1 MASSDES
8 ILRQVYQS
16 IAPATSSSNGSSG
29 RLTTSSSQTTST
41 DTTRGRGKNGAL
53 RQEYLKKQEN
63 QNGYKNAISAAEER
77 GDTLSA
83 LYGQYQLDV
92 SNVLNSYN
100 DRKTRGG
107 YKSDAQDFYDRTMAM
122 TTAARDS
129 IFKLTD
135 WMKENRASIGDD
147 IYSSLMD
154 EIRENSTSL
163 SEIQKAAYDD
173 IDFYGQFKDA
183 DDYNM
188 WQAAVDSAKKDPTRG
203 RGNESGLR
211 NKWIDEHGVR
221 VAPWQP
227 SKSELET
234 WTEDYVKAN
243 QELKDAQKA
252 LKKITPTEG
261 MTLDDAQREYGTAR
275 IAAQQRVDDAQD
287 KLDELGAKIEKYGGA
302 VPKTELSANDW
313 FNAVRYGFRSGIT
326 SADQAIAKG
335 LDFFL
340 GDALGELQT
349 LGGETVRLFN
359 PDFDYNEK
367 NLLDRYVDRSQSHLD
382 VQRERAAEAV
392 GINSTAQKV
401 NQYTE
406 MVFNSLPMSVMAIM
420 SGGATAA
427 PQASTEALKV
437 ASAIANSG
445 KAQQLL
451 TPVLNAVKNMANDP
465 NWQFTFMSTVGESY
479 EDALADGA
487 SNEDAVINALLN
499 AAANATIEVGG
510 GDEALGGLQKL
521 PKPLREALQR
531 GDKSGVLKI
540 LKSIPSEAGE
550 EIMQGI
556 AEAGIKGIYK
566 DVPLFSMNDEG
577 AVISP
582 SRMLD
587 EAKGAAAVSA
597 VLGGGQYAAA
607 AGLNAAE
614 RSRVNKEADAVAKQ
628 LYGDSADT
636 LVQQGLESPVD
647 SKSYKLARQYQ
658 TILDNNGEL
667 SGKQIRKL
675 VQANSE
681 QIRTEG
687 ETEAQA
693 QTGAG
698 EEAAQQTAPQ
708 TQSTPPAQTNIET
721 GAQTTAHQTRPTGA
735 MEAIYKGQVGNV
747 VSLTKTDK
755 GWAATIEQP
764 NGKRS
769 NVMEWQ
775 AVFDPDTQG
784 ILDAFRPSAYA
795 DEMLKTYALT
805 DEQVEPKTYALAFN
819 TVADIY
825 GKSTSLTKQQA
836 QEASRRDGGA
846 AAILTDEQFS
856 RAFDAGRNSKDSSIQ
871 NSVTRKSSK
880 GAVGF
885 KGVQYQG
892 MTYRAA
898 TKDMVSDAEL
908 SVLKT
913 MSKAVG
919 VDMVLYQSEEQNGEY
934 QGANGF
940 YRNGTVYLD
949 VHAGATKT
957 TEQSAI
963 LLTAA
968 HELTHYLRENNA
980 EAYTE
985 LQDFVMQ
992 HLIESGTDIET
1003 LAKKKVDKER
1013 GLISMEDAA
1022 EEVIADSCEMMLEN
1036 TQVPQMMAKENP
1048 GLFAQIR
1055 EWLAEFAAKLRRAFE
1070 GVQARSAEAQAM
1082 MQYAEE
1088 LQQMWDNA
1096 LAGAAQNTRNN
1107 TQNARN
1113 NAQAETD
1120 NGKGKS
1126 SYAGRRAKNAD
1137 LAALER
1143 AEQMEEQGAD
1153 AETIRR
1159 DTGWFRGMDG
1169 KWRFEIDDSGMQFRK
1184 DGDAQL
1190 LKEEGYRRLN
1200 QLTEKWT
1207 ASFNRGAEL
1216 SASERQEMQN
1226 LEKEYGEA
1234 VWEEKYLLRDFVK
1247 HDELFKAYPYLNRV
1261 SIEFDALPEGT
1272 NGYFSKR
1279 NGTIVLSDSLLG
1291 KETDTVLHEIQ
1302 HIIQGLEDFTGG
1314 ASPAYWNR
1322 QLEDG
1327 YDTRTRSQKQKAEE
1341 LRGELESIQRSEP
1354 EFFRDMTDLDGMTPT
1369 VPRGKIDWDTL
1380 EQIEEDPAEWKAY
1393 DARRRE
1399 LEEKYGDEKVFDF
1412 DDLLYRYHEAE
1423 KHPDR
1428 TAKDLYYNTAGEIE
1442 ARDVSARRELSA
1454 EERRAKKPTGAND
1467 DTVFADRGG
1476 VSYSKN
1482 SDSDNSTIKNQIK
1495 NNLDKLNDMEPAA
1508 IINASNLPKGGRNIR
1523 DWAVNI
1529 LKNTGYK
1536 IERMGFGVIEFT
1548 PKHIAEGIKYL
1559 SEDAEVAA
1567 FSALP
1572 KVLKRGIVID
1582 SHEKHKGNL
1591 RDSVTIAAPVIINGV
1606 RGNMAVAITVTTK
1619 NHYHVHRVLMPDG
1632 SKFTFDVGKKKTE
1645 STMYSAVN
1653 TGEETKDS
1661 AYESKISQ
1669 PTGEVKGKSSMRERD
1684 EDLQKKYPKLNLNED
1699 ISELD
1704 GVPAVELTDG
1714 SVLPILDRDRY
1725 PTHVS
1730 FIEGNRIDVDD
1741 LRSGGWIGD
1750 GVYDP
1755 SFTSDTARYI
1765 ERKQAGKRVAE
1776 LRGVPFNQF
1785 EDDGKSSMR
1794 DNTTDDTA
1802 AERKGRQESYAN
1814 LRAEN
1819 AKLREQLDYWKGQ
1832 TKLTKEKTV
1841 RKTDADAYAKR
1852 LTEQLHN
1859 PKAREQVADEIKRM
1873 GDYIVQTPGS
1883 ELSYTEV
1890 KDWALAI
1897 ADYVLQ
1903 DSQTVI
1909 DDSQAESLQ
1918 QLYGYLKDN
1927 KLRVTD
1933 DTFNDLPE
1941 GWVRQHRG
1949 RIKLSEDG
1957 LDVDTAW
1964 GELQEKFG
1972 EGMFPSDITAQADML
1987 MHIADTIEAMKPT
2000 YGNPFAGYM
2009 GEMREAVAQD
2019 ILDTVLSDEIRQTAM
2034 TAADRAQ
2041 ARLDKRIAQDTARY
2055 NALRDEKNARIE
2067 QVYQEGVA
2075 RRQEAV
2081 AKEKA
2086 AKWAKVAE
2094 TKQYYQNMAQQAAER
2109 RRESTDIKKYR
2120 DRVAATAEQLSD
2132 WLLKNSDKEHVPEA
2146 LKQVVG
2152 EFLSTIDF
2160 SSKSRLQGGENTYND
2175 RKFLQRLDKLEQM
2188 LRNQR
2193 DYLNSADNE
2202 NAREDTL
2209 DMYLDLPAE
2218 ILDELRDIRSEVTR
2232 LTTRDGGYTI
2242 NQMPAGELRR
2252 LDAVLTAI
2260 SHSIRK
2266 ANTLFS
2272 NAQYNSVQQVAQTTI
2287 VEMDKLGAQT
2297 KETTGA
2303 GRFFQWDNATPYYAF
2318 KKLGAGARS
2327 IFKGL
2332 MQGWDKMAFNSKE
2345 IIDFTNKLYTA
2356 KEAREWQ
2363 EKVHNV
2369 RIGNNTVQITTA
2381 QLMSLHCL
2389 VKRTQ
2394 AMQHI
2399 MGGGFKVSVIKQ
2411 SGIGKDNIAQT
2422 KQYKP
2427 TLEELAMLDGLLT
2440 NRQRKVADELQ
2451 KFMVDVC
2458 GEWGNEVSMK
2468 RFGYRAFG
2476 EENYFPIVSDANVLK
2491 AVDPEAKANDMFRLL
2506 NMSATKSLNV
2516 KANNAL
2522 VVSDIFEVF
2531 TNHSADMAKYNA
2543 LALPLLDAIKWY
2555 NYKESTKTASGR
2567 VFTNTVQLSLETAYG
2582 NAAKA
2587 YITKFIKDLNGVR
2600 EGGTSQSDKLAKR
2613 MVSRYKAAA
2622 VGANIRVA
2630 IQQPTAYVRAAM
2642 AIDPKY
2648 LAAALKPGGHK
2659 ASTEEMEKYSGIAT
2673 WKGLGFVSTDIGR
2686 SMRSQI
2692 MHTESWVDSVTDK
2705 TMILAE
2711 KGDSVTWSALWRAC
2725 KLETQ
2730 EKTKLRGEELNKA
2743 TADRFQEVIYQT
2755 QVVDATMTRSQ
2766 AMRSQGTMEAITTS
2780 FMAEPT
2786 LSYNLVMDAYAEYQ
2800 AEARRTGNKAAA
2812 LQHIKGKLAKTIAIY
2827 AASGAATLIASS
2839 FWDAWRDDD
2848 DYETFLQ
2855 KWAQAFFGEAE
2866 DKWYEKPLLQELF
2879 LLNKL
2884 PGVKDII
2891 SIITGDD
2898 VNRMDLEGAKNL
2910 WKAWRIMSECLKLA
2924 TGKLEEQ
2931 DAQYGNMTGYGK
2943 LANILKGISQ
2953 VTGLPLYN
2961 TTRDVVAVWNTILSN
2976 VTGVKLTVYKPNS
2989 KREIKNAYVNGL
3001 MTDEQAMDEL
3011 VKQGAADDAD
3021 QAFWIINDWNGDGSS
3036 SDKMSEIY
3044 DAVRAG
3050 DTGTYD
3056 ALVKELTDHGVFKTK
3071 IQNDV
3076 KNQIRDWYQGGD
3088 TTQATISKQDAL
3100 DLLQKYGGKAEK
3112 AADTLVEQ
3120 WTCEKVT
3127 GISYWNI
3134 GDEYINGN
3142 ISEARA
3148 LELQAKYGYGDVTK
3162 QMPAEIASNKES
3174 AHDKLMQWK
3183 LEKETGISAGGDSF
3197 TGIREAY
3204 NAGKISKQEVY
3215 DYRIKYAGD
3224 TPEQAANT
3232 AYRYEWIGGDTR
3244 MNSVTGNQAHRYD
3257 DYVAASGMS
3266 KIDYWN
3272 AIDGHGASSFP
3283 ADLVEGSKTRYVK
3296 NSKRDKIWDYVD
3308 SLNLTP
3314 RQKDALATAYAYD
3327 VNADVKSTSAYFDF
3341 EDAPWNN

>member
-1 MASSDES
+1 MTEQEFLTKYSGD
-8 ILRQVYQS
+8 
-16 IAPATSSSNGSSG
+16 GSSG
-29 RLTTSSSQTTST
+29 RGTTSSSQTGST

-63 QNGYKNAISAAEER
+63 LNGYKDAISAAEER

-100 DRKTRGG
+100 DRKTRGA

-302 VPKTELSANDW
+302 VPKTELSAKDW

-367 NLLDRYVDRSQSHLD
+367 NLLDRYVDWSQSHLD

-531 GDKSGVLKI
+531 GDKSGVLQI

-587 EAKGAAAVSA
+587 EAKGAAVVSA
-597 VLGGGQYAAA
+597 VLGGGQYAAE

-614 RSRVNKEADAVAKQ
+614 RSRANKEADAVAKQ

-708 TQSTPPAQTNIET
+708 TQSTPPAQTNTET
-721 GAQTTAHQTRPTGA
+721 GAQTTAQQTRPTGA

-957 TEQSAI
+957 TQQSAI

-1003 LAKKKVDKER
+1003 LAKKKVARER

-1088 LQQMWDNA
+1088 LQQIWDNA
-1096 LAGAAQNTRNN
+1096 LAGAAQNV
-1107 TQNARN
+1107 RN
-1113 NAQAETD
+1113 NAKAATNNET
-1120 NGKGKS
+1120 
-1126 SYAGRRAKNAD
+1126 
-1137 LAALER
+1137 
-1143 AEQMEEQGAD
+1143 
-1153 AETIRR
+1153 R
-1159 DTGWFRGMDG
+1159 DTNNETSSGRG
-1169 KWRFEIDDSGMQFRK
+1169 KASVREINGERVAWVDEDITKSKPKDVSMEKYVKQYIENVISQNGTYLGTLPDSGMRVYAETQGRTPKSRYGLADEYVRSSYTRWIKDNSKNKFRAK
-1184 DGDAQL
+1184 MKAAGVLDDLVSIATDRTWEKTKHTQNKDAQYGVYNYNSTFAFPVYDS
-1190 LKEEGYRRLN
+1190 KG
-1200 QLTEKWT
+1200 
-1207 ASFNRGAEL
+1207 EL
-1216 SASERQEMQN
+1216 SNVRAYDCQMVILNASDGKKYLYDVMRIKENTAKANDFLLAERQRVAN
-1226 LEKEYGEA
+1226 EA
-1234 VWEEKYLLRDFVK
+1234 TR
-1247 HDELFKAYPYLNRV
+1247 
-1261 SIEFDALPEGT
+1261 
-1272 NGYFSKR
+1272 
-1279 NGTIVLSDSLLG
+1279 
-1291 KETDTVLHEIQ
+1291 
-1302 HIIQGLEDFTGG
+1302 QG
-1314 ASPAYWNR
+1314 
-1322 QLEDG
+1322 
-1327 YDTRTRSQKQKAEE
+1327 
-1341 LRGELESIQRSEP
+1341 
-1354 EFFRDMTDLDGMTPT
+1354 
-1369 VPRGKIDWDTL
+1369 
-1380 EQIEEDPAEWKAY
+1380 
-1393 DARRRE
+1393 
-1399 LEEKYGDEKVFDF
+1399 
-1412 DDLLYRYHEAE
+1412 
-1423 KHPDR
+1423 
-1428 TAKDLYYNTAGEIE
+1428 
-1442 ARDVSARRELSA
+1442 DV
-1454 EERRAKKPTGAND
+1454 
-1467 DTVFADRGG
+1467 
-1476 VSYSKN
+1476 
-1482 SDSDNSTIKNQIK
+1482 SDNSISRSAE
-1495 NNLDKLNDMEPAA
+1495 ND
-1508 IINASNLPKGGRNIR
+1508 
-1523 DWAVNI
+1523 
-1529 LKNTGYK
+1529 NTK
-1536 IERMGFGVIEFT
+1536 
-1548 PKHIAEGIKYL
+1548 
-1559 SEDAEVAA
+1559 
-1567 FSALP
+1567 FS
-1572 KVLKRGIVID
+1572 
-1582 SHEKHKGNL
+1582 
-1591 RDSVTIAAPVIINGV
+1591 
-1606 RGNMAVAITVTTK
+1606 
-1619 NHYHVHRVLMPDG
+1619 
-1632 SKFTFDVGKKKTE
+1632 
-1645 STMYSAVN
+1645 
-1653 TGEETKDS
+1653 
-1661 AYESKISQ
+1661 Q
-1669 PTGEVKGKSSMRERD
+1669 RERD

-1897 ADYVLQ
+1897 ADYALQ

-1933 DTFNDLPE
+1933 DTLNDLPE

-2067 QVYQEGVA
+2067 RVYQEGVA

-2109 RRESTDIKKYR
+2109 RRESADIKKYR

-2202 NAREDTL
+2202 NAREDAL

-2218 ILDELRDIRSEVTR
+2218 ILDELRDIQSEVTR

-2252 LDAVLTAI
+2252 LDAVLSAI

-2272 NAQYNSVQQVAQTTI
+2272 NAQFNSVQQVAQTTI

-2318 KKLGAGARS
+2318 KKLGDGARS

-2332 MQGWDKMAFNSKE
+2332 MQGWDKMAFNSKQ
-2345 IIDFTNKLYTA
+2345 IIDFTNGLYTA
-2356 KEAREWQ
+2356 KEAREWR

-2389 VKRTQ
+2389 VKRPQ

-2399 MGGGFKVSVIKQ
+2399 MGGGLVVSVIKQ

-2476 EENYFPIVSDANVLK
+2476 EVNYFPIVSDPNVQK
-2491 AVDPEAKANDMFRLL
+2491 AVDTEAKANDMFRLL

-2600 EGGTSQSDKLAKR
+2600 EGGKSQSDKRAKR

-2659 ASTEEMEKYSGIAT
+2659 ASTAEMEKYSGIAT

-2730 EKTKLRGEELNKA
+2730 EKTKLHGEELNKA

-2766 AMRSQGTMEAITTS
+2766 SMRQQGTMEAITTS

-2884 PGVKDII
+2884 PGLKDII
-2891 SIITGDD
+2891 SLITGND

-2943 LANILKGISQ
+2943 LANILKGVSQ
-2953 VTGLPLYN
+2953 FTGLPLYN
-2961 TTRDVVAVWNTILSN
+2961 FTRDMAAIWNTTLSN

-3056 ALVKELTDHGVFKTK
+3056 ALVKELTDHGVFETK

-3197 TGIREAY
+3197 SGIREAY

>member
-287 KLDELGAKIEKYGGA
+287 KLDELGAKLEKYGGA
-302 VPKTELSANDW
+302 VPKTELSAKDW

-367 NLLDRYVDRSQSHLD
+367 NLLDRYVDWSQSHLD

-392 GINSTAQKV
+392 GINRTAQKV

-427 PQASTEALKV
+427 PQASTEALQI

-531 GDKSGVLKI
+531 GDKSGVLQI

-587 EAKGAAAVSA
+587 EAKGAAVVSA
-597 VLGGGQYAAA
+597 VLGGGQYAAE

-614 RSRVNKEADAVAKQ
+614 RSRANKEADAVAKQ

-708 TQSTPPAQTNIET
+708 TQSTPPAQTNTET
-721 GAQTTAHQTRPTGA
+721 GAQTTAQQTRPTGA

-1096 LAGAAQNTRNN
+1096 LAGAAQNVRNN
-1107 TQNARN
+1107 TQNARINARN

-1120 NGKGKS
+1120 NGTNTANNGTNSANNGTTSGRGKAS
-1126 SYAGRRAKNAD
+1126 IRELDG
-1137 LAALER
+1137 ER
-1143 AEQMEEQGAD
+1143 VAWVDEDITRSKPKDVSMEKYVKQYIENMISQNG
-1153 AETIRR
+1153 TYLG
-1159 DTGWFRGMDG
+1159 TLP
-1169 KWRFEIDDSGMQFRK
+1169 DSGMRVFAETQGRTPKSRYGLADEYVRSSYTRWIKDNSKNKFRAK
-1184 DGDAQL
+1184 MKAAGVLDDLVSIATDRTWEKTKHTQNKDAQYGVYNYNSTFAFPVYDS
-1190 LKEEGYRRLN
+1190 KG
-1200 QLTEKWT
+1200 
-1207 ASFNRGAEL
+1207 EL
-1216 SASERQEMQN
+1216 SNVRAYDCQMVILNASDGKKYLYDVIRIKENTTKANDFLLAERQRVAN
-1226 LEKEYGEA
+1226 EA
-1234 VWEEKYLLRDFVK
+1234 TR
-1247 HDELFKAYPYLNRV
+1247 
-1261 SIEFDALPEGT
+1261 
-1272 NGYFSKR
+1272 
-1279 NGTIVLSDSLLG
+1279 
-1291 KETDTVLHEIQ
+1291 
-1302 HIIQGLEDFTGG
+1302 QG
-1314 ASPAYWNR
+1314 
-1322 QLEDG
+1322 
-1327 YDTRTRSQKQKAEE
+1327 
-1341 LRGELESIQRSEP
+1341 
-1354 EFFRDMTDLDGMTPT
+1354 
-1369 VPRGKIDWDTL
+1369 
-1380 EQIEEDPAEWKAY
+1380 
-1393 DARRRE
+1393 
-1399 LEEKYGDEKVFDF
+1399 
-1412 DDLLYRYHEAE
+1412 
-1423 KHPDR
+1423 
-1428 TAKDLYYNTAGEIE
+1428 
-1442 ARDVSARRELSA
+1442 DVS
-1454 EERRAKKPTGAND
+1454 G
-1467 DTVFADRGG
+1467 
-1476 VSYSKN
+1476 N
-1482 SDSDNSTIKNQIK
+1482 SIS
-1495 NNLDKLNDMEPAA
+1495 
-1508 IINASNLPKGGRNIR
+1508 R
-1523 DWAVNI
+1523 
-1529 LKNTGYK
+1529 NTGNDNTK
-1536 IERMGFGVIEFT
+1536 
-1548 PKHIAEGIKYL
+1548 
-1559 SEDAEVAA
+1559 
-1567 FSALP
+1567 FS
-1572 KVLKRGIVID
+1572 
-1582 SHEKHKGNL
+1582 
-1591 RDSVTIAAPVIINGV
+1591 
-1606 RGNMAVAITVTTK
+1606 
-1619 NHYHVHRVLMPDG
+1619 
-1632 SKFTFDVGKKKTE
+1632 
-1645 STMYSAVN
+1645 
-1653 TGEETKDS
+1653 
-1661 AYESKISQ
+1661 Q
-1669 PTGEVKGKSSMRERD
+1669 RERD

-1859 PKAREQVADEIKRM
+1859 PEAREQVADEIKRM

-1909 DDSQAESLQ
+1909 DDSQTESLQ

-1927 KLRVTD
+1927 KLKVTD

-2034 TAADRAQ
+2034 IAADRAQ

-2109 RRESTDIKKYR
+2109 RRESADIKKYR

-2476 EENYFPIVSDANVLK
+2476 EANYFPIVSDANVLK

-2600 EGGTSQSDKLAKR
+2600 EGGKSQSDKRAKR

-2659 ASTEEMEKYSGIAT
+2659 ASTAEMEKYSGIAT

-2725 KLETQ
+2725 KLET
-2730 EKTKLRGEELNKA
+2730 KDRTGLHGEELNKA

-2766 AMRSQGTMEAITTS
+2766 AMRSQGTMDAITTS

-2898 VNRMDLEGAKNL
+2898 VNRMDLEGVKNL

-2961 TTRDVVAVWNTILSN
+2961 TTRDVVAVWNTLLSN

-3056 ALVKELTDHGVFKTK
+3056 ALVKELTDHGVFETK

>member
-1 MASSDES
+1 MGREQLLNQIASGSGS
-8 ILRQVYQS
+8 PSR
-16 IAPATSSSNGSSG
+16 SSTTK
-29 RLTTSSSQTTST
+29 TTSNSDSKAAGRDRLLKQIGGYGSKTALDEDKYSEFENLYNQYESDVSGIYDSYNARTE
-41 DTTRGRGKNGAL
+41 DT
-53 RQEYLKKQEN
+53 
-63 QNGYKNAISAAEER
+63 GYKA
-77 GDTLSA
+77 
-83 LYGQYQLDV
+83 
-92 SNVLNSYN
+92 
-100 DRKTRGG
+100 
-107 YKSDAQDFYDRTMAM
+107 DAQDFYDKTMAA
-122 TTAARDS
+122 TTAAKTS
-129 IFKLTD
+129 GSALTD
-135 WMKENRASIGDD
+135 WLKENRGSFSYED
-147 IYSSLMD
+147 YSELLD
-154 EIRENSTSL
+154 AVKQNDTGL
-163 SEIQKAAYDD
+163 SKILDATKNDV
-173 IDFYGQFKDA
+173 DFYGQFKDA
-183 DDYNM
+183 DDYDFWMGYQDAIKKYEQPAAQSMVAYNEDGSFNA
-188 WQAAVDSAKKDPTRG
+188 WQTMLNAVQGGKDLLKETKAKEAGERLDADLRGETRTDQRAIRRDTMDAYKDAGGRTIKLGGKDIALDAELYKQLEAQHPQETKTEYVLPEKYTAEYMKPQTDAARLLAETYGVSTGSIKDSRTQRNALNYEQKYADMNFGERMLHNIPITAANYMLDMYSAGLTTADALTGGKLGRGELGDASSVYSLLNFAQNAGSGLTAEAFGVMRDSSNWLGKLVLDLEKTGVEQTMDRVLGAGTASLGMMGARVFGSGAQEAEDKGESLGKQIVTGFTRG
-203 RGNESGLR
+203 GIEVATELMGGVGGSWRGTGYG
-211 NKWIDEHGVR
+211 DGVLKSLNSW
-221 VAPWQP
+221 VS
-227 SKSELET
+227 SKTGSELLGT
-234 WTEDYVKAN
+234 LTEAFTGEAIEEMMSDVLNPLADRIFQLSDGDQTFWQEVWGDGQILYDGLLGGLAGMGGGVQTHVGNWMQAKNLGTDIATYKA
-243 QELKDAQKA
+243 
-252 LKKITPTEG
+252 
-261 MTLDDAQREYGTAR
+261 AQRIAESENLRKKFEEYTG
-275 IAAQQRVDDAQD
+275 D
-287 KLDELGAKIEKYGGA
+287 KLDSDTDTAITQIA
-302 VPKTELSANDW
+302 VAIT
-313 FNAVRYGFRSGIT
+313 NA
-326 SADQAIAKG
+326 ADTA
-335 LDFFL
+335 
-340 GDALGELQT
+340 
-349 LGGETVRLFN
+349 GETTNAHDVER
-359 PDFDYNEK
+359 DIESGG
-367 NLLDRYVDRSQSHLD
+367 DRYRTTA
-382 VQRERAAEAV
+382 AAEQTD
-392 GINSTAQKV
+392 S
-401 NQYTE
+401 
-406 MVFNSLPMSVMAIM
+406 S
-420 SGGATAA
+420 A
-427 PQASTEALKV
+427 P
-437 ASAIANSG
+437 
-445 KAQQLL
+445 
-451 TPVLNAVKNMANDP
+451 P
-465 NWQFTFMSTVGESY
+465 
-479 EDALADGA
+479 
-487 SNEDAVINALLN
+487 
-499 AAANATIEVGG
+499 
-510 GDEALGGLQKL
+510 
-521 PKPLREALQR
+521 
-531 GDKSGVLKI
+531 
-540 LKSIPSEAGE
+540 
-550 EIMQGI
+550 
-556 AEAGIKGIYK
+556 
-566 DVPLFSMNDEG
+566 
-577 AVISP
+577 
-582 SRMLD
+582 
-587 EAKGAAAVSA
+587 
-597 VLGGGQYAAA
+597 
-607 AGLNAAE
+607 
-614 RSRVNKEADAVAKQ
+614 
-628 LYGDSADT
+628 
-636 LVQQGLESPVD
+636 
-647 SKSYKLARQYQ
+647 
-658 TILDNNGEL
+658 
-667 SGKQIRKL
+667 
-675 VQANSE
+675 
-681 QIRTEG
+681 
-687 ETEAQA
+687 
-693 QTGAG
+693 
-698 EEAAQQTAPQ
+698 APQ
-708 TQSTPPAQTNIET
+708 TQSAPTAQTNTET
-721 GAQTTAHQTRPTGA
+721 GIQTTAPQTRPTGA

-805 DEQVEPKTYALAFN
+805 DEQVDPKTYALAFN

-825 GKSTSLTKQQA
+825 GKSTSLTRQQA

-871 NSVTRKSSK
+871 NSATRKSSK

-957 TEQSAI
+957 TQQSAI

-980 EAYTE
+980 MAYAG
-985 LQDFVMQ
+985 LRDFVTN

-1003 LAKKKVDKER
+1003 LAQRKIDRE
-1013 GLISMEDAA
+1013 GGALSMEDAV

-1036 TQVPQMMAKENP
+1036 TQGPQMMAKENP
-1048 GLFAQIR
+1048 GLFVQIR

-1088 LQQMWDNA
+1088 LQRMWDNA
-1096 LAGAAQNTRNN
+1096 LAGAAQNV
-1107 TQNARN
+1107 RN
-1113 NAQAETD
+1113 NAQAKANNGTSSGKNSFRGYDEETGRGIYES
-1120 NGKGKS
+1120 NFPKGTP
-1126 SYAGRRAKNAD
+1126 RAAKAERILRYIQNVWSKKPITLVIENEDGSTRKIQAQFDPTYSADEGVQTDAKKLMGGNRHGTAAEQRVTLD
-1137 LAALER
+1137 LADDYYSIAS
-1143 AEQMEEQGAD
+1143 D
-1153 AETIRR
+1153 AVYNYSKSET
-1159 DTGWFRGMDG
+1159 G
-1169 KWRFEIDDSGMQFRK
+1169 KENAAHKGVKQWHYFVNDILFQ
-1184 DGDAQL
+1184 
-1190 LKEEGYRRLN
+1190 
-1200 QLTEKWT
+1200 
-1207 ASFNRGAEL
+1207 
-1216 SASERQEMQN
+1216 
-1226 LEKEYGEA
+1226 EYGE
-1234 VWEEKYLLRDFVK
+1234 
-1247 HDELFKAYPYLNRV
+1247 
-1261 SIEFDALPEGT
+1261 
-1272 NGYFSKR
+1272 
-1279 NGTIVLSDSLLG
+1279 
-1291 KETDTVLHEIQ
+1291 KETTPYRVTINVKERSDGQYVYSFSAEKQNERSSTRQTLHADVTNAAEN
-1302 HIIQGLEDFTGG
+1302 D
-1314 ASPAYWNR
+1314 ASNA
-1322 QLEDG
+1322 
-1327 YDTRTRSQKQKAEE
+1327 RSFNN
-1341 LRGELESIQRSEP
+1341 SISRSE
-1354 EFFRDMTDLDGMTPT
+1354 END
-1369 VPRGKIDWDTL
+1369 
-1380 EQIEEDPAEWKAY
+1380 
-1393 DARRRE
+1393 
-1399 LEEKYGDEKVFDF
+1399 
-1412 DDLLYRYHEAE
+1412 
-1423 KHPDR
+1423 
-1428 TAKDLYYNTAGEIE
+1428 NT
-1442 ARDVSARRELSA
+1442 
-1454 EERRAKKPTGAND
+1454 K
-1467 DTVFADRGG
+1467 
-1476 VSYSKN
+1476 
-1482 SDSDNSTIKNQIK
+1482 
-1495 NNLDKLNDMEPAA
+1495 
-1508 IINASNLPKGGRNIR
+1508 
-1523 DWAVNI
+1523 
-1529 LKNTGYK
+1529 
-1536 IERMGFGVIEFT
+1536 
-1548 PKHIAEGIKYL
+1548 
-1559 SEDAEVAA
+1559 
-1567 FSALP
+1567 FS
-1572 KVLKRGIVID
+1572 
-1582 SHEKHKGNL
+1582 
-1591 RDSVTIAAPVIINGV
+1591 
-1606 RGNMAVAITVTTK
+1606 
-1619 NHYHVHRVLMPDG
+1619 
-1632 SKFTFDVGKKKTE
+1632 
-1645 STMYSAVN
+1645 
-1653 TGEETKDS
+1653 
-1661 AYESKISQ
+1661 Q
-1669 PTGEVKGKSSMRERD
+1669 RERD
-1684 EDLQKKYPKLNLNED
+1684 EDLQKKYPRLNLNED

-1704 GVPAVELTDG
+1704 GVPAIELTDG

-1785 EDDGKSSMR
+1785 EDDGKSSLR

-1832 TKLTKEKTV
+1832 TKRTKEKTV

-1972 EGMFPSDITAQADML
+1972 EGMFPSDITSQADML

-2109 RRESTDIKKYR
+2109 RRESADIKKYR

-2132 WLLKNSDKEHVPEA
+2132 WLLKNSDKEHVPEV

-2175 RKFLQRLDKLEQM
+2175 RQFLQRLDKLEQM

-2476 EENYFPIVSDANVLK
+2476 EANYFPIVSDANVLK

-2567 VFTNTVQLSLETAYG
+2567 VFTNTVQLSLEAAYG

-2659 ASTEEMEKYSGIAT
+2659 ASTAEMEKYSGIAT

-2743 TADRFQEVIYQT
+2743 TADRFQEVVYQT

-2786 LSYNLVMDAYAEYQ
+2786 LSYNLMLDAYAEYQ

-2812 LQHIKGKLAKTIAIY
+2812 LQHSKGKLAKTIAIY

-2855 KWAQAFFGEAE
+2855 KWTQAFFGEAE

-2898 VNRMDLEGAKNL
+2898 VSRMDLEGAKNL
-2910 WKAWRIMSECLKLA
+2910 IKAARIMEECLKLA

-2931 DAQYGNMTGYGK
+2931 DTQYGNMTGYGK
-2943 LANILKGISQ
+2943 LANILKGVSQ
-2953 VTGLPLYN
+2953 FTGLPLYN
-2961 TTRDVVAVWNTILSN
+2961 FTRDMAAIWNTTLSN

-3050 DTGTYD
+3050 DTGTYK
-3056 ALVKELTDHGVFKTK
+3056 ALVKELTEHGVFETK

-3162 QMPAEIASNKES
+3162 QMPAEIASNKEA

-3257 DYVAASGMS
+3257 DYVAASGIS

-3308 SLNLTP
+3308 SLDLTP
-3314 RQKDALATAYAYD
+3314 KQKDALATAYAYD

-3341 EDAPWNN
+3341 KDAPWNN

>member
-1 MASSDES
+1 MGREQLLNQIASGSGS
-8 ILRQVYQS
+8 PSR
-16 IAPATSSSNGSSG
+16 SSTTK
-29 RLTTSSSQTTST
+29 TTSNSDSKAAGRDRLLKQIGGYGSKTALDEDKYSEFETLYNQYESDVSGIYDSYNART
-41 DTTRGRGKNGAL
+41 EDT
-53 RQEYLKKQEN
+53 
-63 QNGYKNAISAAEER
+63 GYKA
-77 GDTLSA
+77 
-83 LYGQYQLDV
+83 
-92 SNVLNSYN
+92 
-100 DRKTRGG
+100 
-107 YKSDAQDFYDRTMAM
+107 DAQDFYDKTMAA
-122 TTAARDS
+122 TTAARS
-129 IFKLTD
+129 SGSALTD
-135 WMKENRASIGDD
+135 WLNANRGSFSYDDYSELMGAINQNETGLSKILDASK
-147 IYSSLMD
+147 S
-154 EIRENSTSL
+154 
-163 SEIQKAAYDD
+163 D

-183 DDYNM
+183 DDYDFWMGYQDAIKKYEQPAAQSMVAYNEDGSFNAWQTMLNAVQGGKDLLKETQTKEAGERLNADLRGETRTDQRAIRRDTMEAYKDAGGRTMKLGGKDIALDAELYKQLEAQHPQQTKTEYVLPEKYTAEYMKPQTDAARLLAETYGVSTDSIEDSRTQRNALDYAQRYANM
-188 WQAAVDSAKKDPTRG
+188 DYGDKLLHNIPITAANYVLDLASAGLTAADALTGGKL
-203 RGNESGLR
+203 GNGEQGKASSIYSLLNFAQNAGSGLTAEAFGEMR
-211 NKWIDEHGVR
+211 ESTNWLGKLVLDLEKTGIEQAMDRTLGGGTEAGSLGIMGARVFGSGAQEAEDKGKEIGEQVKTGFIRGGIEVATELMGGVGGSWRGTGYGDEIFKSLNSWVSSKTGSELLGTLAESFAGEAIEEMTSDVLNPLADRIFKLSDGDQTFWQEVWGDGQILYDGLLGGLAGMGGGVQTHVGNWMQAKNLGTDIATYKAAQR
-221 VAPWQP
+221 IAE
-227 SKSELET
+227 SKSLR
-234 WTEDYVKAN
+234 
-243 QELKDAQKA
+243 
-252 LKKITPTEG
+252 KKFE
-261 MTLDDAQREYGTAR
+261 EYTG
-275 IAAQQRVDDAQD
+275 D
-287 KLDELGAKIEKYGGA
+287 KLDSDTDTAITQIAVAITNAADTAGQATNARDVERDIE
-302 VPKTELSANDW
+302 
-313 FNAVRYGFRSGIT
+313 
-326 SADQAIAKG
+326 
-335 LDFFL
+335 
-340 GDALGELQT
+340 
-349 LGGETVRLFN
+349 
-359 PDFDYNEK
+359 
-367 NLLDRYVDRSQSHLD
+367 
-382 VQRERAAEAV
+382 
-392 GINSTAQKV
+392 
-401 NQYTE
+401 
-406 MVFNSLPMSVMAIM
+406 
-420 SGGATAA
+420 SGGTRYRTAA
-427 PQASTEALKV
+427 ADEQTDS
-437 ASAIANSG
+437 SA
-445 KAQQLL
+445 
-451 TPVLNAVKNMANDP
+451 PVN
-465 NWQFTFMSTVGESY
+465 T
-479 EDALADGA
+479 
-487 SNEDAVINALLN
+487 
-499 AAANATIEVGG
+499 
-510 GDEALGGLQKL
+510 
-521 PKPLREALQR
+521 
-531 GDKSGVLKI
+531 
-540 LKSIPSEAGE
+540 
-550 EIMQGI
+550 
-556 AEAGIKGIYK
+556 
-566 DVPLFSMNDEG
+566 
-577 AVISP
+577 
-582 SRMLD
+582 
-587 EAKGAAAVSA
+587 
-597 VLGGGQYAAA
+597 
-607 AGLNAAE
+607 
-614 RSRVNKEADAVAKQ
+614 
-628 LYGDSADT
+628 
-636 LVQQGLESPVD
+636 
-647 SKSYKLARQYQ
+647 
-658 TILDNNGEL
+658 
-667 SGKQIRKL
+667 
-675 VQANSE
+675 
-681 QIRTEG
+681 
-687 ETEAQA
+687 
-693 QTGAG
+693 
-698 EEAAQQTAPQ
+698 Q
-708 TQSTPPAQTNIET
+708 TQSTPAAQTNTET
-721 GAQTTAHQTRPTGA
+721 GAQATAQQARPAGT
-735 MEAIYKGQVGNV
+735 MEAIYKGQVGDV
-747 VSLTKTDK
+747 VSLTKTTN
-755 GWAATIEQP
+755 GWAATIVQP
-764 NGKRS
+764 NGERV
-769 NVMEWQ
+769 NVTERQ
-775 AVFDPDTQG
+775 AVFDQGTQELLDT
-784 ILDAFRPSAYA
+784 FRPYDYA
-795 DEMLKTYALT
+795 DEMLKIYALSE
-805 DEQVEPKTYALAFN
+805 EQTSPTTYALAFS

-880 GAVGF
+880 GAVSF

-940 YRNGTVYLD
+940 YRNGTMYLD
-949 VHAGATKT
+949 VHAGANKT

-980 EAYTE
+980 EAYAG
-985 LQDFVMQ
+985 LRDFVTN

-1003 LAKKKVDKER
+1003 LAQRKIDRE
-1013 GLISMEDAA
+1013 GGAISMEDAA

-1096 LAGAAQNTRNN
+1096 IVGAAQNV
-1107 TQNARN
+1107 RN
-1113 NAQAETD
+1113 NAQAKAD
-1120 NGKGKS
+1120 NGTNAADNGTDAANNGTKSGKS
-1126 SYAGRRAKNAD
+1126 KRS
-1137 LAALER
+1137 
-1143 AEQMEEQGAD
+1143 
-1153 AETIRR
+1153 IREIG
-1159 DTGWFRGMDG
+1159 DTGMRYVKADRQVLFGNDPREWGEQLTKYINKEIRKGNDVLLTAPDGEIIKLTNDTAEKGAFRNTDYGKDGRPHVMTDTEYETKLNAEAHVDELIQVSGDKYKGRPNVPDYNGVHGEFARDGWRYRQAYFMDHDGKYYDLTLSVAHGRDGKVAYNIANIKERSFPNFRGSSNPKTGAQGG
-1169 KWRFEIDDSGMQFRK
+1169 K
-1184 DGDAQL
+1184 
-1190 LKEEGYRRLN
+1190 
-1200 QLTEKWT
+1200 
-1207 ASFNRGAEL
+1207 ASL
-1216 SASERQEMQN
+1216 
-1226 LEKEYGEA
+1226 
-1234 VWEEKYLLRDFVK
+1234 
-1247 HDELFKAYPYLNRV
+1247 
-1261 SIEFDALPEGT
+1261 
-1272 NGYFSKR
+1272 
-1279 NGTIVLSDSLLG
+1279 
-1291 KETDTVLHEIQ
+1291 
-1302 HIIQGLEDFTGG
+1302 
-1314 ASPAYWNR
+1314 
-1322 QLEDG
+1322 
-1327 YDTRTRSQKQKAEE
+1327 
-1341 LRGELESIQRSEP
+1341 
-1354 EFFRDMTDLDGMTPT
+1354 
-1369 VPRGKIDWDTL
+1369 
-1380 EQIEEDPAEWKAY
+1380 
-1393 DARRRE
+1393 DAR
-1399 LEEKYGDEKVFDF
+1399 V
-1412 DDLLYRYHEAE
+1412 
-1423 KHPDR
+1423 
-1428 TAKDLYYNTAGEIE
+1428 
-1442 ARDVSARRELSA
+1442 
-1454 EERRAKKPTGAND
+1454 
-1467 DTVFADRGG
+1467 
-1476 VSYSKN
+1476 
-1482 SDSDNSTIKNQIK
+1482 
-1495 NNLDKLNDMEPAA
+1495 
-1508 IINASNLPKGGRNIR
+1508 
-1523 DWAVNI
+1523 
-1529 LKNTGYK
+1529 
-1536 IERMGFGVIEFT
+1536 
-1548 PKHIAEGIKYL
+1548 
-1559 SEDAEVAA
+1559 
-1567 FSALP
+1567 
-1572 KVLKRGIVID
+1572 
-1582 SHEKHKGNL
+1582 
-1591 RDSVTIAAPVIINGV
+1591 
-1606 RGNMAVAITVTTK
+1606 
-1619 NHYHVHRVLMPDG
+1619 
-1632 SKFTFDVGKKKTE
+1632 
-1645 STMYSAVN
+1645 
-1653 TGEETKDS
+1653 
-1661 AYESKISQ
+1661 SQ

-1714 SVLPILDRDRY
+1714 SVLPIPDRDRY

-1785 EDDGKSSMR
+1785 EDDGKSSMREQTDKDRDKRQAEINQEIEQLKKTREERLNANPDYLAAAEQRRYASTFTERVAANKAIKAAEAEVDTAEIDSQIEELRRERDALRDAEKREYEAAREKYSGAKTRGYSRYADTRTAELDSEYEQAVKSGDKKKQRALVFEAAERAMPNSVIRGGDGKLKPVYHYTNNNFTKFDRSRARTGNEMDGFFFAPDTESTREYGSKRISAFLNITNPAYDPYLDRKHNDSGTLLREKLAYEGYDGVIRTENGKAYEYMAFDPEQIKSAELITYDDAGNVIPLSERFNSERDDIRYSMR

-1897 ADYVLQ
+1897 ADYALQ

-2034 TAADRAQ
+2034 TAADKAQ

-2055 NALRDEKNARIE
+2055 NALRDEKNARID

-2109 RRESTDIKKYR
+2109 RRESADIKKYR

-2132 WLLKNSDKEHVPEA
+2132 WLLKNSDKEHVPEV

-2175 RKFLQRLDKLEQM
+2175 RQFLQRLDKLEQM

-2193 DYLNSADNE
+2193 DYLNSTDNE

-2218 ILDELRDIRSEVTR
+2218 ILDELRSIQSEVTR
-2232 LTTRDGGYTI
+2232 LTARDGGYTI

-2297 KETTGA
+2297 KETTRA

-2332 MQGWDKMAFNSKE
+2332 MQGWDKMAFNSKQ
-2345 IIDFTNKLYTA
+2345 IIDFTNGLYTA
-2356 KEAREWQ
+2356 KEAREWR

-2369 RIGNNTVQITTA
+2369 RIGNDTVQITTA

-2389 VKRTQ
+2389 VKRPQ

-2399 MGGGFKVSVIKQ
+2399 MGGGLVVSVIKQ
-2411 SGIGKDNIAQT
+2411 SGIGKNNIAQT

-2476 EENYFPIVSDANVLK
+2476 EVNYFPIVSDPNVQK
-2491 AVDPEAKANDMFRLL
+2491 AVDTEAKANDMFRLL

-2648 LAAALKPGGHK
+2648 LAAALKPGRHK

-2786 LSYNLVMDAYAEYQ
+2786 LSYNLMLDAYAEYQ

-2812 LQHIKGKLAKTIAIY
+2812 LQHSKGKLAKTIAIY

-2891 SIITGDD
+2891 SLITGDD
-2898 VNRMDLEGAKNL
+2898 VSRMDLEGAKNL
-2910 WKAWRIMSECLKLA
+2910 IKAVRIMGECLKLA

-2943 LANILKGISQ
+2943 LANILKGVSQ
-2953 VTGLPLYN
+2953 FTGLPLYN
-2961 TTRDVVAVWNTILSN
+2961 FTRDMAAIWNTTLSN

-3050 DTGTYD
+3050 DTGTYN
-3056 ALVKELTDHGVFKTK
+3056 ALVKELTDHGVFETK

-3162 QMPAEIASNKES
+3162 QMPAEIASNKEA

>member
-1 MASSDES
+1 MGREQLLNQIASDSGS
-8 ILRQVYQS
+8 PSR
-16 IAPATSSSNGSSG
+16 SSTTK
-29 RLTTSSSQTTST
+29 TTSNSDSKAA
-41 DTTRGRGKNGAL
+41 GRDRLLKQIGGYGSKTAL
-53 RQEYLKKQEN
+53 DEDKYSEFEN
-63 QNGYKNAISAAEER
+63 
-77 GDTLSA
+77 
-83 LYGQYQLDV
+83 LYNQYESDV
-92 SNVLNSYN
+92 SGIYDSYN
-100 DRKTRGG
+100 ARAKKTG
-107 YKSDAQDFYDRTMAM
+107 YKSGAQDFYDKTMAA
-122 TTAARDS
+122 TTAARTS
-129 IFKLTD
+129 SSALTD
-135 WMKENRASIGDD
+135 WLNKNRDSF
-147 IYSSLMD
+147 S
-154 EIRENSTSL
+154 
-163 SEIQKAAYDD
+163 YDD
-173 IDFYGQFKDA
+173 YTELIGAIKQNQTGLDKILDEAKSDA
-183 DDYNM
+183 ELY
-188 WQAAVDSAKKDPTRG
+188 TRG
-203 RGNESGLR
+203 RGSESGLR
-211 NKWIDEHGVR
+211 SQWLKNNGVR
-221 VAPWQP
+221 VAPWRP

-287 KLDELGAKIEKYGGA
+287 KLDELGAKLEKYGGA
-302 VPKTELSANDW
+302 VPKTELSAKDW

-367 NLLDRYVDRSQSHLD
+367 NLLDRYVDWSQSHLD

-392 GINSTAQKV
+392 GINRTAQKV

-427 PQASTEALKV
+427 PQASTEALQI

-531 GDKSGVLKI
+531 GDKSGVLQI

-587 EAKGAAAVSA
+587 EAKGAAVVSA
-597 VLGGGQYAAA
+597 VLGGGQYAAE

-614 RSRVNKEADAVAKQ
+614 RSRANKEADAVAKQ

-647 SKSYKLARQYQ
+647 SKSYKLAQQYQ
-658 TILDNNGEL
+658 AILDNNGEL

-708 TQSTPPAQTNIET
+708 TQSTPPAQTNTET
-721 GAQTTAHQTRPTGA
+721 GAQTTAQQTRPTGA

-836 QEASRRDGGA
+836 QEASSRDGGA

-871 NSVTRKSSK
+871 NSATRKSSK

-1003 LAKKKVDKER
+1003 LAKNKVDKEH

-1055 EWLAEFAAKLRRAFE
+1055 EWIAEFAAKLRRAFE

-1088 LQQMWDNA
+1088 LQQIWDNA
-1096 LAGAAQNTRNN
+1096 LVGAAQNV
-1107 TQNARN
+1107 RN
-1113 NAQAETD
+1113 NAQAEAD
-1120 NGKGKS
+1120 NGTTAANNGTTAANNGTDSANNGTKSGKSKRSIREIGDTGMRYVKADRQVLFGNDPREWGEQLTKYINKEIRKGNDVLLTAPDGEIIKLTATTAEKGAFRNIWYDAKGVPHLLTDAEYETKLNAEAHIDELVQVSEDKYKGKPNMPDENNLH
-1126 SYAGRRAKNAD
+1126 GEFAKD
-1137 LAALER
+1137 
-1143 AEQMEEQGAD
+1143 
-1153 AETIRR
+1153 
-1159 DTGWFRGMDG
+1159 GWRYRQAYFMDHDG
-1169 KWRFEIDDSGMQFRK
+1169 KYYD
-1184 DGDAQL
+1184 
-1190 LKEEGYRRLN
+1190 
-1200 QLTEKWT
+1200 LT
-1207 ASFNRGAEL
+1207 L
-1216 SASERQEMQN
+1216 SVA
-1226 LEKEYGEA
+1226 YG
-1234 VWEEKYLLRDFVK
+1234 RD
-1247 HDELFKAYPYLNRV
+1247 
-1261 SIEFDALPEGT
+1261 
-1272 NGYFSKR
+1272 
-1279 NGTIVLSDSLLG
+1279 
-1291 KETDTVLHEIQ
+1291 
-1302 HIIQGLEDFTGG
+1302 
-1314 ASPAYWNR
+1314 
-1322 QLEDG
+1322 
-1327 YDTRTRSQKQKAEE
+1327 
-1341 LRGELESIQRSEP
+1341 
-1354 EFFRDMTDLDGMTPT
+1354 
-1369 VPRGKIDWDTL
+1369 GKIAYNIANIKERSLPQVRGSSNPKTGA
-1380 EQIEEDPAEWKAY
+1380 QGGKASL
-1393 DARRRE
+1393 DAR
-1399 LEEKYGDEKVFDF
+1399 V
-1412 DDLLYRYHEAE
+1412 
-1423 KHPDR
+1423 
-1428 TAKDLYYNTAGEIE
+1428 
-1442 ARDVSARRELSA
+1442 
-1454 EERRAKKPTGAND
+1454 
-1467 DTVFADRGG
+1467 
-1476 VSYSKN
+1476 
-1482 SDSDNSTIKNQIK
+1482 
-1495 NNLDKLNDMEPAA
+1495 
-1508 IINASNLPKGGRNIR
+1508 
-1523 DWAVNI
+1523 
-1529 LKNTGYK
+1529 
-1536 IERMGFGVIEFT
+1536 
-1548 PKHIAEGIKYL
+1548 
-1559 SEDAEVAA
+1559 
-1567 FSALP
+1567 
-1572 KVLKRGIVID
+1572 
-1582 SHEKHKGNL
+1582 
-1591 RDSVTIAAPVIINGV
+1591 
-1606 RGNMAVAITVTTK
+1606 
-1619 NHYHVHRVLMPDG
+1619 
-1632 SKFTFDVGKKKTE
+1632 
-1645 STMYSAVN
+1645 
-1653 TGEETKDS
+1653 
-1661 AYESKISQ
+1661 SQ

-1794 DNTTDDTA
+1794 EQTDKDRDKRQAEINQEIEQLKKTREERLNANPDYLAAAEQRRYASTFTEHVAANKAIKAAEAEVDTAEIDSQIEELRRERDALRDAEKREYEAAREKYSGAKTRGYSRYADTRTAELDSEYEQAVKSGDKKKQRALVFEAAERAMPNSVIRGGDGKLKPVYHYTNNNFTKFDRSRARTGNEMDGFFFAPDTESTREYGSKRISAFLNITNPAYDPYLDRKHNDSGTLLREKLAYEGYDGVIRTENGQAYEYMAFDPEQIKSAELITYDDAGNVIPLSERFNSERDDIRYSMRDNTTDDTA

-1859 PKAREQVADEIKRM
+1859 PEAREQVADEIKRM

-1897 ADYVLQ
+1897 ADYALQ

-1964 GELQEKFG
+1964 GELQDKFG

-2041 ARLDKRIAQDTARY
+2041 ARLNKRIAQDTARY

-2109 RRESTDIKKYR
+2109 RRESADIKKYR

-2132 WLLKNSDKEHVPEA
+2132 WLLKNSDKEHVPEV

-2175 RKFLQRLDKLEQM
+2175 RQFLQRLDKLEQM

-2272 NAQYNSVQQVAQTTI
+2272 NAQYNSVQQVAQKTI
-2287 VEMDKLGAQT
+2287 TEMDALGEQT

-2411 SGIGKDNIAQT
+2411 SGIGNDNIAQT

-2476 EENYFPIVSDANVLK
+2476 EANYFPIVSDANVLK

-2766 AMRSQGTMEAITTS
+2766 SMRSQGTMEAITTS

-2786 LSYNLVMDAYAEYQ
+2786 LSYNLVLDAYAEYQ

-2812 LQHIKGKLAKTIAIY
+2812 LQHSKGKLAKTIAIY
-2827 AASGAATLIASS
+2827 AASGVGTLIASS
-2839 FWDAWRDDD
+2839 FWDAFRDDD

-2855 KWAQAFFGEAE
+2855 KWGQAFFGEAE

-2884 PGVKDII
+2884 PGAKDII
-2891 SIITGDD
+2891 SLLTGDD
-2898 VNRMDLEGAKNL
+2898 VSRMDLEGAKNL
-2910 WKAWRIMSECLKLA
+2910 IKAVRIMSECLKLA

-2943 LANILKGISQ
+2943 LANILKGIAQ
-2953 VTGLPLYN
+2953 FTGLPLYN
-2961 TTRDVVAVWNTILSN
+2961 FTRDLTAIWNTTLSN

-2989 KREIKNAYVNGL
+2989 KREIRNAYVNGL

-3011 VKQGAADDAD
+3011 VKQGDADDAD

-3036 SDKMSEIY
+3036 SDKMAEIY

-3050 DTGTYD
+3050 DTDTYD
-3056 ALVKELTDHGVFKTK
+3056 ALVKELTDHGVFETK

-3100 DLLQKYGGKAEK
+3100 DMLMKYGGKAEQ

-3142 ISEARA
+3142 ITKSRAIEMYSLYGKVDKEEAQEMVNKLEMRKDTGYDYDELYDIYSEKIINDQQ
-3148 LELQAKYGYGDVTK
+3148 LYDYQIKYGSK
-3162 QMPAEIASNKES
+3162 SEES
-3174 AHDKLMQWK
+3174 AKSYVKRWGWTEGDSSMK
-3183 LEKETGISAGGDSF
+3183 GISDKQVDTWDAYVAS
-3197 TGIREAY
+3197 TGMKKKDYY
-3204 NAGKISKQEVY
+3204 NAIKTANDFESDTDSSGKTITGSKQKKVWEY
-3215 DYRIKYAGD
+3215 INGLDISD
-3224 TPEQAANT
+3224 E
-3232 AYRYEWIGGDTR
+3232 
-3244 MNSVTGNQAHRYD
+3244 
-3257 DYVAASGMS
+3257 
-3266 KIDYWN
+3266 
-3272 AIDGHGASSFP
+3272 
-3283 ADLVEGSKTRYVK
+3283 
-3296 NSKRDKIWDYVD
+3296 
-3308 SLNLTP
+3308 
-3314 RQKDALATAYAYD
+3314 QKDALHLCMYS
-3327 VNADVKSTSAYFDF
+3327 KSTLK
-3341 EDAPWNN
+3341 DAPWNN

>member
-1 MASSDES
+1 MGREQ
-8 ILRQVYQS
+8 LLNQ
-16 IAPATSSSNGSSG
+16 IATGSGSPSSSSTTK
-29 RLTTSSSQTTST
+29 TTSSNDSKAA
-41 DTTRGRGKNGAL
+41 GRDRLLKQIGGYGNKTAL
-53 RQEYLKKQEN
+53 DEDKYSEFEHLYN
-63 QNGYKNAISAAEER
+63 QYESDVSGIYDSYNARTGNTGYKA
-77 GDTLSA
+77 
-83 LYGQYQLDV
+83 
-92 SNVLNSYN
+92 
-100 DRKTRGG
+100 
-107 YKSDAQDFYDRTMAM
+107 DAQDFYDKTMAA
-122 TTAARDS
+122 TTAARS
-129 IFKLTD
+129 SGSALTD
-135 WMKENRASIGDD
+135 WLKENRGSF
-147 IYSSLMD
+147 S
-154 EIRENSTSL
+154 
-163 SEIQKAAYDD
+163 YDD
-173 IDFYGQFKDA
+173 YTELLDTVKQNDTGLSKIIDATKSEADYFGQFKDA
-183 DDYNM
+183 DDYDYWTGYQKAIEQYEQPASESMVAYNEDGSFNA
-188 WQAAVDSAKKDPTRG
+188 WQTMLNAVQGGKDLLKETKTKEIGERYDADRKGETRTDALGIRRDVMKEYKAAGGKTVKIGGKDVALDAALYNQLYDQHPAQTQYELPEKYTAEYMKPQTDAARLLAETYGVSTGSIKDSRTQRNALDYEQKYADMDFGERMLHNIPITAANYMLDMYSAGLTTADALTGGKLG
-203 RGNESGLR
+203 RGELGGASSVYSLLNFAQNAGSGLTA
-211 NKWIDEHGVR
+211 EAFGVMRDSSNWLGKLVLDLEKTGVEQTMDRALGAGEGSLAMMGIR
-221 VAPWQP
+221 VFGSGAQEAEDKGGSLGKQIGTGFIRGGIEVATELMGGVGGSWRGTGYGDGVLKSLNSWVS
-227 SKSELET
+227 SKTGSELLGT
-234 WTEDYVKAN
+234 LTEAFSGEAIEEMMSDVLNPLADRIFQLSDGDQTFWQEVWGDGQILYDGLLGGLAGMGGGVQTHVGNWMQAKNLGTDIATYKA
-243 QELKDAQKA
+243 
-252 LKKITPTEG
+252 
-261 MTLDDAQREYGTAR
+261 AQRIAESKNLRKKFEEYTG
-275 IAAQQRVDDAQD
+275 D
-287 KLDELGAKIEKYGGA
+287 KLDSDTDTAITQIA
-302 VPKTELSANDW
+302 VAIT
-313 FNAVRYGFRSGIT
+313 NA
-326 SADQAIAKG
+326 ADTA
-335 LDFFL
+335 
-340 GDALGELQT
+340 
-349 LGGETVRLFN
+349 GETTNAHDVER
-359 PDFDYNEK
+359 DIESGG
-367 NLLDRYVDRSQSHLD
+367 DRYRTTA
-382 VQRERAAEAV
+382 AAEKTD
-392 GINSTAQKV
+392 S
-401 NQYTE
+401 
-406 MVFNSLPMSVMAIM
+406 S
-420 SGGATAA
+420 A
-427 PQASTEALKV
+427 P
-437 ASAIANSG
+437 
-445 KAQQLL
+445 
-451 TPVLNAVKNMANDP
+451 P
-465 NWQFTFMSTVGESY
+465 
-479 EDALADGA
+479 
-487 SNEDAVINALLN
+487 
-499 AAANATIEVGG
+499 
-510 GDEALGGLQKL
+510 
-521 PKPLREALQR
+521 
-531 GDKSGVLKI
+531 
-540 LKSIPSEAGE
+540 
-550 EIMQGI
+550 
-556 AEAGIKGIYK
+556 
-566 DVPLFSMNDEG
+566 
-577 AVISP
+577 
-582 SRMLD
+582 
-587 EAKGAAAVSA
+587 
-597 VLGGGQYAAA
+597 
-607 AGLNAAE
+607 
-614 RSRVNKEADAVAKQ
+614 
-628 LYGDSADT
+628 
-636 LVQQGLESPVD
+636 
-647 SKSYKLARQYQ
+647 
-658 TILDNNGEL
+658 
-667 SGKQIRKL
+667 
-675 VQANSE
+675 
-681 QIRTEG
+681 
-687 ETEAQA
+687 
-693 QTGAG
+693 
-698 EEAAQQTAPQ
+698 APQ
-708 TQSTPPAQTNIET
+708 TQSAPTAQTDTET
-721 GAQTTAHQTRPTGA
+721 GAQSTAQQTRPTGA

-755 GWAATIEQP
+755 GWAATIEQS

-836 QEASRRDGGA
+836 QAASRRDGGA

-980 EAYTE
+980 EAYAG

-1003 LAKKKVDKER
+1003 LAKKKVDKEH
-1013 GLISMEDAA
+1013 GLISMEDAV

-1048 GLFAQIR
+1048 DLFEQIR
-1055 EWLAEFAAKLRRAFE
+1055 EWLAEFTAKLRKAFE
-1070 GVQARSAEAQAM
+1070 GVQARSTEAQAM

-1088 LQQMWDNA
+1088 LQQMWDSA
-1096 LAGAAQNTRNN
+1096 LAGAAQNV
-1107 TQNARN
+1107 RN
-1113 NAQAETD
+1113 NAQAEANNGTNTANNGTDAANNGTTRGRGKASIRELDGERVAWVDEDITRSKPKDVSMEKYVKQYIENMISQNGTYLGTLPDSGMRVYAETQGRTPKSRYGLADEYVRSSYTRWIKDNSKNKFRAKMKAAGVLDDLVSIATDRTWEKTKHTQNKDAQYGVYNYNSTFAFPVYDSKGELSNVRAYDCQMVILNASDGKKYLYDVIRIKENTTKANDFLLAERQRVANEATRQGDVSGNSISRNTGNDNTKFSQRERDNQGRTLSEEQQRFFANSKIRDDSGRLLTLYHQTD
-1120 NGKGKS
+1120 NDFTVFDPRHEGAGTRDNGTPYGIFMKASSKDIGLAGKKQMEL
-1126 SYAGRRAKNAD
+1126 YANITNPLEVANRDELSKRLSDMSEGYASLLARHNQLDSEYKAKEDAARKEWRNYLIEWKKNNPDANSRELYNVPEFNALFDAEENIIDEWTQKADELTAQIKEAITQTLHEHGYDGIILREDIGSFGRKTEAYIALEPNQVKNAD
-1137 LAALER
+1137 
-1143 AEQMEEQGAD
+1143 
-1153 AETIRR
+1153 
-1159 DTGWFRGMDG
+1159 
-1169 KWRFEIDDSGMQFRK
+1169 
-1184 DGDAQL
+1184 
-1190 LKEEGYRRLN
+1190 N
-1200 QLTEKWT
+1200 
-1207 ASFNRGAEL
+1207 
-1216 SASERQEMQN
+1216 
-1226 LEKEYGEA
+1226 
-1234 VWEEKYLLRDFVK
+1234 
-1247 HDELFKAYPYLNRV
+1247 V
-1261 SIEFDALPEGT
+1261 S
-1272 NGYFSKR
+1272 
-1279 NGTIVLSDSLLG
+1279 
-1291 KETDTVLHEIQ
+1291 
-1302 HIIQGLEDFTGG
+1302 
-1314 ASPAYWNR
+1314 
-1322 QLEDG
+1322 
-1327 YDTRTRSQKQKAEE
+1327 
-1341 LRGELESIQRSEP
+1341 
-1354 EFFRDMTDLDGMTPT
+1354 PT
-1369 VPRGKIDWDTL
+1369 
-1380 EQIEEDPAEWKAY
+1380 
-1393 DARRRE
+1393 
-1399 LEEKYGDEKVFDF
+1399 
-1412 DDLLYRYHEAE
+1412 
-1423 KHPDR
+1423 
-1428 TAKDLYYNTAGEIE
+1428 
-1442 ARDVSARRELSA
+1442 
-1454 EERRAKKPTGAND
+1454 
-1467 DTVFADRGG
+1467 
-1476 VSYSKN
+1476 
-1482 SDSDNSTIKNQIK
+1482 
-1495 NNLDKLNDMEPAA
+1495 
-1508 IINASNLPKGGRNIR
+1508 
-1523 DWAVNI
+1523 
-1529 LKNTGYK
+1529 
-1536 IERMGFGVIEFT
+1536 
-1548 PKHIAEGIKYL
+1548 
-1559 SEDAEVAA
+1559 
-1567 FSALP
+1567 
-1572 KVLKRGIVID
+1572 
-1582 SHEKHKGNL
+1582 
-1591 RDSVTIAAPVIINGV
+1591 
-1606 RGNMAVAITVTTK
+1606 
-1619 NHYHVHRVLMPDG
+1619 
-1632 SKFTFDVGKKKTE
+1632 
-1645 STMYSAVN
+1645 
-1653 TGEETKDS
+1653 
-1661 AYESKISQ
+1661 
-1669 PTGEVKGKSSMRERD
+1669 ERD
-1684 EDLQKKYPKLNLNED
+1684 D
-1699 ISELD
+1699 I
-1704 GVPAVELTDG
+1704 
-1714 SVLPILDRDRY
+1714 RY
-1725 PTHVS
+1725 
-1730 FIEGNRIDVDD
+1730 
-1741 LRSGGWIGD
+1741 
-1750 GVYDP
+1750 
-1755 SFTSDTARYI
+1755 
-1765 ERKQAGKRVAE
+1765 
-1776 LRGVPFNQF
+1776 
-1785 EDDGKSSMR
+1785 SMR

-1832 TKLTKEKTV
+1832 TKRTKEKTV

-1859 PKAREQVADEIKRM
+1859 PEAREQVADEIKRM

-1883 ELSYTEV
+1883 ELSYNEV
-1890 KDWALAI
+1890 KDYALVL
-1897 ADYVLQ
+1897 ADFILQ

-2109 RRESTDIKKYR
+2109 RRESADIKKYR

-2132 WLLKNSDKEHVPEA
+2132 WLLKNSDKEHVPEV

-2175 RKFLQRLDKLEQM
+2175 RQFLQRLDKLEQM

-2476 EENYFPIVSDANVLK
+2476 EANYFPIVSDANVLK

-2567 VFTNTVQLSLETAYG
+2567 VFTNTVQLSLEAAYG

-2659 ASTEEMEKYSGIAT
+2659 ASTAEMEKYSGIAT

-2786 LSYNLVMDAYAEYQ
+2786 LSYNLMLDAYAEYQ

-2812 LQHIKGKLAKTIAIY
+2812 LQHSKGKLAKTIAIY
-2827 AASGAATLIASS
+2827 AASGVGNLIAASL
-2839 FWDAWRDDD
+2839 WDAFRDDD

-2884 PGVKDII
+2884 PGAKDII
-2891 SIITGDD
+2891 SLLTGDD
-2898 VNRMDLEGAKNL
+2898 VSRMDLEGAKNL
-2910 WKAWRIMSECLKLA
+2910 IKAARIMEECLKLA

-2953 VTGLPLYN
+2953 FTGLPLYN
-2961 TTRDVVAVWNTILSN
+2961 FTRDMAAIWNTTLSN

-2989 KREIKNAYVNGL
+2989 RREIKNAYVNRL

-3050 DTGTYD
+3050 DTGTYE
-3056 ALVKELTDHGVFKTK
+3056 ALVKELTEHGVFETK

-3162 QMPAEIASNKES
+3162 QTAAEIASNQET

-3308 SLNLTP
+3308 SLDLTP
-3314 RQKDALATAYAYD
+3314 KQKDALATAYAYD

-3341 EDAPWNN
+3341 EDAPWNK

>member
-1 MASSDES
+1 MGREQ
-8 ILRQVYQS
+8 LLNQ
-16 IAPATSSSNGSSG
+16 IASSNGSQPNSS
-29 RLTTSSSQTTST
+29 TTTTST
-41 DTTRGRGKNGAL
+41 SNNEAAGRDRLLQQIAGDRKTSLDGDKRKEFEKL
-53 RQEYLKKQEN
+53 YN
-63 QNGYKNAISAAEER
+63 QYE
-77 GDTLSA
+77 
-83 LYGQYQLDV
+83 LDV
-92 SNVLNSYN
+92 SGIYDSYN
-100 DRKTRGG
+100 ARAKKTG
-107 YKSDAQDFYDRTMAM
+107 YKSGAQDFYDKTMAA
-122 TTAARDS
+122 TTAARTS
-129 IFKLTD
+129 SSALTD
-135 WMKENRASIGDD
+135 WLNKNRDSF
-147 IYSSLMD
+147 S
-154 EIRENSTSL
+154 
-163 SEIQKAAYDD
+163 YDD
-173 IDFYGQFKDA
+173 YTDLIGTIKQNQTGLSKILDEAKRDA
-183 DDYNM
+183 ELYN
-188 WQAAVDSAKKDPTRG
+188 RG
-203 RGNESGLR
+203 RGKESGLR
-211 NKWIDEHGVR
+211 NQWLKNNGVR
-221 VAPWQP
+221 ESQWQP

-234 WTEDYVKAN
+234 WTEDYAKAN
-243 QELKDAQKA
+243 QELRDAQKA

-275 IAAQQRVDDAQD
+275 IAAQQRIDDAQT
-287 KLDELGAKIEKYGGA
+287 KLDEITAKLERYGGN
-302 VPKTELSANDW
+302 VPKTDLSAKDW
-313 FNAVRYGFRSGIT
+313 FNAVRYGFRSGLT

-367 NLLDRYVDRSQSHLD
+367 NLLDRYVDWSQSHLD
-382 VQRERAAEAV
+382 VQRERAAEATGV
-392 GINSTAQKV
+392 NSTAQKV

-531 GDKSGVLKI
+531 GDKSAVLQV

-566 DVPLFSMNDEG
+566 DVPLFSMDDEN

-587 EAKGAAAVSA
+587 EAKGAAVVSA

-614 RSRVNKEADAVAKQ
+614 QSKANKAADAAAKL

-658 TILDNNGEL
+658 AILDSNGEL

-675 VQANSE
+675 VQANNE
-681 QIRTEG
+681 QIQTEE

-698 EEAAQQTAPQ
+698 EEAAQQPAPVNTQ
-708 TQSTPPAQTNIET
+708 TQGAPTAQTNTET
-721 GAQTTAHQTRPTGA
+721 GAQTTAQQTRPTGA

-775 AVFDPDTQG
+775 AVFDQDTQG

-805 DEQVEPKTYALAFN
+805 DEQAEPETYALAFN

-856 RAFDAGRNSKDSSIQ
+856 RAFDAGRNSKDSNIQ

-880 GAVGF
+880 GAVSF

-898 TKDMVSDAEL
+898 TKNMVSDAEL
-908 SVLKT
+908 SVLRT

-1003 LAKKKVDKER
+1003 LAKQKVAKER

-1055 EWLAEFAAKLRRAFE
+1055 EWLAEFAAKLRKAFE
-1070 GVQARSAEAQAM
+1070 GVQARSTEAQAM

-1096 LAGAAQNTRNN
+1096 LAGAARNT
-1107 TQNARN
+1107 RN
-1113 NAQAETD
+1113 NAQAEAD
-1120 NGKGKS
+1120 NGTSSGKNKRSIREIGDTGMRYVKADRQVLFGNDPREWGEQLTKYINKEIRKGNDVLLTAPDGEIIKLTATTAEKGAFRNVWYDTKGVPHLLTDAEYETKLNAEAHIDELVQVSEDKYKGKPNMPDENNLH
-1126 SYAGRRAKNAD
+1126 GEFAKD
-1137 LAALER
+1137 
-1143 AEQMEEQGAD
+1143 
-1153 AETIRR
+1153 
-1159 DTGWFRGMDG
+1159 GWRYRQAYFMDHDG
-1169 KWRFEIDDSGMQFRK
+1169 KYYDLTLSVAYGRNGKIAYNIANIKERSLPQVRGSSNPK
-1184 DGDAQL
+1184 TGAQGG
-1190 LKEEGYRRLN
+1190 K
-1200 QLTEKWT
+1200 
-1207 ASFNRGAEL
+1207 ASL
-1216 SASERQEMQN
+1216 D
-1226 LEKEYGEA
+1226 
-1234 VWEEKYLLRDFVK
+1234 V
-1247 HDELFKAYPYLNRV
+1247 RV
-1261 SIEFDALPEGT
+1261 S
-1272 NGYFSKR
+1272 
-1279 NGTIVLSDSLLG
+1279 
-1291 KETDTVLHEIQ
+1291 Q
-1302 HIIQGLEDFTGG
+1302 
-1314 ASPAYWNR
+1314 
-1322 QLEDG
+1322 
-1327 YDTRTRSQKQKAEE
+1327 
-1341 LRGELESIQRSEP
+1341 
-1354 EFFRDMTDLDGMTPT
+1354 
-1369 VPRGKIDWDTL
+1369 
-1380 EQIEEDPAEWKAY
+1380 
-1393 DARRRE
+1393 
-1399 LEEKYGDEKVFDF
+1399 
-1412 DDLLYRYHEAE
+1412 
-1423 KHPDR
+1423 PD
-1428 TAKDLYYNTAGEIE
+1428 
-1442 ARDVSARRELSA
+1442 
-1454 EERRAKKPTGAND
+1454 
-1467 DTVFADRGG
+1467 
-1476 VSYSKN
+1476 
-1482 SDSDNSTIKNQIK
+1482 
-1495 NNLDKLNDMEPAA
+1495 
-1508 IINASNLPKGGRNIR
+1508 
-1523 DWAVNI
+1523 
-1529 LKNTGYK
+1529 
-1536 IERMGFGVIEFT
+1536 
-1548 PKHIAEGIKYL
+1548 
-1559 SEDAEVAA
+1559 
-1567 FSALP
+1567 
-1572 KVLKRGIVID
+1572 
-1582 SHEKHKGNL
+1582 
-1591 RDSVTIAAPVIINGV
+1591 
-1606 RGNMAVAITVTTK
+1606 
-1619 NHYHVHRVLMPDG
+1619 
-1632 SKFTFDVGKKKTE
+1632 
-1645 STMYSAVN
+1645 
-1653 TGEETKDS
+1653 
-1661 AYESKISQ
+1661 
-1669 PTGEVKGKSSMRERD
+1669 GEVKGKSSMRERD
-1684 EDLQKKYPKLNLNED
+1684 ENLQKKYPKLNLNED

-1704 GVPAVELTDG
+1704 GVPAIELTDG

-1765 ERKQAGKRVAE
+1765 ERKKAGKRVAE

-1785 EDDGKSSMR
+1785 EDDGKLSMR

-1841 RKTDADAYAKR
+1841 RKADVDAYAKR

-1890 KDWALAI
+1890 KDYALAI
-1897 ADYVLQ
+1897 ADFALQ

-1927 KLRVTD
+1927 KLKVTD

-2034 TAADRAQ
+2034 TVADRAQ

-2055 NALRDEKNARIE
+2055 NALRDAKNARID

-2109 RRESTDIKKYR
+2109 RRESADIKKYR

-2175 RKFLQRLDKLEQM
+2175 RQFLQRLDKLEQM

-2218 ILDELRDIRSEVTR
+2218 ILDELRSIQSEVTR

-2318 KKLGAGARS
+2318 KKLGTGARS

-2411 SGIGKDNIAQT
+2411 SGIGKGNIAQT

-2427 TLEELAMLDGLLT
+2427 TLDELAMLDGLLT
-2440 NRQRKVADELQ
+2440 DRQRKVADELQ

-2476 EENYFPIVSDANVLK
+2476 EANYFPIVSDANVLK

-2587 YITKFIKDLNGVR
+2587 YITKFIKDLNGVHESGMSIADR
-2600 EGGTSQSDKLAKR
+2600 TAKR

-2659 ASTEEMEKYSGIAT
+2659 ASTAEMEKYSGIAT

-2692 MHTESWVDSVTDK
+2692 MHTEGWVDSVTDK

-2730 EKTKLRGEELNKA
+2730 EKTGLRGEELNKA

-2786 LSYNLVMDAYAEYQ
+2786 LSYNLMLDAYAEYQ

-2812 LQHIKGKLAKTIAIY
+2812 LQHSKGKLAKTIAIY
-2827 AASGAATLIASS
+2827 AASGVGTLIASS
-2839 FWDAWRDDD
+2839 FWDAFRDDD
-2848 DYETFLQ
+2848 EYETFLQ

-2884 PGVKDII
+2884 PGAKDII
-2891 SIITGDD
+2891 SLITGED

-2910 WKAWRIMSECLKLA
+2910 WKAVRIMSECLKLA

-2953 VTGLPLYN
+2953 FTGLPLYN
-2961 TTRDVVAVWNTILSN
+2961 FTRDMAAIWNTTLSN

-2989 KREIKNAYVNGL
+2989 KREIKNAYINGL

-3050 DTGTYD
+3050 DTGTYE
-3056 ALVKELTDHGVFKTK
+3056 ALVKELTDHGVFETK
-3071 IQNDV
+3071 IHNDV

-3100 DLLQKYGGKAEK
+3100 DMLQKYGGKAEK
-3112 AADTLVEQ
+3112 AADILVEQ

-3148 LELQAKYGYGDVTK
+3148 LELQAKYGYGEVTK
-3162 QMPAEIASNKES
+3162 QTAAEIASNQET

-3296 NSKRDKIWDYVD
+3296 NSKRDKIWAYID

-3314 RQKDALATAYAYD
+3314 RQKDAMATAYAYD
-3327 VNADVKSTSAYFDF
+3327 VNADVKSTSAYFDL
-3341 EDAPWNN
+3341 EDAPWNK

>member
-1 MASSDES
+1 MTEQEFLTKYSGD
-8 ILRQVYQS
+8 
-16 IAPATSSSNGSSG
+16 GSSG
-29 RLTTSSSQTTST
+29 RGTTSSSQTGST

-53 RQEYLKKQEN
+53 RQEYLKKHEN
-63 QNGYKNAISAAEER
+63 LNGYKDAISAAEER

-107 YKSDAQDFYDRTMAM
+107 YKSDAQDFYDRTMAK

-129 IFKLTD
+129 IFKLTE

-302 VPKTELSANDW
+302 VPKTELSAKDW

-367 NLLDRYVDRSQSHLD
+367 NLLDRYVDWSQSHLD

-531 GDKSGVLKI
+531 GDKSGVLQI

-587 EAKGAAAVSA
+587 EAKGAAVVSA
-597 VLGGGQYAAA
+597 VLGGGQYAAE

-614 RSRVNKEADAVAKQ
+614 RSRANKEADAVAKQ

-658 TILDNNGEL
+658 AILDNNGEL

-698 EEAAQQTAPQ
+698 KEAAPQTAPQ
-708 TQSTPPAQTNIET
+708 TQSTPPAQTDTET
-721 GAQTTAHQTRPTGA
+721 GAQTTAQQTRPTGA

-871 NSVTRKSSK
+871 NSATRKSSK

-1055 EWLAEFAAKLRRAFE
+1055 EWLTEFAAKLRRAFE

-1082 MQYAEE
+1082 MQYAEK

-1113 NAQAETD
+1113 NAQAEAD
-1120 NGKGKS
+1120 NGTTAANNGTTAANNRTTAANNGTTSGRGKAS
-1126 SYAGRRAKNAD
+1126 IRELDG
-1137 LAALER
+1137 ER
-1143 AEQMEEQGAD
+1143 VAWVDEDITRSKPKDVSMEKYVKQYIENMISQNG
-1153 AETIRR
+1153 TYLG
-1159 DTGWFRGMDG
+1159 TLP
-1169 KWRFEIDDSGMQFRK
+1169 DSGMRVFAETQGRTPKSRYGLADEYVRSSYTRWIKDNSKNKFRAK
-1184 DGDAQL
+1184 MKAAGVLDDLVSIATDRTWEKTKHTQNKDAQYGVYNYNSTFAFPVYDS
-1190 LKEEGYRRLN
+1190 KG
-1200 QLTEKWT
+1200 
-1207 ASFNRGAEL
+1207 EL
-1216 SASERQEMQN
+1216 SNVRAYDCQMVILNASDGKKYLYDVIRIKENTTKANDFLLAERQRVAN
-1226 LEKEYGEA
+1226 EA
-1234 VWEEKYLLRDFVK
+1234 TR
-1247 HDELFKAYPYLNRV
+1247 
-1261 SIEFDALPEGT
+1261 
-1272 NGYFSKR
+1272 
-1279 NGTIVLSDSLLG
+1279 
-1291 KETDTVLHEIQ
+1291 
-1302 HIIQGLEDFTGG
+1302 QG
-1314 ASPAYWNR
+1314 
-1322 QLEDG
+1322 
-1327 YDTRTRSQKQKAEE
+1327 
-1341 LRGELESIQRSEP
+1341 
-1354 EFFRDMTDLDGMTPT
+1354 
-1369 VPRGKIDWDTL
+1369 
-1380 EQIEEDPAEWKAY
+1380 
-1393 DARRRE
+1393 
-1399 LEEKYGDEKVFDF
+1399 
-1412 DDLLYRYHEAE
+1412 
-1423 KHPDR
+1423 
-1428 TAKDLYYNTAGEIE
+1428 
-1442 ARDVSARRELSA
+1442 DVS
-1454 EERRAKKPTGAND
+1454 G
-1467 DTVFADRGG
+1467 
-1476 VSYSKN
+1476 N
-1482 SDSDNSTIKNQIK
+1482 SIS
-1495 NNLDKLNDMEPAA
+1495 
-1508 IINASNLPKGGRNIR
+1508 R
-1523 DWAVNI
+1523 
-1529 LKNTGYK
+1529 NTGNDNTK
-1536 IERMGFGVIEFT
+1536 
-1548 PKHIAEGIKYL
+1548 
-1559 SEDAEVAA
+1559 
-1567 FSALP
+1567 FS
-1572 KVLKRGIVID
+1572 
-1582 SHEKHKGNL
+1582 
-1591 RDSVTIAAPVIINGV
+1591 
-1606 RGNMAVAITVTTK
+1606 
-1619 NHYHVHRVLMPDG
+1619 
-1632 SKFTFDVGKKKTE
+1632 
-1645 STMYSAVN
+1645 
-1653 TGEETKDS
+1653 
-1661 AYESKISQ
+1661 Q
-1669 PTGEVKGKSSMRERD
+1669 RERD

-1859 PKAREQVADEIKRM
+1859 PKAREQVADELKRM

-1897 ADYVLQ
+1897 ADFILQ
-1903 DSQTVI
+1903 DSETVI
-1909 DDSQAESLQ
+1909 DDSQTESLQ
-1918 QLYGYLKDN
+1918 ELYGYLKDN
-1927 KLRVTD
+1927 KLKVTD
-1933 DTFNDLPE
+1933 NTFNDLPE

-2067 QVYQEGVA
+2067 RVYQEGVA

-2109 RRESTDIKKYR
+2109 RRESADIKKYR

-2600 EGGTSQSDKLAKR
+2600 EGGKSQSDKRAKR

-2659 ASTEEMEKYSGIAT
+2659 ASTAEMEKYSGIAT

-2730 EKTKLRGEELNKA
+2730 EKTKLHGEELNKA

-2766 AMRSQGTMEAITTS
+2766 SMRQQGTMEAITTS

-2884 PGVKDII
+2884 PGLKDII
-2891 SIITGDD
+2891 SIITGND

-2943 LANILKGISQ
+2943 LANILKGVSQ
-2953 VTGLPLYN
+2953 FTGLPLYN
-2961 TTRDVVAVWNTILSN
+2961 FTRDMAAIWNTTLSN

-3056 ALVKELTDHGVFKTK
+3056 ALVKELTDHGVFETK

-3100 DLLQKYGGKAEK
+3100 DMLQKYGGKAEK

-3162 QMPAEIASNKES
+3162 QMPAEIASNKEA

-3314 RQKDALATAYAYD
+3314 KQKDALATAYAYD

-3341 EDAPWNN
+3341 KEAPWNK

>member
-1 MASSDES
+1 MTEQEFLTKYSGD
-8 ILRQVYQS
+8 
-16 IAPATSSSNGSSG
+16 GSSG
-29 RLTTSSSQTTST
+29 RGTTSSSQTGST

-63 QNGYKNAISAAEER
+63 LNGYKDAISAAEER

-367 NLLDRYVDRSQSHLD
+367 NLLDRYVDWSQSHLD

-392 GINSTAQKV
+392 GINRTAQKV

-427 PQASTEALKV
+427 PQASTEALQI

-531 GDKSGVLKI
+531 GDKSGVLQI

-587 EAKGAAAVSA
+587 EAKGAAVVSA
-597 VLGGGQYAAA
+597 VLGGGQYAAE

-614 RSRVNKEADAVAKQ
+614 RSRANKEADAVAKQ

-708 TQSTPPAQTNIET
+708 TQSTPPAQTNTET
-721 GAQTTAHQTRPTGA
+721 GAQTTAQQTRPTGA

-880 GAVGF
+880 GAVSF

-1088 LQQMWDNA
+1088 LQQIWDNA
-1096 LAGAAQNTRNN
+1096 LAGAAQNVRNN
-1107 TQNARN
+1107 TQNARNNARN

-1120 NGKGKS
+1120 NGTNTANNGTNTANNGTDSANNGTTSGRGKES
-1126 SYAGRRAKNAD
+1126 IRELDG
-1137 LAALER
+1137 ER
-1143 AEQMEEQGAD
+1143 VAWVDEDITRSKPKDVSMEKYVKQYIENMISQNG
-1153 AETIRR
+1153 TYLG
-1159 DTGWFRGMDG
+1159 TLP
-1169 KWRFEIDDSGMQFRK
+1169 DSGMRVFAETQGRTPKSRYGLADEYVRSSYTRWIKDNSKNKFRAK
-1184 DGDAQL
+1184 MKAAGVLDDLVSIATDRTWEKTKHTQNKDAQYGVYNYNSTFAFPVYDS
-1190 LKEEGYRRLN
+1190 KG
-1200 QLTEKWT
+1200 
-1207 ASFNRGAEL
+1207 EL
-1216 SASERQEMQN
+1216 SNVRAYDCQMVILNASDGKKYLYDVIRIKENTTKANDFLLAERQRVAN
-1226 LEKEYGEA
+1226 EA
-1234 VWEEKYLLRDFVK
+1234 TR
-1247 HDELFKAYPYLNRV
+1247 
-1261 SIEFDALPEGT
+1261 
-1272 NGYFSKR
+1272 
-1279 NGTIVLSDSLLG
+1279 
-1291 KETDTVLHEIQ
+1291 
-1302 HIIQGLEDFTGG
+1302 QG
-1314 ASPAYWNR
+1314 
-1322 QLEDG
+1322 
-1327 YDTRTRSQKQKAEE
+1327 
-1341 LRGELESIQRSEP
+1341 
-1354 EFFRDMTDLDGMTPT
+1354 
-1369 VPRGKIDWDTL
+1369 
-1380 EQIEEDPAEWKAY
+1380 
-1393 DARRRE
+1393 
-1399 LEEKYGDEKVFDF
+1399 
-1412 DDLLYRYHEAE
+1412 
-1423 KHPDR
+1423 
-1428 TAKDLYYNTAGEIE
+1428 
-1442 ARDVSARRELSA
+1442 DVS
-1454 EERRAKKPTGAND
+1454 G
-1467 DTVFADRGG
+1467 
-1476 VSYSKN
+1476 N
-1482 SDSDNSTIKNQIK
+1482 SIS
-1495 NNLDKLNDMEPAA
+1495 
-1508 IINASNLPKGGRNIR
+1508 R
-1523 DWAVNI
+1523 
-1529 LKNTGYK
+1529 NTGNDNTK
-1536 IERMGFGVIEFT
+1536 
-1548 PKHIAEGIKYL
+1548 
-1559 SEDAEVAA
+1559 
-1567 FSALP
+1567 FS
-1572 KVLKRGIVID
+1572 
-1582 SHEKHKGNL
+1582 
-1591 RDSVTIAAPVIINGV
+1591 
-1606 RGNMAVAITVTTK
+1606 
-1619 NHYHVHRVLMPDG
+1619 
-1632 SKFTFDVGKKKTE
+1632 
-1645 STMYSAVN
+1645 
-1653 TGEETKDS
+1653 
-1661 AYESKISQ
+1661 Q
-1669 PTGEVKGKSSMRERD
+1669 RERD

-1814 LRAEN
+1814 LQAEN

-1897 ADYVLQ
+1897 ADYALQ

-2109 RRESTDIKKYR
+2109 RRESADIKKYR

-2318 KKLGAGARS
+2318 KKLGDGARS

-2332 MQGWDKMAFNSKE
+2332 MQGWDKMAFNSKQ
-2345 IIDFTNKLYTA
+2345 IIDFTNGLYTA
-2356 KEAREWQ
+2356 KEAREWR

-2389 VKRTQ
+2389 VKRPQ

-2399 MGGGFKVSVIKQ
+2399 MGGGLVVSVIKQ

-2476 EENYFPIVSDANVLK
+2476 EVNYFPIVSDPNVQK
-2491 AVDPEAKANDMFRLL
+2491 AVDTEAKANDMFRLL

-2600 EGGTSQSDKLAKR
+2600 EGGKSQSDKRAKR

-2659 ASTEEMEKYSGIAT
+2659 ASTAEMEKYSGIAT

-2725 KLETQ
+2725 KLET
-2730 EKTKLRGEELNKA
+2730 KDRTGLHGEELNKA

-2766 AMRSQGTMEAITTS
+2766 AMRSQGTMDAITTS

-2961 TTRDVVAVWNTILSN
+2961 ATRDVVAVWNTLLSN

-3056 ALVKELTDHGVFKTK
+3056 ALVKELTDHGVFETK

-3134 GDEYINGN
+3134 GDEYINEN
-3142 ISEARA
+3142 ITKSRAIEMYSLYGKVDKEEAQEMVNK
-3148 LELQAKYGYGDVTK
+3148 LEMRKDTGYDYDELYDIYSKKIINDQQLYDYQIKYGSK
-3162 QMPAEIASNKES
+3162 SEES
-3174 AHDKLMQWK
+3174 AKSYVKRWGWT
-3183 LEKETGISAGGDSF
+3183 EGDSSMKDISDKQVDTWDAYVAS
-3197 TGIREAY
+3197 TGMKKKDYY
-3204 NAGKISKQEVY
+3204 NAIKTANDFKSDTDSSGKPITGSKQKKVWEY
-3215 DYRIKYAGD
+3215 
-3224 TPEQAANT
+3224 
-3232 AYRYEWIGGDTR
+3232 
-3244 MNSVTGNQAHRYD
+3244 
-3257 DYVAASGMS
+3257 
-3266 KIDYWN
+3266 
-3272 AIDGHGASSFP
+3272 IDGLDIS
-3283 ADLVEGSKTRYVK
+3283 DE
-3296 NSKRDKIWDYVD
+3296 
-3308 SLNLTP
+3308 
-3314 RQKDALATAYAYD
+3314 QKDALHLCMYS
-3327 VNADVKSTSAYFDF
+3327 KSTLK
-3341 EDAPWNN
+3341 DAPWNN

>member
-1 MASSDES
+1 MGREQLLNQIASGSGS
-8 ILRQVYQS
+8 PSR
-16 IAPATSSSNGSSG
+16 SSTTK
-29 RLTTSSSQTTST
+29 TTSNSDSKAAGRDRLLKQIGGYGSKTALDEDKYSEFENLYNQYESDVSGIYDSYNARTE
-41 DTTRGRGKNGAL
+41 DT
-53 RQEYLKKQEN
+53 
-63 QNGYKNAISAAEER
+63 GYKA
-77 GDTLSA
+77 
-83 LYGQYQLDV
+83 
-92 SNVLNSYN
+92 
-100 DRKTRGG
+100 
-107 YKSDAQDFYDRTMAM
+107 DAQDFYDKTMAA
-122 TTAARDS
+122 TTAAKTS
-129 IFKLTD
+129 GSALTD
-135 WMKENRASIGDD
+135 WLKENRGSFSYEDYTELLDAVKQNDTG
-147 IYSSLMD
+147 
-154 EIRENSTSL
+154 L
-163 SEIQKAAYDD
+163 SKILDATKNDV
-173 IDFYGQFKDA
+173 DFYGQFKDA
-183 DDYNM
+183 DDYDFWMGYQDAIKKYEQPAAQSMVAYNEDGSFNA
-188 WQAAVDSAKKDPTRG
+188 WQTMLNAVQGGKDLLKETKAKEAGERFDADLKGETRTDALGIRRDVMKDYKAAGGKTVKIGGKDVALDAALYKQLEEQHPQETKTEYVLPEKYTAEYMKPQTDAARLLAETYGVSTGSIKDSRTQRNALNYEQKYADMNFGERMLHNIPITAANYMLDMYSAGLTTADALTGGKLGRGELGDASSVYSLLNFAQNAGSGLTAEAFGVMRDSSNWLGKLVLDLEKTGVEQTMDRVLGAGTASLGMMGARVFGSGAQEAEDKGESLGKQIVTGFTRG
-203 RGNESGLR
+203 GIEVATELMGGVGGSWRGTGYGDGVLKSLNSWVSSKTGSELLGTLTEAFTGEAIEEMMSDVLNPLADRIFQLSDGDQTFWQEVWGDGQILYDGLLGGLAGMGG
-211 NKWIDEHGVR
+211 GVQTHVGNWMQAKNLGTDIATYKAAQR
-221 VAPWQP
+221 IAE
-227 SKSELET
+227 SKSLR
-234 WTEDYVKAN
+234 
-243 QELKDAQKA
+243 
-252 LKKITPTEG
+252 KKFE
-261 MTLDDAQREYGTAR
+261 EYTG
-275 IAAQQRVDDAQD
+275 D
-287 KLDELGAKIEKYGGA
+287 KLDSDTDTAITQIA
-302 VPKTELSANDW
+302 VAIT
-313 FNAVRYGFRSGIT
+313 NA
-326 SADQAIAKG
+326 ADTA
-335 LDFFL
+335 
-340 GDALGELQT
+340 
-349 LGGETVRLFN
+349 GETTNAHDVER
-359 PDFDYNEK
+359 DIESGG
-367 NLLDRYVDRSQSHLD
+367 DRYRTTA
-382 VQRERAAEAV
+382 AAEQTD
-392 GINSTAQKV
+392 S
-401 NQYTE
+401 
-406 MVFNSLPMSVMAIM
+406 S
-420 SGGATAA
+420 A
-427 PQASTEALKV
+427 P
-437 ASAIANSG
+437 
-445 KAQQLL
+445 
-451 TPVLNAVKNMANDP
+451 P
-465 NWQFTFMSTVGESY
+465 
-479 EDALADGA
+479 
-487 SNEDAVINALLN
+487 
-499 AAANATIEVGG
+499 
-510 GDEALGGLQKL
+510 
-521 PKPLREALQR
+521 
-531 GDKSGVLKI
+531 
-540 LKSIPSEAGE
+540 
-550 EIMQGI
+550 
-556 AEAGIKGIYK
+556 
-566 DVPLFSMNDEG
+566 
-577 AVISP
+577 
-582 SRMLD
+582 
-587 EAKGAAAVSA
+587 
-597 VLGGGQYAAA
+597 
-607 AGLNAAE
+607 
-614 RSRVNKEADAVAKQ
+614 
-628 LYGDSADT
+628 
-636 LVQQGLESPVD
+636 
-647 SKSYKLARQYQ
+647 
-658 TILDNNGEL
+658 
-667 SGKQIRKL
+667 
-675 VQANSE
+675 
-681 QIRTEG
+681 
-687 ETEAQA
+687 
-693 QTGAG
+693 
-698 EEAAQQTAPQ
+698 APQ
-708 TQSTPPAQTNIET
+708 TQSTPPAQTNTET
-721 GAQTTAHQTRPTGA
+721 GTQATAQQTRPTGA

-1088 LQQMWDNA
+1088 LQQIWDNA
-1096 LAGAAQNTRNN
+1096 LAGAAQNVRNN
-1107 TQNARN
+1107 V
-1113 NAQAETD
+1113 QAEAD
-1120 NGKGKS
+1120 NGTTAANNGTTAANNGTKSGKSKRSIREIGDTGMRYVKADRQVLFGNDPREWGEQLTKYINKEIRKGNDVLLTAPDGEIIKLTATTAEKGAFRNIWYDAKGVPHLLTDAEYETKLNAEAHIDELVQVSEDKYKGKPNMPDENNLH
-1126 SYAGRRAKNAD
+1126 GEFAKD
-1137 LAALER
+1137 
-1143 AEQMEEQGAD
+1143 
-1153 AETIRR
+1153 
-1159 DTGWFRGMDG
+1159 GWRYRQAYFMDHDG
-1169 KWRFEIDDSGMQFRK
+1169 KYYDLTLSVAYGR
-1184 DGDAQL
+1184 DGKIAYNIANIKERSLPQVRGSSNPKTGAQGGKASLDA
-1190 LKEEGYRRLN
+1190 
-1200 QLTEKWT
+1200 
-1207 ASFNRGAEL
+1207 
-1216 SASERQEMQN
+1216 
-1226 LEKEYGEA
+1226 
-1234 VWEEKYLLRDFVK
+1234 
-1247 HDELFKAYPYLNRV
+1247 RV
-1261 SIEFDALPEGT
+1261 S
-1272 NGYFSKR
+1272 
-1279 NGTIVLSDSLLG
+1279 
-1291 KETDTVLHEIQ
+1291 Q
-1302 HIIQGLEDFTGG
+1302 
-1314 ASPAYWNR
+1314 PA
-1322 QLEDG
+1322 
-1327 YDTRTRSQKQKAEE
+1327 
-1341 LRGELESIQRSEP
+1341 
-1354 EFFRDMTDLDGMTPT
+1354 
-1369 VPRGKIDWDTL
+1369 
-1380 EQIEEDPAEWKAY
+1380 
-1393 DARRRE
+1393 
-1399 LEEKYGDEKVFDF
+1399 
-1412 DDLLYRYHEAE
+1412 
-1423 KHPDR
+1423 
-1428 TAKDLYYNTAGEIE
+1428 
-1442 ARDVSARRELSA
+1442 
-1454 EERRAKKPTGAND
+1454 
-1467 DTVFADRGG
+1467 
-1476 VSYSKN
+1476 
-1482 SDSDNSTIKNQIK
+1482 
-1495 NNLDKLNDMEPAA
+1495 
-1508 IINASNLPKGGRNIR
+1508 
-1523 DWAVNI
+1523 
-1529 LKNTGYK
+1529 
-1536 IERMGFGVIEFT
+1536 
-1548 PKHIAEGIKYL
+1548 
-1559 SEDAEVAA
+1559 
-1567 FSALP
+1567 
-1572 KVLKRGIVID
+1572 
-1582 SHEKHKGNL
+1582 
-1591 RDSVTIAAPVIINGV
+1591 
-1606 RGNMAVAITVTTK
+1606 
-1619 NHYHVHRVLMPDG
+1619 
-1632 SKFTFDVGKKKTE
+1632 
-1645 STMYSAVN
+1645 
-1653 TGEETKDS
+1653 
-1661 AYESKISQ
+1661 
-1669 PTGEVKGKSSMRERD
+1669 GEVKGKSSMRERD

-1741 LRSGGWIGD
+1741 LRSGGWIGN

-1785 EDDGKSSMR
+1785 EDNGKSSMREQTDKDRDKRQAEINQEIKRLKKTREERLNANPDYLAAAEQRRYASTFTERVAANKAIKAAEEEVDTAEIDSQIEALQHESNTLRDAEKREYEAAREKYSGAKTRGYSRYADTRTAELDSEYEQAVKSGDKKKQRALVFEAAERAMPNSVIRGGDGKLKPVYHYTNNNFTKFDRSWARTGNEMDGFFFAPDTESTREYGSKRISAFLNITNPAYDPYLDRKHNDSGTLLREKLAYEGYDGVIRTEDGRAYEYMAFDPEQIKSAELITYDDAGNVIPLSERFNSERDDIRYSMR

-1832 TKLTKEKTV
+1832 TKRTKEKTV

-1987 MHIADTIEAMKPT
+1987 MHIVDTIEAMKPT

-2109 RRESTDIKKYR
+2109 RRESADIKKYR

-2132 WLLKNSDKEHVPEA
+2132 WLLKNSDKEHVPEV

-2175 RKFLQRLDKLEQM
+2175 RQFLQRLDKLEQM

-2476 EENYFPIVSDANVLK
+2476 EANYFPIVSDANVLK

-2622 VGANIRVA
+2622 VGVNIRVA

-2659 ASTEEMEKYSGIAT
+2659 ASTAEMEKYSGIAT

-2725 KLETQ
+2725 KLET
-2730 EKTKLRGEELNKA
+2730 KDRTGLHGEELNKA

-2786 LSYNLVMDAYAEYQ
+2786 LSYNLMLDAYAEYQ

-2812 LQHIKGKLAKTIAIY
+2812 LQHSKGKLAKTIAIY

-2898 VNRMDLEGAKNL
+2898 VSRMDLEGAKNL
-2910 WKAWRIMSECLKLA
+2910 IKAAHIMEECLKLA

-2961 TTRDVVAVWNTILSN
+2961 FTRDMAAIWNTTLSN

-3056 ALVKELTDHGVFKTK
+3056 ALVKELTDHGVFETK

-3162 QMPAEIASNKES
+3162 QMPAEIASNKEA

>member
-1 MASSDES
+1 MTEQEFLTKYSGD
-8 ILRQVYQS
+8 
-16 IAPATSSSNGSSG
+16 GSSG
-29 RLTTSSSQTTST
+29 RGTTSSSQTGST

-63 QNGYKNAISAAEER
+63 LNGYKDAISAAEER

-392 GINSTAQKV
+392 GINRTAQKV

-427 PQASTEALKV
+427 PQASTEALQI

-531 GDKSGVLKI
+531 GDKSGVLQI

-587 EAKGAAAVSA
+587 EAKGAAVVSA
-597 VLGGGQYAAA
+597 VLGGGQYAAE

-614 RSRVNKEADAVAKQ
+614 RSRANKEADAVAKQ

-698 EEAAQQTAPQ
+698 KEAAQQTAPQ
-708 TQSTPPAQTNIET
+708 TQSTPPAQTNTET
-721 GAQTTAHQTRPTGA
+721 GAQTTAQQTRSTGA

-871 NSVTRKSSK
+871 NSATRKSSK

-1055 EWLAEFAAKLRRAFE
+1055 EWLTEFAAKLRRAFE

-1096 LAGAAQNTRNN
+1096 LAGAAQNVRNNTQNARNN

-1369 VPRGKIDWDTL
+1369 VPRGKIDWETL

-1841 RKTDADAYAKR
+1841 RKADVDAYAKR

-1859 PKAREQVADEIKRM
+1859 PEAREQVADEIKRM

-2961 TTRDVVAVWNTILSN
+2961 ATRDVVAVWNTLLSN
-2976 VTGVKLTVYKPNS
+2976 VTGVKLAVYKPNS

-3056 ALVKELTDHGVFKTK
+3056 ALVKELTDHGVFETK

>member
-1 MASSDES
+1 MTEQEFLTKYSGD
-8 ILRQVYQS
+8 
-16 IAPATSSSNGSSG
+16 GSSG
-29 RLTTSSSQTTST
+29 RGTSSSSQTAST
-41 DTTRGRGKNGAL
+41 DTTRGRGKNSAL
-53 RQEYLKKQEN
+53 RQEYLKKQE
-63 QNGYKNAISAAEER
+63 QLNGYKNAISAAEER

-83 LYGQYQLDV
+83 LYGKYQLDV

-107 YKSDAQDFYDRTMAM
+107 YKSDAQDFYDRTMAK

-163 SEIQKAAYDD
+163 SEIQRAAHDD

-188 WQAAVDSAKKDPTRG
+188 WQGLINAVKKDPTRG
-203 RGNESGLR
+203 RGSESGLR
-211 NKWIDEHGVR
+211 NQWMDNNGVR

-234 WTEDYVKAN
+234 WTEDYVKADK
-243 QELKDAQKA
+243 ELKDAQKA

-275 IAAQQRVDDAQD
+275 IAAQQRVDDAQT
-287 KLDELGAKIEKYGGA
+287 KLDDIAAKLEKYGGA
-302 VPKTELSANDW
+302 VPKTELSAKDW

-367 NLLDRYVDRSQSHLD
+367 NLLDRYVDWSQSHLD

-531 GDKSGVLKI
+531 GDKSGVLQI

-587 EAKGAAAVSA
+587 EAKGAAVVSA
-597 VLGGGQYAAA
+597 VLGGGQYAAE

-614 RSRVNKEADAVAKQ
+614 RSRTNKAADAVAKQ

-636 LVQQGLESPVD
+636 LVQQGLESPAD

-658 TILDNNGEL
+658 AILDNNGEL

-708 TQSTPPAQTNIET
+708 TQSTPPAQTNTET
-721 GAQTTAHQTRPTGA
+721 GAQTTAQQTQPTGA

-1088 LQQMWDNA
+1088 LQQIWDNA
-1096 LAGAAQNTRNN
+1096 LAGAAQNV
-1107 TQNARN
+1107 RN
-1113 NAQAETD
+1113 NAQAKANNANRSSD
-1120 NGKGKS
+1120 NKKGKA
-1126 SYAGRRAKNAD
+1126 SYGGRNAKTANLDA
-1137 LAALER
+1137 LAR
-1143 AEQMEEQGAD
+1143 AEQMEERDTD

-1159 DTGWFRGMDG
+1159 ETGWFRGMDG
-1169 KWRFEIDDSGMQFRK
+1169 KWRFEIDDSGMQFRR

-1190 LKEEGYRRLN
+1190 LKEEGYRRLQ
-1200 QLTEKWT
+1200 QLTEKWS
-1207 ASFNRGAEL
+1207 AEINGGAKL
-1216 SASERQEMQN
+1216 SESERQEMSR
-1226 LEKEYGEA
+1226 LEKEYGGA
-1234 VWEEKYLLRDFVK
+1234 VWEEKYRLRDFVK
-1247 HDELFKAYPYLNRV
+1247 HDELFEAYPYLNRV
-1261 SIEFDALPEGT
+1261 NIAFDSLPDG
-1272 NGYFSKR
+1272 NMGYFSPR
-1279 NGTIVLSDSLLG
+1279 DGTIVLSDNLLG
-1291 KETDTVLHEIQ
+1291 KETDVVLHEIQ
-1302 HIIQGLEDFTGG
+1302 HVIQKREGFTDG
-1314 ASPAYWNR
+1314 ASPSYWNT
-1322 QLEDG
+1322 QIENG
-1327 YDTRTRSQKQKAEE
+1327 YDTRTRSQRRRAAE
-1341 LRGELESIQRSEP
+1341 LRNELESISVNEP
-1354 EFFRDMTDLDGMTPT
+1354 EFFRDMTDLEGMTPT
-1369 VPRGKIDWDTL
+1369 VPRGKVNWDTL
-1380 EQIEEDPAEWKAY
+1380 EQIEEDPVEWQEY
-1393 DARRRE
+1393 DARRE
-1399 LEEKYGDEKVFDF
+1399 ALEEKYGDLKVFDF
-1412 DDLLYRYHEAE
+1412 GELMYRYHEAE
-1423 KHPDR
+1423 KYPDR
-1428 TAKDLYYNTAGEIE
+1428 TPRDLYYNTAGEIE
-1442 ARDVSARRELSA
+1442 ARDVEARRTLTA
-1454 EERRAKKPTGAND
+1454 EERRAKKPKGADD
-1467 DTVFADRGG
+1467 DTVFANKVGAGSTYSIRRTKELTLKEQLKDYYAGKFESNDSFYFGETPSVLKAVGAEDKPLAMPTSNFKKSVSTKHNIPRRVINTLSEKLNTPILSFYNENTAGILIDDIDGDGKPILVGIDKAASMDRQPVNCIRSIYGL
-1476 VSYSKN
+1476 
-1482 SDSDNSTIKNQIK
+1482 DAPAEWIKNQVQDGK
-1495 NNLDKLNDMEPAA
+1495 TFYAFNEKRADSFLQSYGYKASEGE
-1508 IINASNLPKGGRNIR
+1508 IINSSG
-1523 DWAVNI
+1523 
-1529 LKNTGYK
+1529 
-1536 IERMGFGVIEFT
+1536 
-1548 PKHIAEGIKYL
+1548 H
-1559 SEDAEVAA
+1559 S
-1567 FSALP
+1567 
-1572 KVLKRGIVID
+1572 
-1582 SHEKHKGNL
+1582 
-1591 RDSVTIAAPVIINGV
+1591 
-1606 RGNMAVAITVTTK
+1606 
-1619 NHYHVHRVLMPDG
+1619 
-1632 SKFTFDVGKKKTE
+1632 
-1645 STMYSAVN
+1645 
-1653 TGEETKDS
+1653 
-1661 AYESKISQ
+1661 ISQ
-1669 PTGEVKGKSSMRERD
+1669 HAGEVKGKSSMRERD
-1684 EDLQKKYPKLNLNED
+1684 EDLQKKYPKLNMNED

-1832 TKLTKEKTV
+1832 TKRTKEKTV

-1890 KDWALAI
+1890 KDYALAI
-1897 ADYVLQ
+1897 ADFILQ
-1903 DSQTVI
+1903 DSETVI
-1909 DDSQAESLQ
+1909 DDSQTESLQ
-1918 QLYGYLKDN
+1918 ELYGYLKDN
-1927 KLRVTD
+1927 KLKVTD

-2109 RRESTDIKKYR
+2109 RRESADIKKYR

-2160 SSKSRLQGGENTYND
+2160 SSKSRLQGGEDTYND
-2175 RKFLQRLDKLEQM
+2175 RQFLQRLDKLEQM

-2193 DYLNSADNE
+2193 DYLNSTDNE
-2202 NAREDTL
+2202 NVKEDPL

-2252 LDAVLTAI
+2252 LDAVLSAI

-2272 NAQYNSVQQVAQTTI
+2272 NAQFNSVQQVAQKTI
-2287 VEMDKLGAQT
+2287 TEMDALGEQT

-2318 KKLGAGARS
+2318 KKLGDGARS

-2332 MQGWDKMAFNSKE
+2332 MQGWDKMAFNSKK

-2363 EKVHNV
+2363 KKIHNV
-2369 RIGNNTVQITTA
+2369 KIGNKTVQITTT

-2389 VKRTQ
+2389 VKRPQ

-2399 MGGGFKVSVIKQ
+2399 MGGGLVVSVIKQ
-2411 SGIGKDNIAQT
+2411 SGIGKADIKQT
-2422 KQYKP
+2422 VQYKP
-2427 TLEELAMLDGLLT
+2427 TLDELAMLDGLLT
-2440 NRQRKVADELQ
+2440 DRQRKVADELQ

-2476 EENYFPIVSDANVLK
+2476 EANYFPIVSDPNVQK
-2491 AVDPEAKANDMFRLL
+2491 AVDTEAKANDMFRLL

-2567 VFTNTVQLSLETAYG
+2567 VYTDTVQLSLETAYG

-2659 ASTEEMEKYSGIAT
+2659 ASTAEMEKYSGIAT

-2692 MHTESWVDSVTDK
+2692 MHTESKLDTFTDAS
-2705 TMILAE
+2705 MFLAE

-2725 KLETQ
+2725 KLETR
-2730 EKTKLRGEELNKA
+2730 EKTGLRGEELNKA

-2766 AMRSQGTMEAITTS
+2766 SMRQQGTMEAITTS

-2891 SIITGDD
+2891 SLITGDD

-2953 VTGLPLYN
+2953 FTGLPLYN
-2961 TTRDVVAVWNTILSN
+2961 ATRDVVAVWNTILSN

-3050 DTGTYD
+3050 DTGTYE
-3056 ALVKELTDHGVFKTK
+3056 ALVKELTDHGVFETK

-3162 QMPAEIASNKES
+3162 QTAAEIASNQET
-3174 AHDKLMQWK
+3174 AHNKLMQWK

-3308 SLNLTP
+3308 SLDLTP
-3314 RQKDALATAYAYD
+3314 KQKDALATAYAYD

-3341 EDAPWNN
+3341 EEAPWNK

>member
-1 MASSDES
+1 MGREQLLNQIASGSGS
-8 ILRQVYQS
+8 
-16 IAPATSSSNGSSG
+16 TSSSS
-29 RLTTSSSQTTST
+29 TTTTST
-41 DTTRGRGKNGAL
+41 SNNEAAGRDRLLQQIGGD
-53 RQEYLKKQEN
+53 KKTSLDGNKRSEFEKLYN
-63 QNGYKNAISAAEER
+63 QYKS
-77 GDTLSA
+77 
-83 LYGQYQLDV
+83 DV
-92 SNVLNSYN
+92 SGIYDSYN
-100 DRKTRGG
+100 ARAKKTG
-107 YKSDAQDFYDRTMAM
+107 YKSGAQDFYDKTMAR
-122 TTAARDS
+122 TTAARIS
-129 IFKLTD
+129 GSALAD
-135 WMKENRASIGDD
+135 WLKENRDSF
-147 IYSSLMD
+147 S
-154 EIRENSTSL
+154 
-163 SEIQKAAYDD
+163 YDD
-173 IDFYGQFKDA
+173 YTDLIGTIKQDQTELSKILDA
-183 DDYNM
+183 
-188 WQAAVDSAKKDPTRG
+188 AKGDVELYTRG
-203 RGNESGLR
+203 RGGESGLR
-211 NKWIDEHGVR
+211 NQWLKNNGVR
-221 VAPWQP
+221 ESQWQP

-234 WTEDYVKAN
+234 WTEDYARAN
-243 QELKDAQKA
+243 QELHDARKA
-252 LKKITPTEG
+252 LKRITPTEG
-261 MTLDDAQREYGTAR
+261 VTLDDAQREYGTAR

-287 KLDELGAKIEKYGGA
+287 KLDELSAKLEKYGGA
-302 VPKTELSANDW
+302 VPKTELSAKDW

-326 SADQAIAKG
+326 SADQAVAKG

-392 GINSTAQKV
+392 GINSAAQKV

-406 MVFNSLPMSVMAIM
+406 MVFNSLPMSVMAII

-531 GDKSGVLKI
+531 GDKSGVLQI

-550 EIMQGI
+550 EIMQGM

-566 DVPLFSMNDEG
+566 DVPLFSMDDEG

-587 EAKGAAAVSA
+587 EAKGAAVVSA

-614 RSRVNKEADAVAKQ
+614 RSKANKAADAAAKQ
-628 LYGDSADT
+628 LYGDSTDT

-658 TILDNNGEL
+658 AIIDNNGEL

-675 VQANSE
+675 VQANNE

-687 ETEAQA
+687 EAEAQVQA
-693 QTGAG
+693 GAG
-698 EEAAQQTAPQ
+698 EETAQQTAPQ
-708 TQSTPPAQTNIET
+708 TQSAPTAQADTET
-721 GAQTTAHQTRPTGA
+721 GTQTTAQQARPAGA
-735 MEAIYKGQVGNV
+735 MEAIYKGQVSNV
-747 VSLTKTDK
+747 VSLTKTAN
-755 GWAATIEQP
+755 GWAATLVQP
-764 NGKRS
+764 NGERV
-769 NVMEWQ
+769 NVKERQ
-775 AVFDPDTQG
+775 AVFDQGTQELLDT
-784 ILDAFRPSAYA
+784 FRPYDYA
-795 DEMLKTYALT
+795 DEMLKTYALGE
-805 DEQVEPKTYALAFN
+805 EQTSPTTYALAFS

-836 QEASRRDGGA
+836 QAASRRDGGA

-856 RAFDAGRNSKDSSIQ
+856 RAFDAGRNSKDSNIQ

-880 GAVGF
+880 GAVSF

-940 YRNGTVYLD
+940 YRKGTMYLD
-949 VHAGATKT
+949 VHAGANKT

-980 EAYTE
+980 EAYAG
-985 LQDFVMQ
+985 LRDFVTN
-992 HLIESGTDIET
+992 HLIESETDIET
-1003 LAKKKVDKER
+1003 LAQRKIDRE
-1013 GLISMEDAA
+1013 GGALSMEDAA

-1055 EWLAEFAAKLRRAFE
+1055 EWLAEFTAKLRKAFE
-1070 GVQARSAEAQAM
+1070 GVHARSAEAQIM
-1082 MQYAEE
+1082 MKYAEE
-1088 LQQMWDNA
+1088 LQLMWDNA
-1096 LAGAAQNTRNN
+1096 LAGAAQNV
-1107 TQNARN
+1107 RN
-1113 NAQAETD
+1113 NAQAKAN
-1120 NGKGKS
+1120 NGNDSSENKKGKA
-1126 SYAGRRAKNAD
+1126 SYGGRNAKTANLDA
-1137 LAALER
+1137 LAR
-1143 AEQMEEQGAD
+1143 AEQMEERDTD

-1159 DTGWFRGMDG
+1159 ETGWFRGMDG
-1169 KWRFEIDDSGMQFRK
+1169 KWRFEIDDSGMQFRR

-1190 LKEEGYRRLN
+1190 LKEEGYRRLQ
-1200 QLTEKWT
+1200 QLTEKW
-1207 ASFNRGAEL
+1207 SEEINGGAEL
-1216 SASERQEMQN
+1216 SESERQEMSR
-1226 LEKEYGEA
+1226 LEKEYGGA
-1234 VWEEKYLLRDFVK
+1234 VWEEKYRLRDFVK
-1247 HDELFKAYPYLNRV
+1247 HDELFEAYPYLNRV
-1261 SIEFDALPEGT
+1261 NIAFDSLPDG
-1272 NGYFSKR
+1272 NMGYFSPR
-1279 NGTIVLSDSLLG
+1279 DLTIVLSDNLLG
-1291 KETDTVLHEIQ
+1291 KEADVVLHEIQ
-1302 HIIQGLEDFTGG
+1302 HVIQKREGFTDG
-1314 ASPAYWNR
+1314 ASPSYWNT
-1322 QLEDG
+1322 QLENG
-1327 YDTRTRSQKQKAEE
+1327 YDTRTKSQRRRAAE
-1341 LRGELESIQRSEP
+1341 LRNELESISINEP
-1354 EFFRDMTDLDGMTPT
+1354 EFFRDMTDLEGMTPT
-1369 VPRGKIDWDTL
+1369 VPRGKVDWDTL
-1380 EQIEEDPAEWKAY
+1380 EQIEEDPVEWQEY
-1393 DARRRE
+1393 DARRAA
-1399 LEEKYGDEKVFDF
+1399 LEEKYGDLKVFDF
-1412 DDLLYRYHEAE
+1412 GELMYRYHEAE
-1423 KHPDR
+1423 KYPDR
-1428 TAKDLYYNTAGEIE
+1428 TPRDLYYNTAGEIE
-1442 ARDVSARRELSA
+1442 ARDVEARRTLTA
-1454 EERRAKKPTGAND
+1454 EERRAKKPKGADD
-1467 DTVFADRGG
+1467 DTVFANRVG

-1508 IINASNLPKGGRNIR
+1508 TISASNLPKGGRNIR

-1536 IERMGFGVIEFT
+1536 VERMGFGVIEFT

-1572 KVLKRGIVID
+1572 KVLKRGIIID

-1669 PTGEVKGKSSMRERD
+1669 RAEEVKGK
-1684 EDLQKKYPKLNLNED
+1684 
-1699 ISELD
+1699 
-1704 GVPAVELTDG
+1704 
-1714 SVLPILDRDRY
+1714 
-1725 PTHVS
+1725 
-1730 FIEGNRIDVDD
+1730 F
-1741 LRSGGWIGD
+1741 
-1750 GVYDP
+1750 
-1755 SFTSDTARYI
+1755 
-1765 ERKQAGKRVAE
+1765 
-1776 LRGVPFNQF
+1776 
-1785 EDDGKSSMR
+1785 SMR

-1897 ADYVLQ
+1897 ADFALQ

-1927 KLRVTD
+1927 KLKITD

-1949 RIKLSEDG
+1949 RIRLSEDG

-2055 NALRDEKNARIE
+2055 NALRDAKNARIE

-2075 RRQEAV
+2075 RRQETV

-2109 RRESTDIKKYR
+2109 RRENADIKKYR
-2120 DRVAATAEQLSD
+2120 GHLAATAEQLSD
-2132 WLLKNSDKEHVPEA
+2132 WLTKDSDKEHVPEV

-2160 SSKSRLQGGENTYND
+2160 SSKSRLQGGKDTYND
-2175 RKFLQRLDKLEQM
+2175 RQFLQRLDKLEQM

-2193 DYLNSADNE
+2193 DYLNSTDNE
-2202 NAREDTL
+2202 NIKEDPL
-2209 DMYLDLPAE
+2209 NMYLDLPTE

-2242 NQMPAGELRR
+2242 NQMSAGELRR
-2252 LDAVLTAI
+2252 LDAVLSAI

-2272 NAQYNSVQQVAQTTI
+2272 NAQYNSVQQVAQKTI
-2287 VEMDKLGAQT
+2287 TEMDALGAQT

-2363 EKVHNV
+2363 KKIHNV
-2369 RIGNNTVQITTA
+2369 KIGNKTVQITTT

-2389 VKRTQ
+2389 VKRPQ

-2411 SGIGKDNIAQT
+2411 SGIGKADIAQT
-2422 KQYKP
+2422 MQYKP
-2427 TLEELAMLDGLLT
+2427 TLDELAMLDSLLT
-2440 NRQRKVADELQ
+2440 DRQRKVADELQ

-2476 EENYFPIVSDANVLK
+2476 EANYFPIVSDANVLK

-2567 VFTNTVQLSLETAYG
+2567 VYTDTVQLSLETAYG

-2587 YITKFIKDLNGVR
+2587 YITKFIKDLNGVHESGMSIADR
-2600 EGGTSQSDKLAKR
+2600 TAKR

-2642 AIDPKY
+2642 AIDHKY
-2648 LAAALKPGGHK
+2648 LAAALKPGGHR
-2659 ASTEEMEKYSGIAT
+2659 ASTAEMEKYSGIAT

-2711 KGDSVTWSALWRAC
+2711 KGDRVTWSALWRAC

-2730 EKTKLRGEELNKA
+2730 EKTGLRGEELNKA

-2766 AMRSQGTMEAITTS
+2766 SMRQQGTMEAITTS

-2884 PGVKDII
+2884 PGAKDII
-2891 SIITGDD
+2891 SLITGDD

-2953 VTGLPLYN
+2953 FTGLPLYN
-2961 TTRDVVAVWNTILSN
+2961 ATRDVVAVWNTTLSN

-2989 KREIKNAYVNGL
+2989 KREIKNAYINGL

-3050 DTGTYD
+3050 DTGTYN
-3056 ALVKELTDHGVFKTK
+3056 ALVKELTDHGVFETK
-3071 IQNDV
+3071 IHNDV

-3162 QMPAEIASNKES
+3162 QTAAEIESNQET

-3224 TPEQAANT
+3224 TPEQAENT

-3296 NSKRDKIWDYVD
+3296 NSKRDKIWAYID

-3314 RQKDALATAYAYD
+3314 RQKDAMATAYAYD
-3327 VNADVKSTSAYFDF
+3327 VNADVKSTSAYFDL

>member
-1 MASSDES
+1 MTEQEFLTKYSGD
-8 ILRQVYQS
+8 
-16 IAPATSSSNGSSG
+16 GSSG
-29 RLTTSSSQTTST
+29 RGTTSSSQTGST

-63 QNGYKNAISAAEER
+63 LNGYKDAISAAEER

-287 KLDELGAKIEKYGGA
+287 KLDELGAKLEKYGGA
-302 VPKTELSANDW
+302 VPKTELSAKDW

-367 NLLDRYVDRSQSHLD
+367 NLLDRYVDWSQSHLD

-531 GDKSGVLKI
+531 GDKSGVLQI

-587 EAKGAAAVSA
+587 EAKGAAVVSA
-597 VLGGGQYAAA
+597 VLGGGQYAAE

-614 RSRVNKEADAVAKQ
+614 RSRANKEADAVAKQ

-708 TQSTPPAQTNIET
+708 TQSTPPAQTNTET
-721 GAQTTAHQTRPTGA
+721 GAQTTAQQTRPTGA

-871 NSVTRKSSK
+871 NSATRKSSK

-957 TEQSAI
+957 MEQSAI

-1003 LAKKKVDKER
+1003 LAKKKVARER

-1113 NAQAETD
+1113 NAQAEAD
-1120 NGKGKS
+1120 NGTTAANNGTTAANNGTDAANNGTTSGRGKAS
-1126 SYAGRRAKNAD
+1126 IRELDG
-1137 LAALER
+1137 ER
-1143 AEQMEEQGAD
+1143 VAWVDEDITRSKPKDVSMEKYVKQYIENMISQNG
-1153 AETIRR
+1153 TYLG
-1159 DTGWFRGMDG
+1159 TLP
-1169 KWRFEIDDSGMQFRK
+1169 DSGMRVFAETQGRTPKSRYGLADEYVRSSYTQWIKDNSKNKFRAK
-1184 DGDAQL
+1184 MKAAGVLDDLVSIATDRTWEKTKHTQNKDAQYGVYNYNSTFAFPVYDS
-1190 LKEEGYRRLN
+1190 KG
-1200 QLTEKWT
+1200 
-1207 ASFNRGAEL
+1207 EL
-1216 SASERQEMQN
+1216 SNVRAYDCQMVILNASDGKKYLYDVIRIKENTTKANDFLLAERQRVAN
-1226 LEKEYGEA
+1226 EA
-1234 VWEEKYLLRDFVK
+1234 TR
-1247 HDELFKAYPYLNRV
+1247 
-1261 SIEFDALPEGT
+1261 
-1272 NGYFSKR
+1272 
-1279 NGTIVLSDSLLG
+1279 
-1291 KETDTVLHEIQ
+1291 
-1302 HIIQGLEDFTGG
+1302 QG
-1314 ASPAYWNR
+1314 
-1322 QLEDG
+1322 
-1327 YDTRTRSQKQKAEE
+1327 
-1341 LRGELESIQRSEP
+1341 
-1354 EFFRDMTDLDGMTPT
+1354 
-1369 VPRGKIDWDTL
+1369 
-1380 EQIEEDPAEWKAY
+1380 
-1393 DARRRE
+1393 
-1399 LEEKYGDEKVFDF
+1399 
-1412 DDLLYRYHEAE
+1412 
-1423 KHPDR
+1423 
-1428 TAKDLYYNTAGEIE
+1428 
-1442 ARDVSARRELSA
+1442 DVS
-1454 EERRAKKPTGAND
+1454 G
-1467 DTVFADRGG
+1467 
-1476 VSYSKN
+1476 N
-1482 SDSDNSTIKNQIK
+1482 SIS
-1495 NNLDKLNDMEPAA
+1495 
-1508 IINASNLPKGGRNIR
+1508 R
-1523 DWAVNI
+1523 
-1529 LKNTGYK
+1529 NTGNDNTK
-1536 IERMGFGVIEFT
+1536 
-1548 PKHIAEGIKYL
+1548 
-1559 SEDAEVAA
+1559 
-1567 FSALP
+1567 FS
-1572 KVLKRGIVID
+1572 
-1582 SHEKHKGNL
+1582 
-1591 RDSVTIAAPVIINGV
+1591 
-1606 RGNMAVAITVTTK
+1606 
-1619 NHYHVHRVLMPDG
+1619 
-1632 SKFTFDVGKKKTE
+1632 
-1645 STMYSAVN
+1645 
-1653 TGEETKDS
+1653 
-1661 AYESKISQ
+1661 Q
-1669 PTGEVKGKSSMRERD
+1669 RERD

-1741 LRSGGWIGD
+1741 LRSGGWIGN

-1832 TKLTKEKTV
+1832 TKRTKEKTV
-1841 RKTDADAYAKR
+1841 RKTDVDAYAKR

-1897 ADYVLQ
+1897 ADYALQ

-2067 QVYQEGVA
+2067 QIERESRERYNTLREKKNQRIEQIKKEGTERTRKAVQRERTFQLQRVERAQKVKNIEKLTKSLSKKMIENNAKYHIPDALKEPIGKFLMSIDTTTSRSGEKARNEFADRLKRVSEVLEAQRKYNQGEGTEGSNVYYDLPPDFTEQMQELANKVKFWTDYNNGQEWKLGDMDLRDLFELENIVKVVSHA
-2075 RRQEAV
+2075 VTQANELLSMNTSVDEVGQEAV
-2081 AKEKA
+2081 
-2086 AKWAKVAE
+2086 
-2094 TKQYYQNMAQQAAER
+2094 QY
-2109 RRESTDIKKYR
+2109 
-2120 DRVAATAEQLSD
+2120 
-2132 WLLKNSDKEHVPEA
+2132 
-2146 LKQVVG
+2146 
-2152 EFLSTIDF
+2152 
-2160 SSKSRLQGGENTYND
+2160 
-2175 RKFLQRLDKLEQM
+2175 LDKLGEM
-2188 LRNQR
+2188 KTTPGGAEEFL
-2193 DYLNSADNE
+2193 DYKN
-2202 NAREDTL
+2202 
-2209 DMYLDLPAE
+2209 
-2218 ILDELRDIRSEVTR
+2218 
-2232 LTTRDGGYTI
+2232 LTPVYFFKRFGT
-2242 NQMPAGELRR
+2242 AGEK
-2252 LDAVLTAI
+2252 I
-2260 SHSIRK
+2260 F
-2266 ANTLFS
+2266 NTLKDGWS
-2272 NAQYNSVQQVAQTTI
+2272 
-2287 VEMDKLGAQT
+2287 KL
-2297 KETTGA
+2297 
-2303 GRFFQWDNATPYYAF
+2303 
-2318 KKLGAGARS
+2318 
-2327 IFKGL
+2327 
-2332 MQGWDKMAFNSKE
+2332 AFNSKE
-2345 IIDFTNKLYTA
+2345 IIDFAKTLYSTEEVRDA
-2356 KEAREWQ
+2356 EKNVIELQLHRRVNENENSEALRTEETEPVYMTKAQIMNLYGLSLREQ
-2363 EKVHNV
+2363 ALTHLLGAGIHIKDIK
-2369 RIGNNTVQITTA
+2369 RAGKKA
-2381 QLMSLHCL
+2381 LH
-2389 VKRTQ
+2389 Q
-2394 AMQHI
+2394 
-2399 MGGGFKVSVIKQ
+2399 G
-2411 SGIGKDNIAQT
+2411 DNYLLT
-2422 KQYKP
+2422 M
-2427 TLEELAMLDGLLT
+2427 EELTDIFNEHLT
-2440 NRQRKVADELQ
+2440 NRDREIVQGMQ
-2451 KFMVDVC
+2451 KFMSTVC
-2458 GEWGNEVSMK
+2458 AKWYMEVNQKRWGIDGNV
-2468 RFGYRAFG
+2468 
-2476 EENYFPIVSDANVLK
+2476 EENYWPIETDSRNRQ
-2491 AVDPEAKANDMFRLL
+2491 AKGTEGAGSTISLFRLA
-2506 NMSATKSLNV
+2506 NMGFTKPIKPNSTNAINIGSAFDV
-2516 KANNAL
+2516 FANHA
-2522 VVSDIFEVF
+2522 
-2531 TNHSADMAKYNA
+2531 ADMAKYNSMVI
-2543 LALPLLDAIKWY
+2543 PVLDAMKWLSY
-2555 NYKESTKTASGR
+2555 SNIVATSATSGQYTTMSVQKAMDKTYGPAAQAY
-2567 VFTNTVQLSLETAYG
+2567 FTQL
-2582 NAAKA
+2582 
-2587 YITKFIKDLNGVR
+2587 IRDINGSH
-2600 EGGTSQSDKLAKR
+2600 EGGSMRTGLEGMTA
-2613 MVSRYKAAA
+2613 RYKRQA
-2622 VGANIRVA
+2622 VGSNLRVA
-2630 IQQPTAYVRAAM
+2630 LLQPTAYARAGM
-2642 AIDPKY
+2642 VLDLKY
-2648 LAAALKPGGHK
+2648 LAMGGVKQNQIIKSYKEAIKH
-2659 ASTEEMEKYSGIAT
+2659 SGTAT
-2673 WKGLGFVSTDIGR
+2673 WKSLGFYDVNINASLR
-2686 SMRSQI
+2686 SLIKQDE
-2692 MHTESWVDSVTDK
+2692 TAVDKVVGWSMK
-2705 TMILAE
+2705 LAE
-2711 KGDSVTWSALWRAC
+2711 LGDQWTWAMLWNAC
-2725 KLETQ
+2725 KTEQQDKAKRAGKKLDYETLMQ
-2730 EKTKLRGEELNKA
+2730 KTSE
-2743 TADRFQEVIYQT
+2743 RFDEVVYQT
-2755 QVVDATMTRSQ
+2755 QVMDSTLTRSEI
-2766 AMRSQGTMEAITTS
+2766 MRSDDRLVKAATS

-2786 LSYNLVMDAYAEYQ
+2786 LSYNTVLNMYDEYRR
-2800 AEARRTGNKAAA
+2800 EARAVGKSAAWKKLGNK
-2812 LQHIKGKLAKTIAIY
+2812 IMRGIGIY
-2827 AASGAATLIASS
+2827 VTQATLGAVVESII
-2839 FWDAWRDDD
+2839 DAWRDDD
-2848 DYETFLQ
+2848 DYMTFME
-2855 KWAQAFFGEAE
+2855 KWAEKFWGDYFFDGNLYG
-2866 DKWYEKPLLQELF
+2866 DLTVVG
-2879 LLNKL
+2879 KL
-2884 PGVKDII
+2884 PVVKDFI
-2891 SIITGDD
+2891 SALQGEESS
-2898 VNRMDLEGAKNL
+2898 RMDTEGLASLYKFGLTSYNKI
-2910 WKAWRIMSECLKLA
+2910 KAMIEDGEDTTKVTAWGWI
-2924 TGKLEEQ
+2924 EQ
-2931 DAQYGNMTGYGK
+2931 GLRA
-2943 LANILKGISQ
+2943 ASQ
-2953 VTGLPLYN
+2953 LLGLPGYN
-2961 TTRDVVAVWNTILSN
+2961 LSREVVAVWNNTIGQWTDS
-2976 VTGVKLTVYKPNS
+2976 KIKRYKPQPE
-2989 KREIKNAYVNGL
+2989 KEIKNAYLKGYLTEDEAKELLMDRETMGDKTYMIERRALMAIDDWTDNGEKYKAL
-3001 MTDEQAMDEL
+3001 YTALENKDRKAYDEAFDALKESGRYAYDIQTKVRAQIKEWYVGDKRGNGKYKINKEDAVAMLKEYGNMTD
-3011 VKQGAADDAD
+3011 
-3021 QAFWIINDWNGDGSS
+3021 
-3036 SDKMSEIY
+3036 Y
-3044 DAVRAG
+3044 DAESAVH
-3050 DTGTYD
+3050 T
-3056 ALVKELTDHGVFKTK
+3056 
-3071 IQNDV
+3071 
-3076 KNQIRDWYQGGD
+3076 
-3088 TTQATISKQDAL
+3088 
-3100 DLLQKYGGKAEK
+3100 
-3112 AADTLVEQ
+3112 
-3120 WTCEKVT
+3120 WTCKVVEGFDYNEKK
-3127 GISYWNI
+3127 
-3134 GDEYINGN
+3134 D
-3142 ISEARA
+3142 
-3148 LELQAKYGYGDVTK
+3148 L
-3162 QMPAEIASNKES
+3162 
-3174 AHDKLMQWK
+3174 
-3183 LEKETGISAGGDSF
+3183 F
-3197 TGIREAY
+3197 
-3204 NAGKISKQEVY
+3204 
-3215 DYRIKYAGD
+3215 YAGD
-3224 TPEQAANT
+3224 LSFADAVKVVERYGKNDKGKFLSDIDDGYDEARKEVLKWTMRTEVGIDYDDMRSAYNDGDITIEQVAEWSKKYGSLDDEAIETRCYRWEWTKDTPEASGIFEGQA
-3232 AYRYEWIGGDTR
+3232 R
-3244 MNSVTGNQAHRYD
+3244 RYD
-3257 DYVAASGMS
+3257 AYVASTGMT
-3266 KIDYWN
+3266 KEQYFN
-3272 AIDGHGASSFP
+3272 LVDGHGTNTFSG
-3283 ADLVEGSKTRYVK
+3283 DLKPGSTTSYVP
-3296 NSKRDKIWDYVD
+3296 NSKRDKAWAYID
-3308 SLNLTP
+3308 SLKITP
-3314 RQKDALATAYAYD
+3314 EEKDALAMCYAAENGD
-3327 VNADVKSTSAYFDF
+3327 GIDKPSKSWMKL

>member
-1 MASSDES
+1 MGREQ
-8 ILRQVYQS
+8 LLNQ
-16 IAPATSSSNGSSG
+16 IATGSGSPSSSSTTK
-29 RLTTSSSQTTST
+29 TTSSNDSKAA
-41 DTTRGRGKNGAL
+41 GRDRLLKQIGGYGNKTAL
-53 RQEYLKKQEN
+53 DEDKYSEFEHLYN
-63 QNGYKNAISAAEER
+63 QYESDVSGIYDSYNARTGNTGYKA
-77 GDTLSA
+77 
-83 LYGQYQLDV
+83 
-92 SNVLNSYN
+92 
-100 DRKTRGG
+100 
-107 YKSDAQDFYDRTMAM
+107 DAQDFYDKTMAA
-122 TTAARDS
+122 TTAARS
-129 IFKLTD
+129 SGSALTD
-135 WMKENRASIGDD
+135 WLKENRGSF
-147 IYSSLMD
+147 S
-154 EIRENSTSL
+154 
-163 SEIQKAAYDD
+163 YDD
-173 IDFYGQFKDA
+173 YTELLDTVKQNDTGLSKIIDATKSEADYFGQFKDA
-183 DDYNM
+183 DDYDYWTGYQKAIEQYEQPASESMVAYNEDGSFNA
-188 WQAAVDSAKKDPTRG
+188 WQTMLNAVQGGKDLLKETKTKEIGERYDADRKGETRTDALGIRRDVMKEYKAAGGKTVNIGGKDVALDAALYNQLYDQHPAPAQTQYELPEKYAAEYMKPQTDAARLLAETYGVSTGSIKDSRTQRNALDYEQKYADMDFGERMLHNIPITAANYMLDMYSAGLTTADALTGGKLG
-203 RGNESGLR
+203 RGELGDASSVYSLLNFAQNAGSGLTA
-211 NKWIDEHGVR
+211 EAFGVMRDSSNWLGKLVLDLEKTGVEQTMDRALGAGEGSLAMMGIR
-221 VAPWQP
+221 VFGSGAQEAEDKGKSLGKQILTGFTRSGIEVATELMGGVGGSWRGTGYGDGVLKSLNSWVS
-227 SKSELET
+227 SKTGSELLGT
-234 WTEDYVKAN
+234 LTEAFSGEAIEEMMSDVLNPLADRIFQLSDGDQTFWQEVWGDGQILYDGLLGGLAGMGGGVQTHVGNWMQAKNLGTDIATYKA
-243 QELKDAQKA
+243 
-252 LKKITPTEG
+252 
-261 MTLDDAQREYGTAR
+261 AQRIAESKNLREKFEEYTG
-275 IAAQQRVDDAQD
+275 D
-287 KLDELGAKIEKYGGA
+287 KLDSDTDTAITQIA
-302 VPKTELSANDW
+302 VA
-313 FNAVRYGFRSGIT
+313 IT
-326 SADQAIAKG
+326 
-335 LDFFL
+335 
-340 GDALGELQT
+340 
-349 LGGETVRLFN
+349 
-359 PDFDYNEK
+359 
-367 NLLDRYVDRSQSHLD
+367 
-382 VQRERAAEAV
+382 
-392 GINSTAQKV
+392 
-401 NQYTE
+401 
-406 MVFNSLPMSVMAIM
+406 
-420 SGGATAA
+420 
-427 PQASTEALKV
+427 
-437 ASAIANSG
+437 
-445 KAQQLL
+445 
-451 TPVLNAVKNMANDP
+451 
-465 NWQFTFMSTVGESY
+465 
-479 EDALADGA
+479 
-487 SNEDAVINALLN
+487 N
-499 AAANATIEVGG
+499 AADT
-510 GDEALGGLQKL
+510 
-521 PKPLREALQR
+521 
-531 GDKSGVLKI
+531 
-540 LKSIPSEAGE
+540 AGE
-550 EIMQGI
+550 
-556 AEAGIKGIYK
+556 ATNAH
-566 DVPLFSMNDEG
+566 DV
-577 AVISP
+577 
-582 SRMLD
+582 
-587 EAKGAAAVSA
+587 
-597 VLGGGQYAAA
+597 
-607 AGLNAAE
+607 E
-614 RSRVNKEADAVAKQ
+614 RD
-628 LYGDSADT
+628 
-636 LVQQGLESPVD
+636 
-647 SKSYKLARQYQ
+647 
-658 TILDNNGEL
+658 
-667 SGKQIRKL
+667 
-675 VQANSE
+675 
-681 QIRTEG
+681 
-687 ETEAQA
+687 
-693 QTGAG
+693 
-698 EEAAQQTAPQ
+698 
-708 TQSTPPAQTNIET
+708 IET
-721 GAQTTAHQTRPTGA
+721 GGDRYRTTAADEQTGSSAPVNTQAQSAPTAQTDTETGTQTATQQARPTGA

-775 AVFDPDTQG
+775 AVFDQDTQG

-805 DEQVEPKTYALAFN
+805 DEQAEPKTYALAFN

-898 TKDMVSDAEL
+898 TKDMVSEAEL

-913 MSKAVG
+913 VSKAVG
-919 VDMVLYQSEEQNGEY
+919 VDMVLYQSEAQNGEY

-940 YRNGTVYLD
+940 YRNGTMYLD
-949 VHAGATKT
+949 VHAGANKT

-980 EAYTE
+980 EAYAG
-985 LQDFVMQ
+985 LRDFVTK
-992 HLIESGTDIET
+992 HLIESGTDIEALAQRKIDREGGT
-1003 LAKKKVDKER
+1003 L
-1013 GLISMEDAA
+1013 SMEDAA

-1055 EWLAEFAAKLRRAFE
+1055 EWLAEFTAKLRKAFE
-1070 GVQARSAEAQAM
+1070 GVQARSTEAQAM

-1096 LAGAAQNTRNN
+1096 LAGAAQNV
-1107 TQNARN
+1107 RN
-1113 NAQAETD
+1113 NAKAANNGTEAANNGTTSGNNKRSIREIGDTGKRYVKADRQVLFGNDPREWGEQLTKYINKEIRKGNDVLLTAPDGEIIKLTATTAEKGAFRNTWYDNRGIPHLLTDAEYETKLNAEAHIDELVQVSEDKYKGRPNVPDD
-1120 NGKGKS
+1120 NGVHGGF
-1126 SYAGRRAKNAD
+1126 A
-1137 LAALER
+1137 
-1143 AEQMEEQGAD
+1143 
-1153 AETIRR
+1153 
-1159 DTGWFRGMDG
+1159 
-1169 KWRFEIDDSGMQFRK
+1169 K
-1184 DGDAQL
+1184 DGWR
-1190 LKEEGYRRLN
+1190 YR
-1200 QLTEKWT
+1200 QAYFMDHDGQYYDLT
-1207 ASFNRGAEL
+1207 L
-1216 SASERQEMQN
+1216 SVA
-1226 LEKEYGEA
+1226 YG
-1234 VWEEKYLLRDFVK
+1234 
-1247 HDELFKAYPYLNRV
+1247 
-1261 SIEFDALPEGT
+1261 
-1272 NGYFSKR
+1272 R
-1279 NGTIVLSDSLLG
+1279 NGKVAYNVAGIKKRSFPEKHGSSNPKTGALG
-1291 KETDTVLHEIQ
+1291 KTSLNE
-1302 HIIQGLEDFTGG
+1302 
-1314 ASPAYWNR
+1314 R
-1322 QLEDG
+1322 
-1327 YDTRTRSQKQKAEE
+1327 
-1341 LRGELESIQRSEP
+1341 
-1354 EFFRDMTDLDGMTPT
+1354 
-1369 VPRGKIDWDTL
+1369 VP
-1380 EQIEEDPAEWKAY
+1380 
-1393 DARRRE
+1393 
-1399 LEEKYGDEKVFDF
+1399 
-1412 DDLLYRYHEAE
+1412 
-1423 KHPDR
+1423 
-1428 TAKDLYYNTAGEIE
+1428 
-1442 ARDVSARRELSA
+1442 
-1454 EERRAKKPTGAND
+1454 
-1467 DTVFADRGG
+1467 
-1476 VSYSKN
+1476 
-1482 SDSDNSTIKNQIK
+1482 
-1495 NNLDKLNDMEPAA
+1495 
-1508 IINASNLPKGGRNIR
+1508 
-1523 DWAVNI
+1523 
-1529 LKNTGYK
+1529 
-1536 IERMGFGVIEFT
+1536 
-1548 PKHIAEGIKYL
+1548 
-1559 SEDAEVAA
+1559 
-1567 FSALP
+1567 
-1572 KVLKRGIVID
+1572 
-1582 SHEKHKGNL
+1582 
-1591 RDSVTIAAPVIINGV
+1591 
-1606 RGNMAVAITVTTK
+1606 
-1619 NHYHVHRVLMPDG
+1619 
-1632 SKFTFDVGKKKTE
+1632 
-1645 STMYSAVN
+1645 
-1653 TGEETKDS
+1653 
-1661 AYESKISQ
+1661 Q

-1684 EDLQKKYPKLNLNED
+1684 NAADVKTAEKYFGTTYKIAEAGYL
-1699 ISELD
+1699 
-1704 GVPAVELTDG
+1704 LTDG
-1714 SVLPILDRDRY
+1714 KLLDFSGRHEGAPGGYRSVDHRDISDAFDGDYGDDSYTGGMIQFMQAGNIRLSPESGGINLSVKPNKQQLDTLDRYISSFRGEVILDIDNANGDTVVSVEYPKRTYSKRIINDINEYFDNGTIPEQSSDLGQFRY
-1725 PTHVS
+1725 
-1730 FIEGNRIDVDD
+1730 
-1741 LRSGGWIGD
+1741 
-1750 GVYDP
+1750 
-1755 SFTSDTARYI
+1755 
-1765 ERKQAGKRVAE
+1765 
-1776 LRGVPFNQF
+1776 
-1785 EDDGKSSMR
+1785 SMR

-1841 RKTDADAYAKR
+1841 RKADVDAYAKR

-1883 ELSYTEV
+1883 ELNYNEI
-1890 KDWALAI
+1890 KDYALAI
-1897 ADYVLQ
+1897 ADFILR

-1927 KLRVTD
+1927 KLKVTD

-1949 RIKLSEDG
+1949 RIRLSEEG

-2041 ARLDKRIAQDTARY
+2041 ARLDRRIAQDTARY
-2055 NALRDEKNARIE
+2055 NALRDAKNARIE

-2081 AKEKA
+2081 AKERA

-2109 RRESTDIKKYR
+2109 RRESADLKKYR

-2175 RKFLQRLDKLEQM
+2175 RQFLQRLDRLEQM

-2193 DYLNSADNE
+2193 DYLNSGDNQNAD
-2202 NAREDTL
+2202 RDTL
-2209 DMYLDLPAE
+2209 DIYLDIPTE
-2218 ILDELRDIRSEVTR
+2218 MLDELRDIRSEVTR

-2242 NQMPAGELRR
+2242 NQMSAGELRR
-2252 LDAVLTAI
+2252 LDAVLSAI

-2266 ANTLFS
+2266 ANTLFA
-2272 NAQYNSVQQVAQTTI
+2272 NAQYNSVQQVAQKTI
-2287 VEMDKLGAQT
+2287 TEMDALGEQT

-2363 EKVHNV
+2363 KKIHNV
-2369 RIGNNTVQITTA
+2369 KIGNKTVQITTT

-2389 VKRTQ
+2389 VKRPQ

-2411 SGIGKDNIAQT
+2411 SGIGKADIAQT
-2422 KQYKP
+2422 MQYKP
-2427 TLEELAMLDGLLT
+2427 TLDELAMLDSLLT
-2440 NRQRKVADELQ
+2440 DRQRKVADELQ

-2476 EENYFPIVSDANVLK
+2476 EANYFPIVSDANVLK

-2659 ASTEEMEKYSGIAT
+2659 ASTAEMEKYSGIAT

-2692 MHTESWVDSVTDK
+2692 MHTESKLDTFTDAS
-2705 TMILAE
+2705 MFLAE

-2730 EKTKLRGEELNKA
+2730 EKTELRGEELNKA

-2786 LSYNLVMDAYAEYQ
+2786 LSYNLMLDAYAEYQ

-2884 PGVKDII
+2884 PGAKDII
-2891 SIITGDD
+2891 SLLTGDD
-2898 VNRMDLEGAKNL
+2898 VSRMDLEGAKNL
-2910 WKAWRIMSECLKLA
+2910 IKAWRIMSECLKLA

-2953 VTGLPLYN
+2953 FTGLPLYN
-2961 TTRDVVAVWNTILSN
+2961 ATRDVVAVWNTLLSN

-3050 DTGTYD
+3050 DTGTYE
-3056 ALVKELTDHGVFKTK
+3056 ALVKELTDHGVFETK

-3162 QMPAEIASNKES
+3162 QTAVEIASNQET

-3183 LEKETGISAGGDSF
+3183 LEKETGISSGGDSF

-3308 SLNLTP
+3308 SLDLTP
-3314 RQKDALATAYAYD
+3314 KQKDALATAYAYD

-3341 EDAPWNN
+3341 KDAPWNK

>member
-1 MASSDES
+1 MTEQEFLTKYSGD
-8 ILRQVYQS
+8 
-16 IAPATSSSNGSSG
+16 GSSG
-29 RLTTSSSQTTST
+29 RGTTSSSQTGST

-63 QNGYKNAISAAEER
+63 LNGYKDAISAAEER

-302 VPKTELSANDW
+302 VPKTELSAKDW

-367 NLLDRYVDRSQSHLD
+367 NLLDRYVDWSQSHLD

-531 GDKSGVLKI
+531 GDKSGVLQI

-587 EAKGAAAVSA
+587 EAKGAAVVSA
-597 VLGGGQYAAA
+597 VLGGGQYAAE

-614 RSRVNKEADAVAKQ
+614 RSRANKEADAVAKQ

-708 TQSTPPAQTNIET
+708 TQSTPPAQTDTET
-721 GAQTTAHQTRPTGA
+721 GAQTTAQQTRPTGA

-1096 LAGAAQNTRNN
+1096 LAGAAQNVRNN
-1107 TQNARN
+1107 TQNARNNARN

-1120 NGKGKS
+1120 NGTNTANNGTNTANNGTTSGRGKAS
-1126 SYAGRRAKNAD
+1126 IRELDG
-1137 LAALER
+1137 ER
-1143 AEQMEEQGAD
+1143 VAWVDEDITRSKPKDVSMEKYVKQYIENMISQNG
-1153 AETIRR
+1153 TYLG
-1159 DTGWFRGMDG
+1159 TLP
-1169 KWRFEIDDSGMQFRK
+1169 DSGMRVFAETQGRTPKSRYGLADEYVRSSYTRWIKDNSKNKFRAK
-1184 DGDAQL
+1184 MKAAGVLDDLVSIATDRTWEKTKHTQNKDAQYGVYNYNSTFAFPVYDS
-1190 LKEEGYRRLN
+1190 KG
-1200 QLTEKWT
+1200 
-1207 ASFNRGAEL
+1207 EL
-1216 SASERQEMQN
+1216 SNVRAYDCQMVILNASDGKKYLYDVIRIKENTTKANDFLLAERQRVAN
-1226 LEKEYGEA
+1226 EA
-1234 VWEEKYLLRDFVK
+1234 TR
-1247 HDELFKAYPYLNRV
+1247 
-1261 SIEFDALPEGT
+1261 
-1272 NGYFSKR
+1272 
-1279 NGTIVLSDSLLG
+1279 
-1291 KETDTVLHEIQ
+1291 
-1302 HIIQGLEDFTGG
+1302 QG
-1314 ASPAYWNR
+1314 
-1322 QLEDG
+1322 
-1327 YDTRTRSQKQKAEE
+1327 
-1341 LRGELESIQRSEP
+1341 
-1354 EFFRDMTDLDGMTPT
+1354 
-1369 VPRGKIDWDTL
+1369 
-1380 EQIEEDPAEWKAY
+1380 
-1393 DARRRE
+1393 
-1399 LEEKYGDEKVFDF
+1399 
-1412 DDLLYRYHEAE
+1412 
-1423 KHPDR
+1423 
-1428 TAKDLYYNTAGEIE
+1428 
-1442 ARDVSARRELSA
+1442 DVS
-1454 EERRAKKPTGAND
+1454 G
-1467 DTVFADRGG
+1467 
-1476 VSYSKN
+1476 N
-1482 SDSDNSTIKNQIK
+1482 SIS
-1495 NNLDKLNDMEPAA
+1495 
-1508 IINASNLPKGGRNIR
+1508 R
-1523 DWAVNI
+1523 
-1529 LKNTGYK
+1529 NTGNDNTK
-1536 IERMGFGVIEFT
+1536 
-1548 PKHIAEGIKYL
+1548 
-1559 SEDAEVAA
+1559 
-1567 FSALP
+1567 FS
-1572 KVLKRGIVID
+1572 
-1582 SHEKHKGNL
+1582 
-1591 RDSVTIAAPVIINGV
+1591 
-1606 RGNMAVAITVTTK
+1606 
-1619 NHYHVHRVLMPDG
+1619 
-1632 SKFTFDVGKKKTE
+1632 
-1645 STMYSAVN
+1645 
-1653 TGEETKDS
+1653 
-1661 AYESKISQ
+1661 Q
-1669 PTGEVKGKSSMRERD
+1669 RERD

-1859 PKAREQVADEIKRM
+1859 LKAREQVADEIKRL

-2067 QVYQEGVA
+2067 QIERESRERYNALREKKNQRIEQIKKEGTERTKKAVQRERTFQLQRVERAQKVKSIEKLTKSLSKKMIENNAKYHIPDALKEPIGKFLMSIDTTTSRSGEKARNEFADRLKRVSEVLEAQRKYNQGEGTEGSNVYYDLPPDFTEQMQELANKVKFWTDYNNGKEWKLEDMDLRDLFELENIVKVVSHA
-2075 RRQEAV
+2075 VTQANELLSMNTSVDEVGQEAV
-2081 AKEKA
+2081 
-2086 AKWAKVAE
+2086 
-2094 TKQYYQNMAQQAAER
+2094 QY
-2109 RRESTDIKKYR
+2109 
-2120 DRVAATAEQLSD
+2120 
-2132 WLLKNSDKEHVPEA
+2132 
-2146 LKQVVG
+2146 
-2152 EFLSTIDF
+2152 
-2160 SSKSRLQGGENTYND
+2160 
-2175 RKFLQRLDKLEQM
+2175 LDKLGEM
-2188 LRNQR
+2188 KTTPGGAEEFL
-2193 DYLNSADNE
+2193 DYKN
-2202 NAREDTL
+2202 
-2209 DMYLDLPAE
+2209 
-2218 ILDELRDIRSEVTR
+2218 
-2232 LTTRDGGYTI
+2232 LTPVYFFKRFGT
-2242 NQMPAGELRR
+2242 AGEK
-2252 LDAVLTAI
+2252 I
-2260 SHSIRK
+2260 F
-2266 ANTLFS
+2266 NTLKDGWS
-2272 NAQYNSVQQVAQTTI
+2272 
-2287 VEMDKLGAQT
+2287 KL
-2297 KETTGA
+2297 
-2303 GRFFQWDNATPYYAF
+2303 
-2318 KKLGAGARS
+2318 
-2327 IFKGL
+2327 
-2332 MQGWDKMAFNSKE
+2332 AFNSKE
-2345 IIDFTNKLYTA
+2345 IIDFAKTLYSTEEVRDA
-2356 KEAREWQ
+2356 EKNVIELQLHRRVNENENSEALRTEETEPVYMTKAQIMNLYGLSLREQ
-2363 EKVHNV
+2363 ALTHLLGAGIHIKDIK
-2369 RIGNNTVQITTA
+2369 RAGKKA
-2381 QLMSLHCL
+2381 LH
-2389 VKRTQ
+2389 Q
-2394 AMQHI
+2394 
-2399 MGGGFKVSVIKQ
+2399 G
-2411 SGIGKDNIAQT
+2411 DNYLLT
-2422 KQYKP
+2422 M
-2427 TLEELAMLDGLLT
+2427 EELTDIFNEHLT
-2440 NRQRKVADELQ
+2440 NRDREIVQGMQ
-2451 KFMVDVC
+2451 KFMSTVC
-2458 GEWGNEVSMK
+2458 AKWYMEVNQKRWGIDGNV
-2468 RFGYRAFG
+2468 
-2476 EENYFPIVSDANVLK
+2476 EENYWPIETDSRNRQ
-2491 AVDPEAKANDMFRLL
+2491 AKGTEGAGSTISLFRLA
-2506 NMSATKSLNV
+2506 NMGFTKPIKPNSTNAINIGSAFDV
-2516 KANNAL
+2516 FANHA
-2522 VVSDIFEVF
+2522 
-2531 TNHSADMAKYNA
+2531 ADMAKYNSMVI
-2543 LALPLLDAIKWY
+2543 PVLDAMKWLSY
-2555 NYKESTKTASGR
+2555 SNIVATSATSGQYTTMSVQKAMDKTYGPAAQAY
-2567 VFTNTVQLSLETAYG
+2567 FTQL
-2582 NAAKA
+2582 
-2587 YITKFIKDLNGVR
+2587 IRDINGSH
-2600 EGGTSQSDKLAKR
+2600 EGGSVRTGLEGMTA
-2613 MVSRYKAAA
+2613 RYKRQA
-2622 VGANIRVA
+2622 VGSNLRVA
-2630 IQQPTAYVRAAM
+2630 LLQPTAYARAGM
-2642 AIDPKY
+2642 VLDLKY
-2648 LAAALKPGGHK
+2648 LAMGGVKQNQIIKSYKEAIKH
-2659 ASTEEMEKYSGIAT
+2659 SGTAT
-2673 WKGLGFVSTDIGR
+2673 WKSLGFYDVNINASLR
-2686 SMRSQI
+2686 SLIKQDE
-2692 MHTESWVDSVTDK
+2692 TAVDKVVGWSMK
-2705 TMILAE
+2705 LAE
-2711 KGDSVTWSALWRAC
+2711 LGDQWTWAMLWNAC
-2725 KLETQ
+2725 KTEQQDKAKRAGKKLDYETLMQ
-2730 EKTKLRGEELNKA
+2730 KTSE
-2743 TADRFQEVIYQT
+2743 RFDEVVYQT
-2755 QVVDATMTRSQ
+2755 QVMDSTLARSEI
-2766 AMRSQGTMEAITTS
+2766 MRSDDRLVKAATS

-2786 LSYNLVMDAYAEYQ
+2786 LSYNTVLNMYDEYRR
-2800 AEARRTGNKAAA
+2800 EARAVGKSAAWKKLGNK
-2812 LQHIKGKLAKTIAIY
+2812 IMRGIGIY
-2827 AASGAATLIASS
+2827 VTQATLGAVVESIM
-2839 FWDAWRDDD
+2839 DAWRDDD
-2848 DYETFLQ
+2848 DYMTFME
-2855 KWAQAFFGEAE
+2855 KWAEKFWGDYFFDGNLYG
-2866 DKWYEKPLLQELF
+2866 DLTVVG
-2879 LLNKL
+2879 KL
-2884 PGVKDII
+2884 PVVKDFI
-2891 SIITGDD
+2891 SALQGEESS
-2898 VNRMDLEGAKNL
+2898 RMDTEGLASLYKFGLTSYNKI
-2910 WKAWRIMSECLKLA
+2910 KAMIEDGEDTTKVTAWGWI
-2924 TGKLEEQ
+2924 EQ
-2931 DAQYGNMTGYGK
+2931 GLRA
-2943 LANILKGISQ
+2943 ASQ
-2953 VTGLPLYN
+2953 LLGLPGYN
-2961 TTRDVVAVWNTILSN
+2961 LTREVVAVWNNTIGQWTDS
-2976 VTGVKLTVYKPNS
+2976 KIRRYKPQPE
-2989 KREIKNAYVNGL
+2989 KEIKNAYLKGYLTEDEAKELLMDRETMGDKTYMIERQALMAIDDWTDNGEKYKAL
-3001 MTDEQAMDEL
+3001 YTALENKDRKAYDEAFDALKESGRYAYDIQTKVRAQIKEWYVGDKRGNGKYKINKEDAVAMLKEYGNMTD
-3011 VKQGAADDAD
+3011 
-3021 QAFWIINDWNGDGSS
+3021 
-3036 SDKMSEIY
+3036 Y
-3044 DAVRAG
+3044 DAESAVH
-3050 DTGTYD
+3050 T
-3056 ALVKELTDHGVFKTK
+3056 
-3071 IQNDV
+3071 
-3076 KNQIRDWYQGGD
+3076 
-3088 TTQATISKQDAL
+3088 
-3100 DLLQKYGGKAEK
+3100 
-3112 AADTLVEQ
+3112 
-3120 WTCEKVT
+3120 WTCKVVEGFDYNEKK
-3127 GISYWNI
+3127 
-3134 GDEYINGN
+3134 D
-3142 ISEARA
+3142 
-3148 LELQAKYGYGDVTK
+3148 L
-3162 QMPAEIASNKES
+3162 
-3174 AHDKLMQWK
+3174 
-3183 LEKETGISAGGDSF
+3183 F
-3197 TGIREAY
+3197 
-3204 NAGKISKQEVY
+3204 
-3215 DYRIKYAGD
+3215 YAGD
-3224 TPEQAANT
+3224 LSFADAVKVVERYGKNDKGKFLSDIDDGYDEARKEVLKWTMRTEVGIDYDDMRSAYNDGDITIEQVAEWSKKYGSLDDEAIETRCYRWEWTKDTPEASGIFEGQA
-3232 AYRYEWIGGDTR
+3232 R
-3244 MNSVTGNQAHRYD
+3244 RYD
-3257 DYVAASGMS
+3257 AYVASTGMT
-3266 KIDYWN
+3266 KEQYFN
-3272 AIDGHGASSFP
+3272 LVDGHGTNTFSG
-3283 ADLVEGSKTRYVK
+3283 DLKPGSTTSYVP
-3296 NSKRDKIWDYVD
+3296 NSKRDKAWAYID
-3308 SLNLTP
+3308 SLKITP
-3314 RQKDALATAYAYD
+3314 EEKDALAMCYAAENGD
-3327 VNADVKSTSAYFDF
+3327 GIDKPSKSWMKL

>member
-1 MASSDES
+1 MTEQEFLTKYSGD
-8 ILRQVYQS
+8 
-16 IAPATSSSNGSSG
+16 GSSG
-29 RLTTSSSQTTST
+29 RGTTSSSQTGST

-53 RQEYLKKQEN
+53 RQEYLKKQEKL
-63 QNGYKNAISAAEER
+63 NGYKDAISAAEER

-92 SNVLNSYN
+92 SNVLDSYN

-107 YKSDAQDFYDRTMAM
+107 YKSDAQDFYDRTMAK

-188 WQAAVDSAKKDPTRG
+188 WQTAVDSAKKDPTRG

-211 NKWIDEHGVR
+211 NKWIDEHGDS
-221 VAPWQP
+221 VAPWRP

-287 KLDELGAKIEKYGGA
+287 KLDELGAKLEKYGGA
-302 VPKTELSANDW
+302 VPKTELSAKDW

-367 NLLDRYVDRSQSHLD
+367 NLLDRYVDWSQSHLD

-465 NWQFTFMSTVGESY
+465 NWQFTFMSTVGDSY

-531 GDKSGVLKI
+531 GDKSGVLQI

-587 EAKGAAAVSA
+587 EAKGAAVVSA
-597 VLGGGQYAAA
+597 VLGGGQYAAE

-614 RSRVNKEADAVAKQ
+614 RSRANKAADAVAKQ

-647 SKSYKLARQYQ
+647 SKSYKLAQQYQ
-658 TILDNNGEL
+658 AILDNNGEL

-708 TQSTPPAQTNIET
+708 TQSTPPAQTNTET
-721 GAQTTAHQTRPTGA
+721 GAQTTAQQTRPTGA

-992 HLIESGTDIET
+992 HLIESGTDIEM
-1003 LAKKKVDKER
+1003 LAKKKADKER

-1088 LQQMWDNA
+1088 LQQIWDNA
-1096 LAGAAQNTRNN
+1096 LAGAAQNV
-1107 TQNARN
+1107 RN
-1113 NAQAETD
+1113 NAKAAGDNETKNTNNGTPSVRGKASLREFEDGTKYVDVQTQQSVFD
-1120 NGKGKS
+1120 NLTLEEMQSKAKEIIRQRFSGKVIGVSNTAFVNGQTANEYAYPSKFIKDDQLKEAKMRTAPEMDNLIEAGRNYRTSADGMYGHTHKNAVGGFTYFDAIFKVGNEYFEGVINIENNRNGRRFKDVTKIRNVTEDIIS
-1126 SYAGRRAKNAD
+1126 SYGKNP
-1137 LAALER
+1137 
-1143 AEQMEEQGAD
+1143 
-1153 AETIRR
+1153 
-1159 DTGWFRGMDG
+1159 
-1169 KWRFEIDDSGMQFRK
+1169 K
-1184 DGDAQL
+1184 
-1190 LKEEGYRRLN
+1190 
-1200 QLTEKWT
+1200 
-1207 ASFNRGAEL
+1207 
-1216 SASERQEMQN
+1216 
-1226 LEKEYGEA
+1226 
-1234 VWEEKYLLRDFVK
+1234 
-1247 HDELFKAYPYLNRV
+1247 
-1261 SIEFDALPEGT
+1261 
-1272 NGYFSKR
+1272 SKF
-1279 NGTIVLSDSLLG
+1279 LSDTSM
-1291 KETDTVLHEIQ
+1291 
-1302 HIIQGLEDFTGG
+1302 
-1314 ASPAYWNR
+1314 N
-1322 QLEDG
+1322 
-1327 YDTRTRSQKQKAEE
+1327 
-1341 LRGELESIQRSEP
+1341 SISR
-1354 EFFRDMTDLDGMTPT
+1354 
-1369 VPRGKIDWDTL
+1369 
-1380 EQIEEDPAEWKAY
+1380 
-1393 DARRRE
+1393 
-1399 LEEKYGDEKVFDF
+1399 
-1412 DDLLYRYHEAE
+1412 
-1423 KHPDR
+1423 
-1428 TAKDLYYNTAGEIE
+1428 
-1442 ARDVSARRELSA
+1442 
-1454 EERRAKKPTGAND
+1454 
-1467 DTVFADRGG
+1467 
-1476 VSYSKN
+1476 
-1482 SDSDNSTIKNQIK
+1482 
-1495 NNLDKLNDMEPAA
+1495 
-1508 IINASNLPKGGRNIR
+1508 
-1523 DWAVNI
+1523 
-1529 LKNTGYK
+1529 NTGNDNTK
-1536 IERMGFGVIEFT
+1536 
-1548 PKHIAEGIKYL
+1548 
-1559 SEDAEVAA
+1559 
-1567 FSALP
+1567 FS
-1572 KVLKRGIVID
+1572 
-1582 SHEKHKGNL
+1582 
-1591 RDSVTIAAPVIINGV
+1591 
-1606 RGNMAVAITVTTK
+1606 
-1619 NHYHVHRVLMPDG
+1619 
-1632 SKFTFDVGKKKTE
+1632 
-1645 STMYSAVN
+1645 
-1653 TGEETKDS
+1653 
-1661 AYESKISQ
+1661 Q
-1669 PTGEVKGKSSMRERD
+1669 RERD

-1785 EDDGKSSMR
+1785 EDNGKSSMREQTDKDRDKRQAEINQEIEQLKKTREERLNANPDYLAAAEQRKYASTFTERVAANKAIKAAEAEVDTAEIDSQIEELRRERDALRDAEKREYEAAREKYSGAKTRGYSRYADTRTAELDSEYEQAVKSGDKKKQRALVFEAAERAMPNSVIRGGDGKLKPVYHYTNNKFTKFDRSRARTGNEMDGFFFAPDTESTREYGSKRISAFLNITNPAYDPYLDRKHNDSGTLLREKLAYEGYDGVIRTENGQAYEYMAFDPEQIKSAELITYDDAGNVIPLSERFNSERDDIRYSMR

-1859 PKAREQVADEIKRM
+1859 PEAREQVADEIKRM

-1897 ADYVLQ
+1897 ADYALQ

-2109 RRESTDIKKYR
+2109 RRESADIKKYR

-2132 WLLKNSDKEHVPEA
+2132 WLLKNSDKEHVPEV

-2175 RKFLQRLDKLEQM
+2175 RQFLQRLDKLEQM

-2381 QLMSLHCL
+2381 QLMNLHCL

-2476 EENYFPIVSDANVLK
+2476 EANYFPIVSDANVLK

-2622 VGANIRVA
+2622 VGVNIRVA

-2659 ASTEEMEKYSGIAT
+2659 ASTAEMEKYSGIAT

-2725 KLETQ
+2725 KLET
-2730 EKTKLRGEELNKA
+2730 KDRTGLHGEELNKA

-2786 LSYNLVMDAYAEYQ
+2786 LSYNLMLDAYAEYQ

-2812 LQHIKGKLAKTIAIY
+2812 LQHSKGKLAKTIAIY

-2898 VNRMDLEGAKNL
+2898 VSRMDLEGAKNL
-2910 WKAWRIMSECLKLA
+2910 IKAARIMEECLKLA

-2961 TTRDVVAVWNTILSN
+2961 FTRDMAAIWNTTLSN

-3050 DTGTYD
+3050 DTGTYN
-3056 ALVKELTDHGVFKTK
+3056 ALVKELTDHGVFETK

-3162 QMPAEIASNKES
+3162 QMPAEIASNKEA

-3257 DYVAASGMS
+3257 DYVAASGIS

>member
-1 MASSDES
+1 MTEQEFLTKYSGD
-8 ILRQVYQS
+8 
-16 IAPATSSSNGSSG
+16 GSSG
-29 RLTTSSSQTTST
+29 RGTTSSSQTGST

-63 QNGYKNAISAAEER
+63 LNGYKDAISAAEER

-221 VAPWQP
+221 VAPWRP

-302 VPKTELSANDW
+302 VPKTELSAKDW

-367 NLLDRYVDRSQSHLD
+367 NLLDRYVDWSQSHLD

-531 GDKSGVLKI
+531 GDKSGVLRI

-735 MEAIYKGQVGNV
+735 IEAIYKGQVGNV

-871 NSVTRKSSK
+871 NSATRKSSK

-1055 EWLAEFAAKLRRAFE
+1055 EWLTEFAAKLRRAFE

-1082 MQYAEE
+1082 MQYAEK

-1113 NAQAETD
+1113 NAQAEAD
-1120 NGKGKS
+1120 NGTTAANNGTTAANNRTTVANNRTTAANNGTTSGRGKAS
-1126 SYAGRRAKNAD
+1126 IRELDG
-1137 LAALER
+1137 ER
-1143 AEQMEEQGAD
+1143 VAWVDEDITRSKPKDVSMEKYVKQYIENMISQNG
-1153 AETIRR
+1153 TYLG
-1159 DTGWFRGMDG
+1159 TLP
-1169 KWRFEIDDSGMQFRK
+1169 DSGMRVFAETQGRTPKSRYGLADEYVRSSYTRWIKDNSKNKFRAK
-1184 DGDAQL
+1184 MKAAGVLDDLVSIATDRTWEKTKHTQNKDAQYGVYNYNSTFAFPVYDS
-1190 LKEEGYRRLN
+1190 KG
-1200 QLTEKWT
+1200 
-1207 ASFNRGAEL
+1207 EL
-1216 SASERQEMQN
+1216 SNVRAYDCQMVILNASDGKKYLYDVIRIKENTTKANDFLLAERQRVAN
-1226 LEKEYGEA
+1226 EA
-1234 VWEEKYLLRDFVK
+1234 TR
-1247 HDELFKAYPYLNRV
+1247 
-1261 SIEFDALPEGT
+1261 
-1272 NGYFSKR
+1272 
-1279 NGTIVLSDSLLG
+1279 
-1291 KETDTVLHEIQ
+1291 
-1302 HIIQGLEDFTGG
+1302 QG
-1314 ASPAYWNR
+1314 
-1322 QLEDG
+1322 
-1327 YDTRTRSQKQKAEE
+1327 
-1341 LRGELESIQRSEP
+1341 
-1354 EFFRDMTDLDGMTPT
+1354 
-1369 VPRGKIDWDTL
+1369 
-1380 EQIEEDPAEWKAY
+1380 
-1393 DARRRE
+1393 
-1399 LEEKYGDEKVFDF
+1399 
-1412 DDLLYRYHEAE
+1412 
-1423 KHPDR
+1423 
-1428 TAKDLYYNTAGEIE
+1428 
-1442 ARDVSARRELSA
+1442 DVS
-1454 EERRAKKPTGAND
+1454 G
-1467 DTVFADRGG
+1467 
-1476 VSYSKN
+1476 N
-1482 SDSDNSTIKNQIK
+1482 SIS
-1495 NNLDKLNDMEPAA
+1495 
-1508 IINASNLPKGGRNIR
+1508 R
-1523 DWAVNI
+1523 
-1529 LKNTGYK
+1529 NTGNDNTK
-1536 IERMGFGVIEFT
+1536 
-1548 PKHIAEGIKYL
+1548 
-1559 SEDAEVAA
+1559 
-1567 FSALP
+1567 FS
-1572 KVLKRGIVID
+1572 
-1582 SHEKHKGNL
+1582 
-1591 RDSVTIAAPVIINGV
+1591 
-1606 RGNMAVAITVTTK
+1606 
-1619 NHYHVHRVLMPDG
+1619 
-1632 SKFTFDVGKKKTE
+1632 
-1645 STMYSAVN
+1645 
-1653 TGEETKDS
+1653 
-1661 AYESKISQ
+1661 Q
-1669 PTGEVKGKSSMRERD
+1669 RERD

-2067 QVYQEGVA
+2067 QIERESRERYNALREKKNQRIEQIKKEGTERTKKAVQRERTFQLQRVERAQKVKSIEKLTKSLSKKMIENNAKYHIPDALKEPIGKFLMSIDTTTSRSGEKARNEFADRLKRVSEVLEAQRKYNQGEGTEGSNVYYDLPPDFTEQMQELANKVKFWTDYNNGKEWKLEDMDLRDLFELENIVKVVSHA
-2075 RRQEAV
+2075 VTQANELLSMNTSVDEVGQEAV
-2081 AKEKA
+2081 
-2086 AKWAKVAE
+2086 
-2094 TKQYYQNMAQQAAER
+2094 QY
-2109 RRESTDIKKYR
+2109 
-2120 DRVAATAEQLSD
+2120 
-2132 WLLKNSDKEHVPEA
+2132 
-2146 LKQVVG
+2146 
-2152 EFLSTIDF
+2152 
-2160 SSKSRLQGGENTYND
+2160 
-2175 RKFLQRLDKLEQM
+2175 LDKLGEM
-2188 LRNQR
+2188 KTTPGGAEEFL
-2193 DYLNSADNE
+2193 DYKN
-2202 NAREDTL
+2202 
-2209 DMYLDLPAE
+2209 
-2218 ILDELRDIRSEVTR
+2218 
-2232 LTTRDGGYTI
+2232 LTPVYFFKRFGT
-2242 NQMPAGELRR
+2242 AGEK
-2252 LDAVLTAI
+2252 I
-2260 SHSIRK
+2260 F
-2266 ANTLFS
+2266 NTLKDGWS
-2272 NAQYNSVQQVAQTTI
+2272 
-2287 VEMDKLGAQT
+2287 KL
-2297 KETTGA
+2297 
-2303 GRFFQWDNATPYYAF
+2303 
-2318 KKLGAGARS
+2318 
-2327 IFKGL
+2327 
-2332 MQGWDKMAFNSKE
+2332 AFNSKE
-2345 IIDFTNKLYTA
+2345 IIDFAKTLYSTEEVRDA
-2356 KEAREWQ
+2356 EKNVIELQLHRRVNENENSEALRTEETEPVYMTKAQIMNLYGLSLREQ
-2363 EKVHNV
+2363 ALTHLLGAGIHIKDIK
-2369 RIGNNTVQITTA
+2369 RAGKKA
-2381 QLMSLHCL
+2381 LH
-2389 VKRTQ
+2389 Q
-2394 AMQHI
+2394 
-2399 MGGGFKVSVIKQ
+2399 G
-2411 SGIGKDNIAQT
+2411 DNYLLT
-2422 KQYKP
+2422 M
-2427 TLEELAMLDGLLT
+2427 EELTDIFNEHLT
-2440 NRQRKVADELQ
+2440 NRDREIVQGMQ
-2451 KFMVDVC
+2451 KFMSTVC
-2458 GEWGNEVSMK
+2458 AKWYMEVNQKRWGIDGNV
-2468 RFGYRAFG
+2468 
-2476 EENYFPIVSDANVLK
+2476 EENYWPIETDSRNRQ
-2491 AVDPEAKANDMFRLL
+2491 AKGTEGAGSTISLFRLA
-2506 NMSATKSLNV
+2506 NMGFTKPIKPNSTNAINIGSAFDV
-2516 KANNAL
+2516 FANHA
-2522 VVSDIFEVF
+2522 
-2531 TNHSADMAKYNA
+2531 ADMAKYNSMVI
-2543 LALPLLDAIKWY
+2543 PVLDAMKWLSY
-2555 NYKESTKTASGR
+2555 SNIVATSATSGQYTTMSVQKAMDKTYGPAAQAY
-2567 VFTNTVQLSLETAYG
+2567 FTQL
-2582 NAAKA
+2582 
-2587 YITKFIKDLNGVR
+2587 IRDINGSH
-2600 EGGTSQSDKLAKR
+2600 EGGSVRTGLEGMTA
-2613 MVSRYKAAA
+2613 RYKRQA
-2622 VGANIRVA
+2622 VGSNLRVA
-2630 IQQPTAYVRAAM
+2630 LLQPTAYARAGM
-2642 AIDPKY
+2642 VLDLKY
-2648 LAAALKPGGHK
+2648 LAMGGVKQNQIIKSYKEAIKH
-2659 ASTEEMEKYSGIAT
+2659 SGTAT
-2673 WKGLGFVSTDIGR
+2673 WKSLGFYDVNINASLR
-2686 SMRSQI
+2686 SLIKQDE
-2692 MHTESWVDSVTDK
+2692 TAVDKVVGWSMK
-2705 TMILAE
+2705 LAE
-2711 KGDSVTWSALWRAC
+2711 LGDQWTWAMLWNAC
-2725 KLETQ
+2725 KTEQQDKAKRAGKKLDYETLMQ
-2730 EKTKLRGEELNKA
+2730 KTSE
-2743 TADRFQEVIYQT
+2743 RFDEVVYQT
-2755 QVVDATMTRSQ
+2755 QVMDSTLARSEI
-2766 AMRSQGTMEAITTS
+2766 MRSDDRLVKAATS

-2786 LSYNLVMDAYAEYQ
+2786 LSYNTVLNMYDEYRR
-2800 AEARRTGNKAAA
+2800 EARAVGKSAAWKKLGNK
-2812 LQHIKGKLAKTIAIY
+2812 IMRGIGIY
-2827 AASGAATLIASS
+2827 VTQATLGAVVESIM
-2839 FWDAWRDDD
+2839 DAWRDDD
-2848 DYETFLQ
+2848 DYMTFME
-2855 KWAQAFFGEAE
+2855 KWAEKFWGDYFFDGNLYG
-2866 DKWYEKPLLQELF
+2866 DLTVVG
-2879 LLNKL
+2879 KL
-2884 PGVKDII
+2884 PVVKDFI
-2891 SIITGDD
+2891 SALQGEESS
-2898 VNRMDLEGAKNL
+2898 RMDTEGLASLYKFGLTSYNKI
-2910 WKAWRIMSECLKLA
+2910 KAMIEDGEDTTKVTAWGWI
-2924 TGKLEEQ
+2924 EQ
-2931 DAQYGNMTGYGK
+2931 GLRA
-2943 LANILKGISQ
+2943 ASQ
-2953 VTGLPLYN
+2953 LLGLPGYN
-2961 TTRDVVAVWNTILSN
+2961 LTREVVAVWNNTIGQWTDS
-2976 VTGVKLTVYKPNS
+2976 KIRRYKPQPE
-2989 KREIKNAYVNGL
+2989 KEIKNAYLKGYLTEDEAKELLMDRETMGDKTYMIERQALMAIDDWTDNGEKYKAL
-3001 MTDEQAMDEL
+3001 YTALENKDRKAYDEAFDALKESGRYAYDIQTKVRAQIKEWYVGDKRGNGKYKINKEDAVAMLKEYGNMTD
-3011 VKQGAADDAD
+3011 
-3021 QAFWIINDWNGDGSS
+3021 
-3036 SDKMSEIY
+3036 Y
-3044 DAVRAG
+3044 DAESAVH
-3050 DTGTYD
+3050 T
-3056 ALVKELTDHGVFKTK
+3056 
-3071 IQNDV
+3071 
-3076 KNQIRDWYQGGD
+3076 
-3088 TTQATISKQDAL
+3088 
-3100 DLLQKYGGKAEK
+3100 
-3112 AADTLVEQ
+3112 
-3120 WTCEKVT
+3120 WTCKVVEGFDYNEKK
-3127 GISYWNI
+3127 
-3134 GDEYINGN
+3134 D
-3142 ISEARA
+3142 
-3148 LELQAKYGYGDVTK
+3148 L
-3162 QMPAEIASNKES
+3162 
-3174 AHDKLMQWK
+3174 
-3183 LEKETGISAGGDSF
+3183 F
-3197 TGIREAY
+3197 
-3204 NAGKISKQEVY
+3204 
-3215 DYRIKYAGD
+3215 YAGD
-3224 TPEQAANT
+3224 LSFADAVKVVERYGKNDKGKFLSDIDDGYDEARKEVLKWTMRTEVGIDYDDMRSAYNDGDITIEQVAEWSKKYGSLDDEAIETRCYRWEWTKDTPEASGIFEGQA
-3232 AYRYEWIGGDTR
+3232 R
-3244 MNSVTGNQAHRYD
+3244 RYD
-3257 DYVAASGMS
+3257 AYVASTGMT
-3266 KIDYWN
+3266 KEQYFN
-3272 AIDGHGASSFP
+3272 LVDGHGTNTFSG
-3283 ADLVEGSKTRYVK
+3283 DLKPGSTTSYVP
-3296 NSKRDKIWDYVD
+3296 NSKRDKAWAYID
-3308 SLNLTP
+3308 SLKITP
-3314 RQKDALATAYAYD
+3314 EEKDALAMCYAAENGD
-3327 VNADVKSTSAYFDF
+3327 GIDKPSKSWMKL

>member
-1 MASSDES
+1 MTEKEFVAAAHAA
-8 ILRQVYQS
+8 IAGQS
-16 IAPATSSSNGSSG
+16 QSTTGNTKTSSA
-29 RLTTSSSQTTST
+29 
-41 DTTRGRGKNGAL
+41 DTTRGRGRNGSL
-53 RQEYLKKQEN
+53 RQEYLKKQEKL
-63 QNGYKNAISAAEER
+63 NGYKNAIADAEER

-83 LYGQYQLDV
+83 LYGKYQLDV

-107 YKSDAQDFYDRTMAM
+107 YKSDAQDFYDRTMAK

-211 NKWIDEHGVR
+211 NQWMDNNGVR

-287 KLDELGAKIEKYGGA
+287 KLDELGAKLEKYGGA
-302 VPKTELSANDW
+302 VPKTELSAKDW

-367 NLLDRYVDRSQSHLD
+367 NLLDRYVDWSQSHLD

-531 GDKSGVLKI
+531 GDKSGVLQI

-587 EAKGAAAVSA
+587 EAKGAAVVSA
-597 VLGGGQYAAA
+597 VLGGGQYAAE

-614 RSRVNKEADAVAKQ
+614 RSRANKAADAVAKQ

-647 SKSYKLARQYQ
+647 SKSYKLAQQYQ
-658 TILDNNGEL
+658 AILDNNGEL

-708 TQSTPPAQTNIET
+708 TQSTPPAQTNTET
-721 GAQTTAHQTRPTGA
+721 GAQTTAQQTRPTGA

-805 DEQVEPKTYALAFN
+805 DEQAEPKTYALAFN

-1055 EWLAEFAAKLRRAFE
+1055 EWIAEFAAKLRRAFE

-1088 LQQMWDNA
+1088 LQQIWDNA
-1096 LAGAAQNTRNN
+1096 LVGAAQNV
-1107 TQNARN
+1107 RN
-1113 NAQAETD
+1113 NAQAEVD
-1120 NGKGKS
+1120 NGTTAANNGTTAVNNGTDSANNGTKSGKSKRSIREIGDTGMRYVKADRQVLFGNDPREWGEQLTKYINKEIRKGNDVLLTAPDGEIIKLTATTAEKGAFRNVERDKNGRLHVQTDAEYETKLNAEAHIDELVQVSEDKRKGKPNTPDENKIHGEF
-1126 SYAGRRAKNAD
+1126 A
-1137 LAALER
+1137 
-1143 AEQMEEQGAD
+1143 
-1153 AETIRR
+1153 
-1159 DTGWFRGMDG
+1159 
-1169 KWRFEIDDSGMQFRK
+1169 K
-1184 DGDAQL
+1184 DGWR
-1190 LKEEGYRRLN
+1190 Y
-1200 QLTEKWT
+1200 
-1207 ASFNRGAEL
+1207 RGAYFMDHDGEYYEVTI
-1216 SASERQEMQN
+1216 SVAHGSSGKVVYNIAEIKKRSFPQSNGSSNPKTGAQGRKAS
-1226 LEKEYGEA
+1226 
-1234 VWEEKYLLRDFVK
+1234 
-1247 HDELFKAYPYLNRV
+1247 LNARV
-1261 SIEFDALPEGT
+1261 S
-1272 NGYFSKR
+1272 
-1279 NGTIVLSDSLLG
+1279 
-1291 KETDTVLHEIQ
+1291 Q
-1302 HIIQGLEDFTGG
+1302 
-1314 ASPAYWNR
+1314 PA
-1322 QLEDG
+1322 
-1327 YDTRTRSQKQKAEE
+1327 
-1341 LRGELESIQRSEP
+1341 
-1354 EFFRDMTDLDGMTPT
+1354 
-1369 VPRGKIDWDTL
+1369 
-1380 EQIEEDPAEWKAY
+1380 
-1393 DARRRE
+1393 
-1399 LEEKYGDEKVFDF
+1399 
-1412 DDLLYRYHEAE
+1412 
-1423 KHPDR
+1423 
-1428 TAKDLYYNTAGEIE
+1428 
-1442 ARDVSARRELSA
+1442 
-1454 EERRAKKPTGAND
+1454 
-1467 DTVFADRGG
+1467 
-1476 VSYSKN
+1476 
-1482 SDSDNSTIKNQIK
+1482 
-1495 NNLDKLNDMEPAA
+1495 
-1508 IINASNLPKGGRNIR
+1508 
-1523 DWAVNI
+1523 
-1529 LKNTGYK
+1529 
-1536 IERMGFGVIEFT
+1536 
-1548 PKHIAEGIKYL
+1548 
-1559 SEDAEVAA
+1559 
-1567 FSALP
+1567 
-1572 KVLKRGIVID
+1572 
-1582 SHEKHKGNL
+1582 
-1591 RDSVTIAAPVIINGV
+1591 
-1606 RGNMAVAITVTTK
+1606 
-1619 NHYHVHRVLMPDG
+1619 
-1632 SKFTFDVGKKKTE
+1632 
-1645 STMYSAVN
+1645 
-1653 TGEETKDS
+1653 
-1661 AYESKISQ
+1661 
-1669 PTGEVKGKSSMRERD
+1669 GEVKGKSSMRERD

-1897 ADYVLQ
+1897 ADYALQ

-2109 RRESTDIKKYR
+2109 RRESADIKKYR

-2132 WLLKNSDKEHVPEA
+2132 WLLKNSDKEHVPEV

-2175 RKFLQRLDKLEQM
+2175 RQFLQRLDKLEQM

-2209 DMYLDLPAE
+2209 DMYLDLPTE

-2411 SGIGKDNIAQT
+2411 SGIGKGNIAQT

-2427 TLEELAMLDGLLT
+2427 TLDELAMLDGLLT
-2440 NRQRKVADELQ
+2440 DRQRKVADELQ

-2476 EENYFPIVSDANVLK
+2476 EANYFPIVSDANVLK

-2587 YITKFIKDLNGVR
+2587 YITKFIKDLNGVHESGMSIADR
-2600 EGGTSQSDKLAKR
+2600 TAKR

-2642 AIDPKY
+2642 AIEPKY

-2692 MHTESWVDSVTDK
+2692 MHTESKLDTFTDAS
-2705 TMILAE
+2705 MFLAE

-2730 EKTKLRGEELNKA
+2730 EKTGLRGEELNKA

-2786 LSYNLVMDAYAEYQ
+2786 LSYNLMLDAYAEYQ

-2812 LQHIKGKLAKTIAIY
+2812 LQHSKGKLAKTIAIY
-2827 AASGAATLIASS
+2827 AASGVGTLIASS
-2839 FWDAWRDDD
+2839 FWDAFRDDD
-2848 DYETFLQ
+2848 EYETFLQ

-2884 PGVKDII
+2884 PGAKDII
-2891 SIITGDD
+2891 SLITGED

-2910 WKAWRIMSECLKLA
+2910 WKAVRIMSECLKLA

-2943 LANILKGISQ
+2943 LANILKGVSQ
-2953 VTGLPLYN
+2953 FTGLPLYN
-2961 TTRDVVAVWNTILSN
+2961 FTRDMAAIWNTTLSN

-3050 DTGTYD
+3050 DTGTYE
-3056 ALVKELTDHGVFKTK
+3056 ALVKELTDHGVFETK

-3162 QMPAEIASNKES
+3162 QMPAEIASNKEA

-3266 KIDYWN
+3266 KINYWN

>member
-1 MASSDES
+1 MGREQLLNQIASDSGS
-8 ILRQVYQS
+8 PSR
-16 IAPATSSSNGSSG
+16 SSTTK
-29 RLTTSSSQTTST
+29 TTSNSDSKAA
-41 DTTRGRGKNGAL
+41 GRDRLLKQIGGYGSKTAL
-53 RQEYLKKQEN
+53 DEDKYSEFEN
-63 QNGYKNAISAAEER
+63 
-77 GDTLSA
+77 
-83 LYGQYQLDV
+83 LYNQYESDV
-92 SNVLNSYN
+92 SGIYDSYN
-100 DRKTRGG
+100 ARAKKTG
-107 YKSDAQDFYDRTMAM
+107 YKSGAQDFYDKTMAA
-122 TTAARDS
+122 TTAARTS
-129 IFKLTD
+129 SSALTD
-135 WMKENRASIGDD
+135 WLNKNRDSF
-147 IYSSLMD
+147 S
-154 EIRENSTSL
+154 
-163 SEIQKAAYDD
+163 YDD
-173 IDFYGQFKDA
+173 YTELIGAIKQNQTGLDKILDEAKSDA
-183 DDYNM
+183 ELY
-188 WQAAVDSAKKDPTRG
+188 TRG
-203 RGNESGLR
+203 RGSESGLR
-211 NKWIDEHGVR
+211 SQWLKNNGVR
-221 VAPWQP
+221 VAPWRP

-287 KLDELGAKIEKYGGA
+287 KLDELGAKLEKYGGA
-302 VPKTELSANDW
+302 VPKTELSAKDW

-367 NLLDRYVDRSQSHLD
+367 NLLDRYVDWSQSHLD

-392 GINSTAQKV
+392 GINRTAQKV

-427 PQASTEALKV
+427 PQASTEALQI

-531 GDKSGVLKI
+531 GDKSGVLQI

-587 EAKGAAAVSA
+587 EAKGAAVVSA
-597 VLGGGQYAAA
+597 VLGGGQYAAE

-614 RSRVNKEADAVAKQ
+614 RSRANKEADAVAKQ

-698 EEAAQQTAPQ
+698 KEAAQQTAPQ
-708 TQSTPPAQTNIET
+708 TQSTPPAQTNTET
-721 GAQTTAHQTRPTGA
+721 GAQTTAQQTRSTGA

-1113 NAQAETD
+1113 NAQAEAD
-1120 NGKGKS
+1120 NETNTANNGTTSGRGKASIRELDG
-1126 SYAGRRAKNAD
+1126 
-1137 LAALER
+1137 ER
-1143 AEQMEEQGAD
+1143 VAWVDEDITRSKPKDVSMEKYVKQYIENMISQNG
-1153 AETIRR
+1153 TYLG
-1159 DTGWFRGMDG
+1159 TLP
-1169 KWRFEIDDSGMQFRK
+1169 DSGMRVFAETQGRTPKSRYGLADEYVRSSYTRWIKDNSKNKFRAK
-1184 DGDAQL
+1184 MKAAGVLDDLVSIATDRTWEKTKHTQNKDAQYGVYNYNSTFAFPVYDS
-1190 LKEEGYRRLN
+1190 KG
-1200 QLTEKWT
+1200 
-1207 ASFNRGAEL
+1207 EL
-1216 SASERQEMQN
+1216 SNVRAYDCQMVILNASDGKKYLYDVIRIKENTTKANDFLLAERQRVAN
-1226 LEKEYGEA
+1226 EA
-1234 VWEEKYLLRDFVK
+1234 TR
-1247 HDELFKAYPYLNRV
+1247 
-1261 SIEFDALPEGT
+1261 
-1272 NGYFSKR
+1272 
-1279 NGTIVLSDSLLG
+1279 
-1291 KETDTVLHEIQ
+1291 
-1302 HIIQGLEDFTGG
+1302 QG
-1314 ASPAYWNR
+1314 
-1322 QLEDG
+1322 
-1327 YDTRTRSQKQKAEE
+1327 
-1341 LRGELESIQRSEP
+1341 
-1354 EFFRDMTDLDGMTPT
+1354 
-1369 VPRGKIDWDTL
+1369 
-1380 EQIEEDPAEWKAY
+1380 
-1393 DARRRE
+1393 
-1399 LEEKYGDEKVFDF
+1399 
-1412 DDLLYRYHEAE
+1412 
-1423 KHPDR
+1423 
-1428 TAKDLYYNTAGEIE
+1428 
-1442 ARDVSARRELSA
+1442 DVSGNSISRNTE
-1454 EERRAKKPTGAND
+1454 ND
-1467 DTVFADRGG
+1467 
-1476 VSYSKN
+1476 
-1482 SDSDNSTIKNQIK
+1482 
-1495 NNLDKLNDMEPAA
+1495 
-1508 IINASNLPKGGRNIR
+1508 
-1523 DWAVNI
+1523 
-1529 LKNTGYK
+1529 NTK
-1536 IERMGFGVIEFT
+1536 
-1548 PKHIAEGIKYL
+1548 
-1559 SEDAEVAA
+1559 
-1567 FSALP
+1567 FS
-1572 KVLKRGIVID
+1572 
-1582 SHEKHKGNL
+1582 
-1591 RDSVTIAAPVIINGV
+1591 
-1606 RGNMAVAITVTTK
+1606 
-1619 NHYHVHRVLMPDG
+1619 
-1632 SKFTFDVGKKKTE
+1632 
-1645 STMYSAVN
+1645 
-1653 TGEETKDS
+1653 
-1661 AYESKISQ
+1661 Q
-1669 PTGEVKGKSSMRERD
+1669 RERD

-1832 TKLTKEKTV
+1832 TKRTKEKTV

-2109 RRESTDIKKYR
+2109 RRESADIKKYR

-2476 EENYFPIVSDANVLK
+2476 EANYFPIVSDANVLK

-2659 ASTEEMEKYSGIAT
+2659 ASTAEMEKYSGIAT

-3011 VKQGAADDAD
+3011 VRQGAADDAD

-3050 DTGTYD
+3050 DSGTYD
-3056 ALVKELTDHGVFKTK
+3056 ALVKELTDHGVFETK

-3112 AADTLVEQ
+3112 EADTLVEQ

>member
-1 MASSDES
+1 MTEQEFLTKYSGD
-8 ILRQVYQS
+8 
-16 IAPATSSSNGSSG
+16 GSSG
-29 RLTTSSSQTTST
+29 RGTTSSSQTGST

-63 QNGYKNAISAAEER
+63 LNGYKDAISAAEER

-287 KLDELGAKIEKYGGA
+287 KLDELGAKIEKYGGT

-367 NLLDRYVDRSQSHLD
+367 NLLDRYVDWSQSHLD

-427 PQASTEALKV
+427 PQASTEALQI

-531 GDKSGVLKI
+531 GDKSGVLQI

-587 EAKGAAAVSA
+587 EAKGAAVVSA
-597 VLGGGQYAAA
+597 VLGGGQYAAE

-614 RSRVNKEADAVAKQ
+614 RSRANKEADAVAKQ

-708 TQSTPPAQTNIET
+708 TQSTPPAQTNTET
-721 GAQTTAHQTRPTGA
+721 GAQTTAQQTRPTGA

-1055 EWLAEFAAKLRRAFE
+1055 EWLAEFTAKLRRAFE

-1088 LQQMWDNA
+1088 LQQIWDNA
-1096 LAGAAQNTRNN
+1096 LAGAAQNV
-1107 TQNARN
+1107 RN
-1113 NAQAETD
+1113 NAQTATNNET
-1120 NGKGKS
+1120 
-1126 SYAGRRAKNAD
+1126 
-1137 LAALER
+1137 
-1143 AEQMEEQGAD
+1143 
-1153 AETIRR
+1153 R
-1159 DTGWFRGMDG
+1159 DTNNETSSGRG
-1169 KWRFEIDDSGMQFRK
+1169 KASVREINGERVAWVDEDITRSKPKDVSMEKYVKQYIENVISQNGTYLGTLPDSGMRVYAETQGRTPKSRYGLADEYVRSSYTRWIKDNSKNKFRAK
-1184 DGDAQL
+1184 MKAAGVLDDLVSIATDRTWEKTKHTQNKDAQYGVYNYNSTFAFPVYDS
-1190 LKEEGYRRLN
+1190 KG
-1200 QLTEKWT
+1200 
-1207 ASFNRGAEL
+1207 EL
-1216 SASERQEMQN
+1216 SNVRAYDCQMVILNASDGKKYLYDVMRIKENTAKANDFLLAERQRVAN
-1226 LEKEYGEA
+1226 EA
-1234 VWEEKYLLRDFVK
+1234 TR
-1247 HDELFKAYPYLNRV
+1247 
-1261 SIEFDALPEGT
+1261 
-1272 NGYFSKR
+1272 
-1279 NGTIVLSDSLLG
+1279 
-1291 KETDTVLHEIQ
+1291 
-1302 HIIQGLEDFTGG
+1302 QG
-1314 ASPAYWNR
+1314 
-1322 QLEDG
+1322 
-1327 YDTRTRSQKQKAEE
+1327 
-1341 LRGELESIQRSEP
+1341 
-1354 EFFRDMTDLDGMTPT
+1354 
-1369 VPRGKIDWDTL
+1369 
-1380 EQIEEDPAEWKAY
+1380 
-1393 DARRRE
+1393 
-1399 LEEKYGDEKVFDF
+1399 
-1412 DDLLYRYHEAE
+1412 
-1423 KHPDR
+1423 
-1428 TAKDLYYNTAGEIE
+1428 
-1442 ARDVSARRELSA
+1442 DV
-1454 EERRAKKPTGAND
+1454 
-1467 DTVFADRGG
+1467 
-1476 VSYSKN
+1476 
-1482 SDSDNSTIKNQIK
+1482 SDNSISRSAE
-1495 NNLDKLNDMEPAA
+1495 ND
-1508 IINASNLPKGGRNIR
+1508 
-1523 DWAVNI
+1523 
-1529 LKNTGYK
+1529 NTK
-1536 IERMGFGVIEFT
+1536 
-1548 PKHIAEGIKYL
+1548 
-1559 SEDAEVAA
+1559 
-1567 FSALP
+1567 FS
-1572 KVLKRGIVID
+1572 
-1582 SHEKHKGNL
+1582 
-1591 RDSVTIAAPVIINGV
+1591 
-1606 RGNMAVAITVTTK
+1606 
-1619 NHYHVHRVLMPDG
+1619 
-1632 SKFTFDVGKKKTE
+1632 
-1645 STMYSAVN
+1645 
-1653 TGEETKDS
+1653 
-1661 AYESKISQ
+1661 Q
-1669 PTGEVKGKSSMRERD
+1669 RERD
-1684 EDLQKKYPKLNLNED
+1684 EDLQKKYQKLNLNED

-1704 GVPAVELTDG
+1704 GVPAIELTDG

-1841 RKTDADAYAKR
+1841 RKADVDAYAKR

-1859 PKAREQVADEIKRM
+1859 PEAREQVADEIKRM

-2476 EENYFPIVSDANVLK
+2476 EANYFPIVSDANVLK

-2659 ASTEEMEKYSGIAT
+2659 ASTAEMEKYSGIAT

-2730 EKTKLRGEELNKA
+2730 EKTKLHGEELNKA

-2961 TTRDVVAVWNTILSN
+2961 ATRDVVAVWNTLLSN
-2976 VTGVKLTVYKPNS
+2976 VTGVKLAVYKPNS

-3056 ALVKELTDHGVFKTK
+3056 ALVKELTDHGVFETK

>member
-1 MASSDES
+1 MGREQ
-8 ILRQVYQS
+8 LLNQ
-16 IAPATSSSNGSSG
+16 IATGSGSPSSSSTTK
-29 RLTTSSSQTTST
+29 TTSSNDSKAA
-41 DTTRGRGKNGAL
+41 GRDRLLKQIGGYGNKTAL
-53 RQEYLKKQEN
+53 DEDKYSEFEHLYN
-63 QNGYKNAISAAEER
+63 QYESDVSGIYDSYNARTGNTGYKA
-77 GDTLSA
+77 
-83 LYGQYQLDV
+83 
-92 SNVLNSYN
+92 
-100 DRKTRGG
+100 
-107 YKSDAQDFYDRTMAM
+107 DAQDFYDKTMAA
-122 TTAARDS
+122 TTAARS
-129 IFKLTD
+129 SGSALTD
-135 WMKENRASIGDD
+135 WLKENRGSF
-147 IYSSLMD
+147 S
-154 EIRENSTSL
+154 
-163 SEIQKAAYDD
+163 YDD
-173 IDFYGQFKDA
+173 YTELLDTVKQNDTGLSKIIDATKSEADYFGQFKDA
-183 DDYNM
+183 DDYDYWTGYQKAIEQYEQPASESMVAYNEDGSFNA
-188 WQAAVDSAKKDPTRG
+188 WQTMLNAVQGGKDLLKETKTKEIGERYEADRKGETRTDALGIRRDVMKEYKAAGGKTVKIGGKDVALDAALYNQLYDQHPAPAQTQYELPEKYTAEYMKPQTDAARLLAETYGVSTGSIENSRTQRNALDYEQKYADMNFGERMLHNIPITAANYMLDMYSAGLTTADALTGGKLGRGERGDASSVYSLLNFAQNAGSGLTAEAFGVMRDSSNWLGKLVLDLEKTGVEQTMDRALGAGEGSLAMMGIRVFGSGAQEAEDKGESLGKQILTGATRG
-203 RGNESGLR
+203 GIEVATELMGGVGGSWRGTGYG
-211 NKWIDEHGVR
+211 DGVLKSLNSW
-221 VAPWQP
+221 VS
-227 SKSELET
+227 SKTGSELLGT
-234 WTEDYVKAN
+234 LTEAFSGEAIEEMMSDVLNPLADRIFQLSDGDQTFWQEVWGDGQILYDGLLGGLAGMGGGVQTHVGNWMQAKNLGTDIATYKA
-243 QELKDAQKA
+243 
-252 LKKITPTEG
+252 
-261 MTLDDAQREYGTAR
+261 AQRIAESENLRKKFEEYTG
-275 IAAQQRVDDAQD
+275 D
-287 KLDELGAKIEKYGGA
+287 KLDSDTDTAITQIA
-302 VPKTELSANDW
+302 VAIT
-313 FNAVRYGFRSGIT
+313 NA
-326 SADQAIAKG
+326 ADTA
-335 LDFFL
+335 
-340 GDALGELQT
+340 
-349 LGGETVRLFN
+349 GETTNAHDVER
-359 PDFDYNEK
+359 DIESGG
-367 NLLDRYVDRSQSHLD
+367 DRYRTT
-382 VQRERAAEAV
+382 AAEKQTD
-392 GINSTAQKV
+392 S
-401 NQYTE
+401 
-406 MVFNSLPMSVMAIM
+406 S
-420 SGGATAA
+420 A
-427 PQASTEALKV
+427 P
-437 ASAIANSG
+437 
-445 KAQQLL
+445 
-451 TPVLNAVKNMANDP
+451 P
-465 NWQFTFMSTVGESY
+465 
-479 EDALADGA
+479 
-487 SNEDAVINALLN
+487 
-499 AAANATIEVGG
+499 
-510 GDEALGGLQKL
+510 
-521 PKPLREALQR
+521 
-531 GDKSGVLKI
+531 
-540 LKSIPSEAGE
+540 
-550 EIMQGI
+550 
-556 AEAGIKGIYK
+556 
-566 DVPLFSMNDEG
+566 
-577 AVISP
+577 
-582 SRMLD
+582 
-587 EAKGAAAVSA
+587 
-597 VLGGGQYAAA
+597 
-607 AGLNAAE
+607 
-614 RSRVNKEADAVAKQ
+614 
-628 LYGDSADT
+628 
-636 LVQQGLESPVD
+636 
-647 SKSYKLARQYQ
+647 
-658 TILDNNGEL
+658 
-667 SGKQIRKL
+667 
-675 VQANSE
+675 
-681 QIRTEG
+681 
-687 ETEAQA
+687 
-693 QTGAG
+693 
-698 EEAAQQTAPQ
+698 APQ
-708 TQSTPPAQTNIET
+708 TQSTPTAQTNTET
-721 GAQTTAHQTRPTGA
+721 GAQTTAQQTRPTGA

-871 NSVTRKSSK
+871 NSATRKSSK

-1096 LAGAAQNTRNN
+1096 LAGAAQNV
-1107 TQNARN
+1107 RN
-1113 NAQAETD
+1113 NAQAKANNGTEAANNGTTSVRGKASLREFEDGTKYVDVQTQQSVFD
-1120 NGKGKS
+1120 NLTLEEMQSKAKEIIRQRFSGKVIGVSNTAFVNGQTANEYAYPSKFIKDDQLKEAKMRTAPEMDNLIEAGRNYRTSADGMYGHTHKNAVGGFTYFDAIFKVGNEYFEGVINIENNRNGRRFKDVTKIRNVTEDIIS
-1126 SYAGRRAKNAD
+1126 SYGKNP
-1137 LAALER
+1137 
-1143 AEQMEEQGAD
+1143 
-1153 AETIRR
+1153 
-1159 DTGWFRGMDG
+1159 
-1169 KWRFEIDDSGMQFRK
+1169 K
-1184 DGDAQL
+1184 
-1190 LKEEGYRRLN
+1190 
-1200 QLTEKWT
+1200 
-1207 ASFNRGAEL
+1207 
-1216 SASERQEMQN
+1216 
-1226 LEKEYGEA
+1226 
-1234 VWEEKYLLRDFVK
+1234 
-1247 HDELFKAYPYLNRV
+1247 
-1261 SIEFDALPEGT
+1261 
-1272 NGYFSKR
+1272 SKF
-1279 NGTIVLSDSLLG
+1279 LSDTSM
-1291 KETDTVLHEIQ
+1291 
-1302 HIIQGLEDFTGG
+1302 
-1314 ASPAYWNR
+1314 N
-1322 QLEDG
+1322 
-1327 YDTRTRSQKQKAEE
+1327 
-1341 LRGELESIQRSEP
+1341 SISR
-1354 EFFRDMTDLDGMTPT
+1354 
-1369 VPRGKIDWDTL
+1369 
-1380 EQIEEDPAEWKAY
+1380 
-1393 DARRRE
+1393 
-1399 LEEKYGDEKVFDF
+1399 
-1412 DDLLYRYHEAE
+1412 
-1423 KHPDR
+1423 
-1428 TAKDLYYNTAGEIE
+1428 
-1442 ARDVSARRELSA
+1442 
-1454 EERRAKKPTGAND
+1454 
-1467 DTVFADRGG
+1467 
-1476 VSYSKN
+1476 
-1482 SDSDNSTIKNQIK
+1482 
-1495 NNLDKLNDMEPAA
+1495 
-1508 IINASNLPKGGRNIR
+1508 
-1523 DWAVNI
+1523 
-1529 LKNTGYK
+1529 NTGNDNTK
-1536 IERMGFGVIEFT
+1536 
-1548 PKHIAEGIKYL
+1548 
-1559 SEDAEVAA
+1559 
-1567 FSALP
+1567 FS
-1572 KVLKRGIVID
+1572 
-1582 SHEKHKGNL
+1582 
-1591 RDSVTIAAPVIINGV
+1591 
-1606 RGNMAVAITVTTK
+1606 
-1619 NHYHVHRVLMPDG
+1619 
-1632 SKFTFDVGKKKTE
+1632 
-1645 STMYSAVN
+1645 
-1653 TGEETKDS
+1653 
-1661 AYESKISQ
+1661 Q
-1669 PTGEVKGKSSMRERD
+1669 RERD

-1704 GVPAVELTDG
+1704 GVPAIELTDG

-1765 ERKQAGKRVAE
+1765 ERKRAGKRVAE

-1832 TKLTKEKTV
+1832 TKRTKEKTV

-1897 ADYVLQ
+1897 ADYALQ

-2067 QVYQEGVA
+2067 QVYQESVA

-2109 RRESTDIKKYR
+2109 RRESADIKKYR

-2132 WLLKNSDKEHVPEA
+2132 WLLKNSDKEHVPEV

-2175 RKFLQRLDKLEQM
+2175 RQFLQRLDKLEQM

-2272 NAQYNSVQQVAQTTI
+2272 NAQYNSVQQVAQKTI
-2287 VEMDKLGAQT
+2287 TEMDALGEQT

-2318 KKLGAGARS
+2318 KKLGDGARS

-2332 MQGWDKMAFNSKE
+2332 MQGWDKMAFNSKK

-2363 EKVHNV
+2363 KKVHNV
-2369 RIGNNTVQITTA
+2369 KIGNKTVQITTA

-2389 VKRTQ
+2389 VKRPQ

-2399 MGGGFKVSVIKQ
+2399 MGGGFKVSVIQQ
-2411 SGIGKDNIAQT
+2411 SGIGKGNIAQT
-2422 KQYKP
+2422 EQYKP

-2440 NRQRKVADELQ
+2440 NQQRKVADELQ
-2451 KFMVDVC
+2451 KFMVDIC

-2476 EENYFPIVSDANVLK
+2476 EANYFPIVSDANVLK

-2567 VFTNTVQLSLETAYG
+2567 VYTDTVQLSLETAYG

-2659 ASTEEMEKYSGIAT
+2659 ASTAEMEKYSGIAT

-2786 LSYNLVMDAYAEYQ
+2786 LSYNLMLDAYAEYQ

-2812 LQHIKGKLAKTIAIY
+2812 LQHSKGKLAKTIAIY
-2827 AASGAATLIASS
+2827 AASGVGNLIAASL
-2839 FWDAWRDDD
+2839 WDAFRDDD
-2848 DYETFLQ
+2848 DYETFFQ

-2884 PGVKDII
+2884 PGAKDII
-2891 SIITGDD
+2891 SLLTGDD
-2898 VNRMDLEGAKNL
+2898 VSRMDLEGAKNL
-2910 WKAWRIMSECLKLA
+2910 IKAARIMEECLKLA

-2943 LANILKGISQ
+2943 LANILKGVSQ
-2953 VTGLPLYN
+2953 FTGLPLYN
-2961 TTRDVVAVWNTILSN
+2961 FTRDMAAIWNTTLSN

-3050 DTGTYD
+3050 DTGTYE
-3056 ALVKELTDHGVFKTK
+3056 ALVKELTDHGVFETK

-3100 DLLQKYGGKAEK
+3100 DMLQKYGGKAEK

-3134 GDEYINGN
+3134 DDEYINGN

-3162 QMPAEIASNKES
+3162 QMPAEIASNKEA

-3257 DYVAASGMS
+3257 DYVAASGIS

>member
-1 MASSDES
+1 MGREQLLNQIASDSGS
-8 ILRQVYQS
+8 PSR
-16 IAPATSSSNGSSG
+16 SSTTK
-29 RLTTSSSQTTST
+29 TTSNSDSKAA
-41 DTTRGRGKNGAL
+41 GRDRLLKQIGGYGSKTAL
-53 RQEYLKKQEN
+53 DEDKYSEFEN
-63 QNGYKNAISAAEER
+63 
-77 GDTLSA
+77 
-83 LYGQYQLDV
+83 LYNQYESDV
-92 SNVLNSYN
+92 SGIYDSYN
-100 DRKTRGG
+100 ARAKKTG
-107 YKSDAQDFYDRTMAM
+107 YKSGAQDFYDKTMAA
-122 TTAARDS
+122 TTAARTS
-129 IFKLTD
+129 SSALTD
-135 WMKENRASIGDD
+135 WLNKNRDSF
-147 IYSSLMD
+147 S
-154 EIRENSTSL
+154 
-163 SEIQKAAYDD
+163 YDD
-173 IDFYGQFKDA
+173 YTELIGAIKQNQTGLDKILDEAKSDA
-183 DDYNM
+183 ELY
-188 WQAAVDSAKKDPTRG
+188 TRG
-203 RGNESGLR
+203 RGSESGLR
-211 NKWIDEHGVR
+211 SQWLKTNGVR
-221 VAPWQP
+221 VAPWRP

-302 VPKTELSANDW
+302 VPKTELSAKDW

-367 NLLDRYVDRSQSHLD
+367 NLLDRYVDWSQSHLD

-531 GDKSGVLKI
+531 GDKSGVLRI

-735 MEAIYKGQVGNV
+735 IEAIYKGQVGNV

-871 NSVTRKSSK
+871 NSATRKSSK

-1055 EWLAEFAAKLRRAFE
+1055 EWLTEFAAKLRRAFE

-1082 MQYAEE
+1082 MQYAEK

-1113 NAQAETD
+1113 NAQAEAD
-1120 NGKGKS
+1120 NGTTAANNGTTAANNRTTVANNRTTAANNGTTSGRGKAS
-1126 SYAGRRAKNAD
+1126 IRELDG
-1137 LAALER
+1137 ER
-1143 AEQMEEQGAD
+1143 VAWVDEDITRSKPKDVSMEKYVKQYIENMISQNG
-1153 AETIRR
+1153 TYLG
-1159 DTGWFRGMDG
+1159 TLP
-1169 KWRFEIDDSGMQFRK
+1169 DSGMRVFAETQGRTPKSRYGLADEYVRSSYTRWIKDNSKNKFRAK
-1184 DGDAQL
+1184 MKAAGVLDDLVSIATDRTWEKTKHTQNKDAQYGVYNYNSTFAFPVYDS
-1190 LKEEGYRRLN
+1190 KG
-1200 QLTEKWT
+1200 
-1207 ASFNRGAEL
+1207 EL
-1216 SASERQEMQN
+1216 SNVRAYDCQMVILNASDGKKYLYDVIRIKENTTKANDFLLAERQRVAN
-1226 LEKEYGEA
+1226 EA
-1234 VWEEKYLLRDFVK
+1234 TR
-1247 HDELFKAYPYLNRV
+1247 
-1261 SIEFDALPEGT
+1261 
-1272 NGYFSKR
+1272 
-1279 NGTIVLSDSLLG
+1279 
-1291 KETDTVLHEIQ
+1291 
-1302 HIIQGLEDFTGG
+1302 QG
-1314 ASPAYWNR
+1314 
-1322 QLEDG
+1322 
-1327 YDTRTRSQKQKAEE
+1327 
-1341 LRGELESIQRSEP
+1341 
-1354 EFFRDMTDLDGMTPT
+1354 
-1369 VPRGKIDWDTL
+1369 
-1380 EQIEEDPAEWKAY
+1380 
-1393 DARRRE
+1393 
-1399 LEEKYGDEKVFDF
+1399 
-1412 DDLLYRYHEAE
+1412 
-1423 KHPDR
+1423 
-1428 TAKDLYYNTAGEIE
+1428 
-1442 ARDVSARRELSA
+1442 DVS
-1454 EERRAKKPTGAND
+1454 G
-1467 DTVFADRGG
+1467 
-1476 VSYSKN
+1476 N
-1482 SDSDNSTIKNQIK
+1482 SIS
-1495 NNLDKLNDMEPAA
+1495 
-1508 IINASNLPKGGRNIR
+1508 R
-1523 DWAVNI
+1523 
-1529 LKNTGYK
+1529 NTGNDNTK
-1536 IERMGFGVIEFT
+1536 
-1548 PKHIAEGIKYL
+1548 
-1559 SEDAEVAA
+1559 
-1567 FSALP
+1567 FS
-1572 KVLKRGIVID
+1572 
-1582 SHEKHKGNL
+1582 
-1591 RDSVTIAAPVIINGV
+1591 
-1606 RGNMAVAITVTTK
+1606 
-1619 NHYHVHRVLMPDG
+1619 
-1632 SKFTFDVGKKKTE
+1632 
-1645 STMYSAVN
+1645 
-1653 TGEETKDS
+1653 
-1661 AYESKISQ
+1661 Q
-1669 PTGEVKGKSSMRERD
+1669 RERD

-1897 ADYVLQ
+1897 ADYTLQ

-2067 QVYQEGVA
+2067 QIERESRERYNALREKKNQRIEQIKKEGTERTKKAVQRERTFQLQRVERAQKVKSIEKLTKSLSKKMIENNAKYHIPDALKEPIGKFLMSIDTTTSRSGEKARNEFADRLKRVSEVLEAQRKYNQGEGTEGSNVYYDLPPDFTEQMQELANKVKFWTDYNNGKEWKLEDMDLRDLFELENIVKVVSHA
-2075 RRQEAV
+2075 VTQANELLSMNTSVDEVGQEAV
-2081 AKEKA
+2081 
-2086 AKWAKVAE
+2086 
-2094 TKQYYQNMAQQAAER
+2094 QY
-2109 RRESTDIKKYR
+2109 
-2120 DRVAATAEQLSD
+2120 
-2132 WLLKNSDKEHVPEA
+2132 
-2146 LKQVVG
+2146 
-2152 EFLSTIDF
+2152 
-2160 SSKSRLQGGENTYND
+2160 
-2175 RKFLQRLDKLEQM
+2175 LDKLGEM
-2188 LRNQR
+2188 KTTPGGAEEFL
-2193 DYLNSADNE
+2193 DYKN
-2202 NAREDTL
+2202 
-2209 DMYLDLPAE
+2209 
-2218 ILDELRDIRSEVTR
+2218 
-2232 LTTRDGGYTI
+2232 LTPVYFFKRFGT
-2242 NQMPAGELRR
+2242 AGEK
-2252 LDAVLTAI
+2252 I
-2260 SHSIRK
+2260 F
-2266 ANTLFS
+2266 NTLKDGWS
-2272 NAQYNSVQQVAQTTI
+2272 
-2287 VEMDKLGAQT
+2287 KL
-2297 KETTGA
+2297 
-2303 GRFFQWDNATPYYAF
+2303 
-2318 KKLGAGARS
+2318 
-2327 IFKGL
+2327 
-2332 MQGWDKMAFNSKE
+2332 AFNSKE
-2345 IIDFTNKLYTA
+2345 IIDFAKTLYSTEEVRDA
-2356 KEAREWQ
+2356 EKNVIELQLHRRVNENENSEALRTEETEPVYMTKAQIMNLYGLSLREQ
-2363 EKVHNV
+2363 ALTHLLGAGIHIKDIK
-2369 RIGNNTVQITTA
+2369 RAGKKA
-2381 QLMSLHCL
+2381 LH
-2389 VKRTQ
+2389 Q
-2394 AMQHI
+2394 
-2399 MGGGFKVSVIKQ
+2399 G
-2411 SGIGKDNIAQT
+2411 DNYLLT
-2422 KQYKP
+2422 M
-2427 TLEELAMLDGLLT
+2427 EELTDIFNEHLT
-2440 NRQRKVADELQ
+2440 NRDREIVQGMQ
-2451 KFMVDVC
+2451 KFMSTVC
-2458 GEWGNEVSMK
+2458 AKWYMEVNQKRWGIDGNV
-2468 RFGYRAFG
+2468 
-2476 EENYFPIVSDANVLK
+2476 EENYWPIETDSRNRQ
-2491 AVDPEAKANDMFRLL
+2491 AKGTEGAGSTISLFRLA
-2506 NMSATKSLNV
+2506 NMGFTKPIKPNSTNAINIGSAFDV
-2516 KANNAL
+2516 FANHA
-2522 VVSDIFEVF
+2522 
-2531 TNHSADMAKYNA
+2531 ADMAKYNSMVI
-2543 LALPLLDAIKWY
+2543 PVLDAMKWLSY
-2555 NYKESTKTASGR
+2555 SNIVATSATSGQYTTMSVQKAMDKTYGPAAQAY
-2567 VFTNTVQLSLETAYG
+2567 FTQL
-2582 NAAKA
+2582 
-2587 YITKFIKDLNGVR
+2587 IRDINGSH
-2600 EGGTSQSDKLAKR
+2600 EGGSVRTGLEGMTA
-2613 MVSRYKAAA
+2613 RYKRQA
-2622 VGANIRVA
+2622 VGSNLRVA
-2630 IQQPTAYVRAAM
+2630 LLQPTAYARAGM
-2642 AIDPKY
+2642 VLDLKY
-2648 LAAALKPGGHK
+2648 LAMGGVKQNQIIKSYKEAIKH
-2659 ASTEEMEKYSGIAT
+2659 SGTAT
-2673 WKGLGFVSTDIGR
+2673 WKSLGFYDVNINASLR
-2686 SMRSQI
+2686 SLIKQDE
-2692 MHTESWVDSVTDK
+2692 TAVDKVVGWSMK
-2705 TMILAE
+2705 LAE
-2711 KGDSVTWSALWRAC
+2711 LGDQWTWAMLWNAC
-2725 KLETQ
+2725 KTEQQDKAKRAGKKLDYETLMQ
-2730 EKTKLRGEELNKA
+2730 KTSE
-2743 TADRFQEVIYQT
+2743 RFDEVVYQT
-2755 QVVDATMTRSQ
+2755 QVMDSTLARSEI
-2766 AMRSQGTMEAITTS
+2766 MRSDDRLVKAATS

-2786 LSYNLVMDAYAEYQ
+2786 LSYNTVLNMYDEYRR
-2800 AEARRTGNKAAA
+2800 EARAVGKSAAWKKLGNK
-2812 LQHIKGKLAKTIAIY
+2812 IMRGIGIY
-2827 AASGAATLIASS
+2827 VTQATLGAVVESIM
-2839 FWDAWRDDD
+2839 DAWRDDD
-2848 DYETFLQ
+2848 DYMTFME
-2855 KWAQAFFGEAE
+2855 KWAEKFWGDYFFDGNLYG
-2866 DKWYEKPLLQELF
+2866 DLTVVG
-2879 LLNKL
+2879 KL
-2884 PGVKDII
+2884 PVVKDFI
-2891 SIITGDD
+2891 SALQGEESS
-2898 VNRMDLEGAKNL
+2898 RMDTEGLASLYKFGLTSYNKI
-2910 WKAWRIMSECLKLA
+2910 KAMIEDGEDTTKVTAWGWI
-2924 TGKLEEQ
+2924 EQ
-2931 DAQYGNMTGYGK
+2931 GLRA
-2943 LANILKGISQ
+2943 ASQ
-2953 VTGLPLYN
+2953 LLGLPGYN
-2961 TTRDVVAVWNTILSN
+2961 LTREVVAVWNNTIGQWTDS
-2976 VTGVKLTVYKPNS
+2976 KIRRYKPQPE
-2989 KREIKNAYVNGL
+2989 KEIKNAYLKGYLTEDEAKELLMDRETMGDKTYMIERQALMAIDDWTDNGEKYKAL
-3001 MTDEQAMDEL
+3001 YTALENKDRKAYDEAFDALKESGRYAYDIQTKVRAQIKEWYVGDKRGNGKYKINKEDAVAMLKEYGNMTD
-3011 VKQGAADDAD
+3011 
-3021 QAFWIINDWNGDGSS
+3021 
-3036 SDKMSEIY
+3036 Y
-3044 DAVRAG
+3044 DAESAVH
-3050 DTGTYD
+3050 T
-3056 ALVKELTDHGVFKTK
+3056 
-3071 IQNDV
+3071 
-3076 KNQIRDWYQGGD
+3076 
-3088 TTQATISKQDAL
+3088 
-3100 DLLQKYGGKAEK
+3100 
-3112 AADTLVEQ
+3112 
-3120 WTCEKVT
+3120 WTCKVVEGFDYNEKK
-3127 GISYWNI
+3127 
-3134 GDEYINGN
+3134 D
-3142 ISEARA
+3142 
-3148 LELQAKYGYGDVTK
+3148 L
-3162 QMPAEIASNKES
+3162 
-3174 AHDKLMQWK
+3174 
-3183 LEKETGISAGGDSF
+3183 F
-3197 TGIREAY
+3197 
-3204 NAGKISKQEVY
+3204 
-3215 DYRIKYAGD
+3215 YAGD
-3224 TPEQAANT
+3224 LSFADAVKVVERYGKNDKGKFLSDIDDGYDEARKEVLKWTMRTEVGIDYDDMRSAYNDGDITIEQVAEWSKKYGSLDDEAIETRCYRWEWTKDTPEASGIFEGQA
-3232 AYRYEWIGGDTR
+3232 R
-3244 MNSVTGNQAHRYD
+3244 RYD
-3257 DYVAASGMS
+3257 AYVASTGMT
-3266 KIDYWN
+3266 KEQYFN
-3272 AIDGHGASSFP
+3272 LVDGHGTNTFSG
-3283 ADLVEGSKTRYVK
+3283 DLKPGSTTSYVP
-3296 NSKRDKIWDYVD
+3296 NSKRDKAWAYID
-3308 SLNLTP
+3308 SLKITP
-3314 RQKDALATAYAYD
+3314 EEKDALAMCYAAENGD
-3327 VNADVKSTSAYFDF
+3327 GIDKPSKSWMKL

>member
-1 MASSDES
+1 MTEKEFVAAAHAA
-8 ILRQVYQS
+8 IAGQS
-16 IAPATSSSNGSSG
+16 QSTTGSTKTGSA
-29 RLTTSSSQTTST
+29 
-41 DTTRGRGKNGAL
+41 DTTRGRGKNSTL
-53 RQEYLKKQEN
+53 RQEYLKKQE
-63 QNGYKNAISAAEER
+63 QINGYKDAISAAEER

-92 SNVLNSYN
+92 SNVLDSYN

-107 YKSDAQDFYDRTMAM
+107 YKSDAQDFYDRTMAK

-135 WMKENRASIGDD
+135 WMKQNRGSIGDD
-147 IYSSLMD
+147 AYATLMD
-154 EIRENSTSL
+154 EISENSKSL

-173 IDFYGQFKDA
+173 IDYYGQFKDA

-188 WQAAVDSAKKDPTRG
+188 WQGLINAVKQDPTRG
-203 RGNESGLR
+203 RGSESGLR
-211 NKWIDEHGVR
+211 NQWMDNNGVR

-234 WTEDYVKAN
+234 WTEDYVKADK
-243 QELKDAQKA
+243 ELKDAQKA

-275 IAAQQRVDDAQD
+275 IAAQQRIDDAQT
-287 KLDELGAKIEKYGGA
+287 KLDEITAKLERYGGN
-302 VPKTELSANDW
+302 VPKTELSAKDW
-313 FNAVRYGFRSGIT
+313 FNAVRYGFRSGLT

-349 LGGETVRLFN
+349 LGGETVRMFN
-359 PDFDYNEK
+359 PDFDYDEK
-367 NLLDRYVDRSQSHLD
+367 NLLDRYVDWSQSRLD
-382 VQRERAAEAV
+382 VQRERAAEAT

-427 PQASTEALKV
+427 PQASTEALKI

-531 GDKSGVLKI
+531 GDKSGALQI

-566 DVPLFSMNDEG
+566 DVPLFSMDDEG

-587 EAKGAAAVSA
+587 EAKGAAVVSA

-607 AGLNAAE
+607 AGLNAIE
-614 RSRVNKEADAVAKQ
+614 QSKVNKKADAAAKL

-658 TILDNNGEL
+658 AILDSNGEL

-675 VQANSE
+675 VQANNE

-687 ETEAQA
+687 EAEAQVQA
-693 QTGAG
+693 GAG
-698 EEAAQQTAPQ
+698 EETAQQTAPQ
-708 TQSTPPAQTNIET
+708 TQSAPTAQTNTET
-721 GAQTTAHQTRPTGA
+721 GTQTTTQQTRPTGA

-775 AVFDPDTQG
+775 AVFDQDTQG

-805 DEQVEPKTYALAFN
+805 DEQAEPKTYALAFN

-940 YRNGTVYLD
+940 YRNGTMYLD
-949 VHAGATKT
+949 VHAGANKT

-980 EAYTE
+980 EAYAG
-985 LQDFVMQ
+985 LRDFVTN

-1003 LAKKKVDKER
+1003 LAQRKIDRE
-1013 GLISMEDAA
+1013 GGAISMEDAA

-1048 GLFAQIR
+1048 GLFEQIR

-1096 LAGAAQNTRNN
+1096 LAGAAQNV
-1107 TQNARN
+1107 RN
-1113 NAQAETD
+1113 NAQAKAD
-1120 NGKGKS
+1120 NGTNTANNGTNTANNGTDAANNGTTSGKNKRS
-1126 SYAGRRAKNAD
+1126 IREIGAKIRPGMD
-1137 LAALER
+1137 DEER
-1143 AEQMEEQGAD
+1143 ARVLESKQIQT
-1153 AETIRR
+1153 AEYNPENKVTAAEIRR
-1159 DTGWFRGMDG
+1159 LEGMYVSRAGAIFKRLAEKCGVFRT
-1169 KWRFEIDDSGMQFRK
+1169 
-1184 DGDAQL
+1184 
-1190 LKEEGYRRLN
+1190 YRN
-1200 QLTEKWT
+1200 EDV
-1207 ASFNRGAEL
+1207 G
-1216 SASERQEMQN
+1216 
-1226 LEKEYGEA
+1226 
-1234 VWEEKYLLRDFVK
+1234 
-1247 HDELFKAYPYLNRV
+1247 
-1261 SIEFDALPEGT
+1261 IEFDYTRRGLNESKNKQIERGGTAEDFGKMLTVLPQIIDGAVEIKADADRYAGTRRADPQLKEMHVLLGAFRDGADIIPVQLEIKEYLPESRQANRLYVSVTLTTKEAGITPRRADSSEMNPHILGT
-1272 NGYFSKR
+1272 PASDIKISDILKNVNDPNGKLVKYFP
-1279 NGTIVLSDSLLG
+1279 DSMLNEEQRAA
-1291 KETDTVLHEIQ
+1291 KKTA
-1302 HIIQGLEDFTGG
+1302 LEND
-1314 ASPAYWNR
+1314 
-1322 QLEDG
+1322 
-1327 YDTRTRSQKQKAEE
+1327 RSRVEK
-1341 LRGELESIQRSEP
+1341 LRGE
-1354 EFFRDMTDLDGMTPT
+1354 TD
-1369 VPRGKIDWDTL
+1369 R
-1380 EQIEEDPAEWKAY
+1380 
-1393 DARRRE
+1393 
-1399 LEEKYGDEKVFDF
+1399 
-1412 DDLLYRYHEAE
+1412 
-1423 KHPDR
+1423 
-1428 TAKDLYYNTAGEIE
+1428 
-1442 ARDVSARRELSA
+1442 
-1454 EERRAKKPTGAND
+1454 
-1467 DTVFADRGG
+1467 
-1476 VSYSKN
+1476 
-1482 SDSDNSTIKNQIK
+1482 
-1495 NNLDKLNDMEPAA
+1495 
-1508 IINASNLPKGGRNIR
+1508 
-1523 DWAVNI
+1523 
-1529 LKNTGYK
+1529 
-1536 IERMGFGVIEFT
+1536 
-1548 PKHIAEGIKYL
+1548 
-1559 SEDAEVAA
+1559 
-1567 FSALP
+1567 
-1572 KVLKRGIVID
+1572 
-1582 SHEKHKGNL
+1582 
-1591 RDSVTIAAPVIINGV
+1591 
-1606 RGNMAVAITVTTK
+1606 
-1619 NHYHVHRVLMPDG
+1619 
-1632 SKFTFDVGKKKTE
+1632 
-1645 STMYSAVN
+1645 
-1653 TGEETKDS
+1653 
-1661 AYESKISQ
+1661 
-1669 PTGEVKGKSSMRERD
+1669 
-1684 EDLQKKYPKLNLNED
+1684 
-1699 ISELD
+1699 
-1704 GVPAVELTDG
+1704 
-1714 SVLPILDRDRY
+1714 
-1725 PTHVS
+1725 
-1730 FIEGNRIDVDD
+1730 
-1741 LRSGGWIGD
+1741 
-1750 GVYDP
+1750 
-1755 SFTSDTARYI
+1755 
-1765 ERKQAGKRVAE
+1765 
-1776 LRGVPFNQF
+1776 
-1785 EDDGKSSMR
+1785 SSMR

-1841 RKTDADAYAKR
+1841 RKADVDAYAKR

-1873 GDYIVQTPGS
+1873 GDYFVQTPGS
-1883 ELSYTEV
+1883 ELSYNEI
-1890 KDWALAI
+1890 KDYALVL
-1897 ADYVLQ
+1897 ADFILQ
-1903 DSQTVI
+1903 DSETVI

-1927 KLRVTD
+1927 KLKVTD

-2034 TAADRAQ
+2034 TAADKAQ
-2041 ARLDKRIAQDTARY
+2041 ARLNKRIAQDTARY
-2055 NALRDEKNARIE
+2055 NALRDAKNARID

-2094 TKQYYQNMAQQAAER
+2094 TRQYYQNMAQQAAER
-2109 RRESTDIKKYR
+2109 RRENADIKKYR
-2120 DRVAATAEQLSD
+2120 GHLAATAEQLSD
-2132 WLLKNSDKEHVPEA
+2132 WLTKDSDKEHVPEV

-2160 SSKSRLQGGENTYND
+2160 SSKSRLQGGEDTYND
-2175 RKFLQRLDKLEQM
+2175 RQFLQRLDKLEQM

-2193 DYLNSADNE
+2193 DYLNSTDNE
-2202 NAREDTL
+2202 NIKEDPL
-2209 DMYLDLPAE
+2209 NMYLDLPTE

-2242 NQMPAGELRR
+2242 NQMSAGELRR
-2252 LDAVLTAI
+2252 LDAVLSAI

-2266 ANTLFS
+2266 ANTLFA
-2272 NAQYNSVQQVAQTTI
+2272 NAQYNSVQQVAQKTI
-2287 VEMDKLGAQT
+2287 TEMDALGEQT

-2363 EKVHNV
+2363 KKIHNV
-2369 RIGNNTVQITTA
+2369 KIGNKTVQITTT

-2389 VKRTQ
+2389 VKRPQ

-2411 SGIGKDNIAQT
+2411 SGIGKADIAQT
-2422 KQYKP
+2422 MQYKP
-2427 TLEELAMLDGLLT
+2427 TLDELAMLDSLLT
-2440 NRQRKVADELQ
+2440 DRQRKVADELQ

-2476 EENYFPIVSDANVLK
+2476 EANYFPIVSDANVLK

-2567 VFTNTVQLSLETAYG
+2567 VYTDTVQLSLETAYG

-2659 ASTEEMEKYSGIAT
+2659 ASTAEMEKYSGIAT

-2766 AMRSQGTMEAITTS
+2766 SMRQQGTMEAITTS

-2884 PGVKDII
+2884 PGAKDII
-2891 SIITGDD
+2891 SLLTGDD
-2898 VNRMDLEGAKNL
+2898 VSRMDLEGAKNL
-2910 WKAWRIMSECLKLA
+2910 IKAWRIMSECLKLA

-2953 VTGLPLYN
+2953 FTGLPLYN
-2961 TTRDVVAVWNTILSN
+2961 ATRDVVAVWNTLLSN

-3050 DTGTYD
+3050 DTGTYE
-3056 ALVKELTDHGVFKTK
+3056 ALVKELTDHGVFETK

-3134 GDEYINGN
+3134 GDEYINSN

-3162 QMPAEIASNKES
+3162 QTAAEIASNQET

-3224 TPEQAANT
+3224 TPEEAANT

-3266 KIDYWN
+3266 KVDYWN

-3283 ADLVEGSKTRYVK
+3283 ADLKPGSTTSYVK
-3296 NSKRDKIWDYVD
+3296 NSKRDKIWAYVD
-3308 SLNLTP
+3308 GLDLTP
-3314 RQKDALATAYAYD
+3314 KQKDALATAYAYD
-3327 VNADVKSTSAYFDF
+3327 VNADVKSTSAYFDL

>member
-1 MASSDES
+1 MGREQ
-8 ILRQVYQS
+8 LLNQ
-16 IAPATSSSNGSSG
+16 IATGSGSPSSSSTTK
-29 RLTTSSSQTTST
+29 TTSSNDSKAA
-41 DTTRGRGKNGAL
+41 GRDRLLKQIGGYGNKTAL
-53 RQEYLKKQEN
+53 DEDKYSEFEHLYN
-63 QNGYKNAISAAEER
+63 QYESDVSGIYDSYNARTGNTGYKA
-77 GDTLSA
+77 
-83 LYGQYQLDV
+83 
-92 SNVLNSYN
+92 
-100 DRKTRGG
+100 
-107 YKSDAQDFYDRTMAM
+107 DAQDFYDKTMAA
-122 TTAARDS
+122 TTAARS
-129 IFKLTD
+129 SGSALSD
-135 WMKENRASIGDD
+135 WLKENRESF
-147 IYSSLMD
+147 S
-154 EIRENSTSL
+154 
-163 SEIQKAAYDD
+163 YDD
-173 IDFYGQFKDA
+173 YTELLDTVKQNDTGLSKIIDATKSEADYFGQFKDA
-183 DDYNM
+183 DDYDYWTGYQKAIEQYEQPASESMVAYNEDGSFNA
-188 WQAAVDSAKKDPTRG
+188 WQTMLNAVQGGKDLLKETKTKEIGERYEADRKGETRTDALGIRRDVMKEYKAAGGKTVKIGGKDVALDAALYNQLYDQHPAPAQTQYELPEKYTAEYMKPQTDAARLLAETYGVSTGSIKDSRTQRNALDYEQKYADMNFGERMLHNIPITAANYMLDMYSAGLTTADALTGGKLG
-203 RGNESGLR
+203 RGELGGASSVYSLLNLAQNAGSGLTA
-211 NKWIDEHGVR
+211 EAFGVMRDSSNWLGKLVLDLEKTGVEQTMDRALGAGEGSLAMMGIR
-221 VAPWQP
+221 VFGSGAQEAEDKGQDLGKQIGTGFIRSGIEVATELMGGVGGSWRGTGYGDGVLKSLNSWVSSKTGSELLGTLTEAFSGEAIEEMMSDVLNPLADRIFQLSDGDQTFWQEVWGDGQILYDGLLGGLAGMGGGVQTHVGNWMQAKNLGTDIATYKAAQRIAE
-227 SKSELET
+227 SKSLR
-234 WTEDYVKAN
+234 
-243 QELKDAQKA
+243 
-252 LKKITPTEG
+252 KKFE
-261 MTLDDAQREYGTAR
+261 EYTG
-275 IAAQQRVDDAQD
+275 D
-287 KLDELGAKIEKYGGA
+287 KLDSDTDTAITQIAVAITNAADTASEATNAHDVERDIESGG
-302 VPKTELSANDW
+302 
-313 FNAVRYGFRSGIT
+313 
-326 SADQAIAKG
+326 
-335 LDFFL
+335 
-340 GDALGELQT
+340 
-349 LGGETVRLFN
+349 
-359 PDFDYNEK
+359 
-367 NLLDRYVDRSQSHLD
+367 DRYRTT
-382 VQRERAAEAV
+382 AAEEQTD
-392 GINSTAQKV
+392 STA
-401 NQYTE
+401 
-406 MVFNSLPMSVMAIM
+406 PP
-420 SGGATAA
+420 A
-427 PQASTEALKV
+427 PQAQ
-437 ASAIANSG
+437 SAP
-445 KAQQLL
+445 
-451 TPVLNAVKNMANDP
+451 T
-465 NWQFTFMSTVGESY
+465 
-479 EDALADGA
+479 
-487 SNEDAVINALLN
+487 
-499 AAANATIEVGG
+499 
-510 GDEALGGLQKL
+510 
-521 PKPLREALQR
+521 
-531 GDKSGVLKI
+531 
-540 LKSIPSEAGE
+540 
-550 EIMQGI
+550 
-556 AEAGIKGIYK
+556 
-566 DVPLFSMNDEG
+566 
-577 AVISP
+577 
-582 SRMLD
+582 
-587 EAKGAAAVSA
+587 
-597 VLGGGQYAAA
+597 
-607 AGLNAAE
+607 
-614 RSRVNKEADAVAKQ
+614 
-628 LYGDSADT
+628 
-636 LVQQGLESPVD
+636 
-647 SKSYKLARQYQ
+647 
-658 TILDNNGEL
+658 
-667 SGKQIRKL
+667 
-675 VQANSE
+675 
-681 QIRTEG
+681 
-687 ETEAQA
+687 A
-693 QTGAG
+693 QTD
-698 EEAAQQTAPQ
+698 T
-708 TQSTPPAQTNIET
+708 ET
-721 GAQTTAHQTRPTGA
+721 GAQTTAQQARPTGA

-755 GWAATIEQP
+755 GWAATIAQP

-919 VDMVLYQSEEQNGEY
+919 VDMVLYQSEAQNGEY

-949 VHAGATKT
+949 VHAGANKT

-980 EAYTE
+980 EAYAG

-1096 LAGAAQNTRNN
+1096 LAGAAQNV
-1107 TQNARN
+1107 RN
-1113 NAQAETD
+1113 NAKAKAD
-1120 NGKGKS
+1120 NGTNTANNGTEAANNGTNAANNGTPSGKNKHS
-1126 SYAGRRAKNAD
+1126 IRDNTGKDTGAKIRPGMD
-1137 LAALER
+1137 EEER
-1143 AEQMEEQGAD
+1143 ARVLESKLIQTAEYNPENKVTAAEIQRLEGMYVLKAGAIFKRL
-1153 AETIRR
+1153 AEKC
-1159 DTGWFRGMDG
+1159 GVFRT
-1169 KWRFEIDDSGMQFRK
+1169 
-1184 DGDAQL
+1184 
-1190 LKEEGYRRLN
+1190 YRN
-1200 QLTEKWT
+1200 EDV
-1207 ASFNRGAEL
+1207 G
-1216 SASERQEMQN
+1216 
-1226 LEKEYGEA
+1226 
-1234 VWEEKYLLRDFVK
+1234 
-1247 HDELFKAYPYLNRV
+1247 
-1261 SIEFDALPEGT
+1261 IEFDYTRRGLNESKNKQMERGGTAEDFGKMLTVLPQVIDGAVEIKADTDRYAGTRRADPQLKEMHVLLGAFRDEADIIPVQLEIKEYLPE
-1272 NGYFSKR
+1272 S
-1279 NGTIVLSDSLLG
+1279 
-1291 KETDTVLHEIQ
+1291 
-1302 HIIQGLEDFTGG
+1302 
-1314 ASPAYWNR
+1314 R
-1322 QLEDG
+1322 QANKL
-1327 YDTRTRSQKQKAEE
+1327 YVS
-1341 LRGELESIQRSEP
+1341 
-1354 EFFRDMTDLDGMTPT
+1354 
-1369 VPRGKIDWDTL
+1369 VTL
-1380 EQIEEDPAEWKAY
+1380 
-1393 DARRRE
+1393 
-1399 LEEKYGDEKVFDF
+1399 
-1412 DDLLYRYHEAE
+1412 
-1423 KHPDR
+1423 
-1428 TAKDLYYNTAGEIE
+1428 TAKEAGI
-1442 ARDVSARRELSA
+1442 RP
-1454 EERRAKKPTGAND
+1454 RRADSSEMNPHILGTPA
-1467 DTVFADRGG
+1467 
-1476 VSYSKN
+1476 
-1482 SDSDNSTIKNQIK
+1482 SDIKISD
-1495 NNLDKLNDMEPAA
+1495 
-1508 IINASNLPKGGRNIR
+1508 
-1523 DWAVNI
+1523 I
-1529 LKNTGYK
+1529 LKNVNDPNGK
-1536 IERMGFGVIEFT
+1536 LV
-1548 PKHIAEGIKYL
+1548 KYL
-1559 SEDAEVAA
+1559 PDSMLNEEQRAA
-1567 FSALP
+1567 
-1572 KVLKRGIVID
+1572 
-1582 SHEKHKGNL
+1582 
-1591 RDSVTIAAPVIINGV
+1591 
-1606 RGNMAVAITVTTK
+1606 
-1619 NHYHVHRVLMPDG
+1619 
-1632 SKFTFDVGKKKTE
+1632 KKTALE
-1645 STMYSAVN
+1645 NDRSRVEKLQ
-1653 TGEETKDS
+1653 GE
-1661 AYESKISQ
+1661 
-1669 PTGEVKGKSSMRERD
+1669 
-1684 EDLQKKYPKLNLNED
+1684 
-1699 ISELD
+1699 
-1704 GVPAVELTDG
+1704 TD
-1714 SVLPILDRDRY
+1714 
-1725 PTHVS
+1725 
-1730 FIEGNRIDVDD
+1730 
-1741 LRSGGWIGD
+1741 
-1750 GVYDP
+1750 
-1755 SFTSDTARYI
+1755 
-1765 ERKQAGKRVAE
+1765 
-1776 LRGVPFNQF
+1776 
-1785 EDDGKSSMR
+1785 KSSMR

-1841 RKTDADAYAKR
+1841 RKADVDAYAKR

-1859 PKAREQVADEIKRM
+1859 PKAWEQVADEIKRM

-1883 ELSYTEV
+1883 ELSYNEI
-1890 KDWALAI
+1890 KDYALAI
-1897 ADYVLQ
+1897 ADFILQ

-1927 KLRVTD
+1927 KLKVTD

-1972 EGMFPSDITAQADML
+1972 VGMFPSDITAQADML

-2019 ILDTVLSDEIRQTAM
+2019 ILDTVLSDEIRQTAT

-2055 NALRDEKNARIE
+2055 NALRDAKNARID

-2109 RRESTDIKKYR
+2109 RRESADIKKYR

-2160 SSKSRLQGGENTYND
+2160 SSKSRLQGGEDTYND
-2175 RKFLQRLDKLEQM
+2175 RQFLQRLDKLEQM

-2193 DYLNSADNE
+2193 DYLNSTDNE

-2218 ILDELRDIRSEVTR
+2218 ILDELRSIQSEVTR

-2252 LDAVLTAI
+2252 LDAVLSAI

-2287 VEMDKLGAQT
+2287 TEMDALGAQT

-2332 MQGWDKMAFNSKE
+2332 MQGWDKMAFNSKK

-2363 EKVHNV
+2363 KKVHNV
-2369 RIGNNTVQITTA
+2369 RIGNKTVQITTT

-2389 VKRTQ
+2389 VKRPQ

-2411 SGIGKDNIAQT
+2411 SGIGKGDIAQT
-2422 KQYKP
+2422 TQYKP
-2427 TLEELAMLDGLLT
+2427 TLDELAMLDGLLT
-2440 NRQRKVADELQ
+2440 DRQRKVADELQ

-2476 EENYFPIVSDANVLK
+2476 EANYFPIVSDSNVLK
-2491 AVDPEAKANDMFRLL
+2491 AVDPEARANDMFRLL

-2659 ASTEEMEKYSGIAT
+2659 ASTAEMEKYSGIAT

-2692 MHTESWVDSVTDK
+2692 MHTESKLDTFTDAS
-2705 TMILAE
+2705 MFPAE

-2730 EKTKLRGEELNKA
+2730 EKTGLRGEELNKA

-2766 AMRSQGTMEAITTS
+2766 SMRQQGTMEAITTS

-2866 DKWYEKPLLQELF
+2866 GKWYEKPLLQELF

-2884 PGVKDII
+2884 PGAKDII
-2891 SIITGDD
+2891 SLLTGDD
-2898 VNRMDLEGAKNL
+2898 VSRMDLEGAKNL
-2910 WKAWRIMSECLKLA
+2910 IKAWRIMSECLKLA

-2931 DAQYGNMTGYGK
+2931 DAQSGNMTGYGK

-2953 VTGLPLYN
+2953 FTGLPLYN
-2961 TTRDVVAVWNTILSN
+2961 ATRDVVAVWNTLLSN

-3021 QAFWIINDWNGDGSS
+3021 QAFWIINDWNGDGNS

-3050 DTGTYD
+3050 DTETYD
-3056 ALVKELTDHGVFKTK
+3056 ALVKELTDHGVFETK

-3162 QMPAEIASNKES
+3162 QTAAEIASNQET
-3174 AHDKLMQWK
+3174 AHNKLMQWK

-3257 DYVAASGMS
+3257 DYVAASGVS

-3283 ADLVEGSKTRYVK
+3283 ADLKPGSTTSYVK

-3308 SLNLTP
+3308 SLDLTP
-3314 RQKDALATAYAYD
+3314 KQKDALATAYAYD
-3327 VNADVKSTSAYFDF
+3327 VNADVKSTSAYFAF
-3341 EDAPWNN
+3341 EEAPWNN

>member
-29 RLTTSSSQTTST
+29 RSTTSSSQTAST
-41 DTTRGRGKNGAL
+41 DTTRGRGKTSAL
-53 RQEYLKKQEN
+53 RQEYLKKQE
-63 QNGYKNAISAAEER
+63 QLNGYKDAISAAEER

-107 YKSDAQDFYDRTMAM
+107 YKSDAQDFYDRTMAK

-163 SEIQKAAYDD
+163 SEIQRAAHDD

-188 WQAAVDSAKKDPTRG
+188 WQGLINAVKKDPTRG
-203 RGNESGLR
+203 RGNESELR
-211 NKWIDEHGVR
+211 NQWMDNNGVR

-287 KLDELGAKIEKYGGA
+287 KLDELGAKLEKYGGT
-302 VPKTELSANDW
+302 VPKTELSAKDW

-367 NLLDRYVDRSQSHLD
+367 NLLDRYVDWSQSHLD

-531 GDKSGVLKI
+531 GDKSGVLQI

-587 EAKGAAAVSA
+587 EAKGAAVVSA

-614 RSRVNKEADAVAKQ
+614 RSRANKEADAVAKQ

-658 TILDNNGEL
+658 AILDNNGEL

-708 TQSTPPAQTNIET
+708 TQRVPSAQTDTET
-721 GAQTTAHQTRPTGA
+721 ETQTTAQQTRPTGA

-957 TEQSAI
+957 TQQSAI

-1003 LAKKKVDKER
+1003 LAQRKINRE
-1013 GLISMEDAA
+1013 GGALSMEDAA

-1055 EWLAEFAAKLRRAFE
+1055 EWLAEFTAKLRRAFE
-1070 GVQARSAEAQAM
+1070 GVQARSTEAQAM

-1088 LQQMWDNA
+1088 LQQMWDSA
-1096 LAGAAQNTRNN
+1096 LAGAAQNVRNN
-1107 TQNARN
+1107 TQTEA
-1113 NAQAETD
+1113 D
-1120 NGKGKS
+1120 NGTNTANNGTDATNNGTTSGKS
-1126 SYAGRRAKNAD
+1126 KRSIREIGDTGMRYVKADRQVLFGNDPREWGEQLTKYINKEIRKGNDVLLTARDGEIIKLTATTAEKGAFRNVEYDKNGRTHV
-1137 LAALER
+1137 LT
-1143 AEQMEEQGAD
+1143 D
-1153 AETIRR
+1153 AEYEA
-1159 DTGWFRGMDG
+1159 
-1169 KWRFEIDDSGMQFRK
+1169 KLNAEAHIDELVQISEDKYKGRPNVADDNKVHGEFAK
-1184 DGDAQL
+1184 DGWR
-1190 LKEEGYRRLN
+1190 Y
-1200 QLTEKWT
+1200 
-1207 ASFNRGAEL
+1207 RGAYFMDHDGQYYDLTL
-1216 SASERQEMQN
+1216 SVAYGRNGKVAYNIANMRKRSFPTFPGSSNPKTGAQG
-1226 LEKEYGEA
+1226 GEA
-1234 VWEEKYLLRDFVK
+1234 S
-1247 HDELFKAYPYLNRV
+1247 LNKRV
-1261 SIEFDALPEGT
+1261 S
-1272 NGYFSKR
+1272 
-1279 NGTIVLSDSLLG
+1279 
-1291 KETDTVLHEIQ
+1291 Q
-1302 HIIQGLEDFTGG
+1302 
-1314 ASPAYWNR
+1314 PA
-1322 QLEDG
+1322 
-1327 YDTRTRSQKQKAEE
+1327 
-1341 LRGELESIQRSEP
+1341 
-1354 EFFRDMTDLDGMTPT
+1354 
-1369 VPRGKIDWDTL
+1369 
-1380 EQIEEDPAEWKAY
+1380 
-1393 DARRRE
+1393 
-1399 LEEKYGDEKVFDF
+1399 
-1412 DDLLYRYHEAE
+1412 
-1423 KHPDR
+1423 
-1428 TAKDLYYNTAGEIE
+1428 
-1442 ARDVSARRELSA
+1442 
-1454 EERRAKKPTGAND
+1454 
-1467 DTVFADRGG
+1467 
-1476 VSYSKN
+1476 
-1482 SDSDNSTIKNQIK
+1482 
-1495 NNLDKLNDMEPAA
+1495 
-1508 IINASNLPKGGRNIR
+1508 
-1523 DWAVNI
+1523 
-1529 LKNTGYK
+1529 
-1536 IERMGFGVIEFT
+1536 
-1548 PKHIAEGIKYL
+1548 
-1559 SEDAEVAA
+1559 
-1567 FSALP
+1567 
-1572 KVLKRGIVID
+1572 
-1582 SHEKHKGNL
+1582 
-1591 RDSVTIAAPVIINGV
+1591 
-1606 RGNMAVAITVTTK
+1606 
-1619 NHYHVHRVLMPDG
+1619 
-1632 SKFTFDVGKKKTE
+1632 
-1645 STMYSAVN
+1645 
-1653 TGEETKDS
+1653 
-1661 AYESKISQ
+1661 
-1669 PTGEVKGKSSMRERD
+1669 GEVKGKSSMRERD

-1785 EDDGKSSMR
+1785 EDDGKFSMR

-1897 ADYVLQ
+1897 ADYALQ

-1972 EGMFPSDITAQADML
+1972 EGMFPSGITAQADML

-2067 QVYQEGVA
+2067 QIERESRERYNALREKKNQRIEQIKKEGTERTKKAVQRERTFQLQRVERAQKVKNIEKLTKSLSKKMIENNAKYHIPDALKEPIGKFLMSIDTTTSRSGEKARNEFADRLKRVSEVLEAQRKYNQGEGTEGSNVYYDLPPDFTEQMQELANKVKFWTEYNNGQEWKLEDMDLRDLFELENIVKVVSHA
-2075 RRQEAV
+2075 VTQANELLSMNTSVEEVGQEAV
-2081 AKEKA
+2081 
-2086 AKWAKVAE
+2086 
-2094 TKQYYQNMAQQAAER
+2094 QY
-2109 RRESTDIKKYR
+2109 
-2120 DRVAATAEQLSD
+2120 
-2132 WLLKNSDKEHVPEA
+2132 
-2146 LKQVVG
+2146 
-2152 EFLSTIDF
+2152 
-2160 SSKSRLQGGENTYND
+2160 
-2175 RKFLQRLDKLEQM
+2175 LDKLGEM
-2188 LRNQR
+2188 KTTPGGAEEFL
-2193 DYLNSADNE
+2193 DYKN
-2202 NAREDTL
+2202 
-2209 DMYLDLPAE
+2209 
-2218 ILDELRDIRSEVTR
+2218 
-2232 LTTRDGGYTI
+2232 LTPVYFFKRFGT
-2242 NQMPAGELRR
+2242 AGEK
-2252 LDAVLTAI
+2252 I
-2260 SHSIRK
+2260 F
-2266 ANTLFS
+2266 NTLKDGWS
-2272 NAQYNSVQQVAQTTI
+2272 
-2287 VEMDKLGAQT
+2287 KL
-2297 KETTGA
+2297 
-2303 GRFFQWDNATPYYAF
+2303 
-2318 KKLGAGARS
+2318 
-2327 IFKGL
+2327 
-2332 MQGWDKMAFNSKE
+2332 AFNSKE
-2345 IIDFTNKLYTA
+2345 IIDFAKTLYSTEEVRDA
-2356 KEAREWQ
+2356 EKNVIELQLHRRVNESENSEALRTEETEPVYMTKAQIMNLYGLSLREQ
-2363 EKVHNV
+2363 ALTHLLGAGIHIKDIK
-2369 RIGNNTVQITTA
+2369 RAGKKA
-2381 QLMSLHCL
+2381 LH
-2389 VKRTQ
+2389 Q
-2394 AMQHI
+2394 
-2399 MGGGFKVSVIKQ
+2399 G
-2411 SGIGKDNIAQT
+2411 DNYLLT
-2422 KQYKP
+2422 M
-2427 TLEELAMLDGLLT
+2427 EELTDIFNEHLT
-2440 NRQRKVADELQ
+2440 NRDREIVQGMQ
-2451 KFMVDVC
+2451 KFMSTVC
-2458 GEWGNEVSMK
+2458 AKWYMEVNQKRWGIDGNV
-2468 RFGYRAFG
+2468 
-2476 EENYFPIVSDANVLK
+2476 EENYWPIETDSRNRQ
-2491 AVDPEAKANDMFRLL
+2491 AKGTEGAGSTISLFRLA
-2506 NMSATKSLNV
+2506 NMGFTKPIKPNSTNAINIGSAFDV
-2516 KANNAL
+2516 FANHA
-2522 VVSDIFEVF
+2522 
-2531 TNHSADMAKYNA
+2531 ADMAKYNSMVI
-2543 LALPLLDAIKWY
+2543 PVLDAMKWLSY
-2555 NYKESTKTASGR
+2555 SNIVATSATSGQYTTMSVQKAMDKTYGPAAQAY
-2567 VFTNTVQLSLETAYG
+2567 FTQL
-2582 NAAKA
+2582 
-2587 YITKFIKDLNGVR
+2587 IRDINGSH
-2600 EGGTSQSDKLAKR
+2600 EGGSVRTGLEGMTA
-2613 MVSRYKAAA
+2613 RYKRQA
-2622 VGANIRVA
+2622 VGSNLRVA
-2630 IQQPTAYVRAAM
+2630 LLQPTAYARAGM
-2642 AIDPKY
+2642 VLDLKY
-2648 LAAALKPGGHK
+2648 LAMGGVKQNQIIKSYKEAIKH
-2659 ASTEEMEKYSGIAT
+2659 SGTAT
-2673 WKGLGFVSTDIGR
+2673 WKSLGFYDVNINASLR
-2686 SMRSQI
+2686 SLIKQDE
-2692 MHTESWVDSVTDK
+2692 TAVDKVVGWSMK
-2705 TMILAE
+2705 LAE
-2711 KGDSVTWSALWRAC
+2711 LGDQWTWAMLWNAC
-2725 KLETQ
+2725 KTEQ
-2730 EKTKLRGEELNKA
+2730 QNKA
-2743 TADRFQEVIYQT
+2743 KRAGKKLDYETLMQKTSERFDEVVYQT
-2755 QVVDATMTRSQ
+2755 QVMDSTLTRSEI
-2766 AMRSQGTMEAITTS
+2766 MRSDDRLVKAATS

-2786 LSYNLVMDAYAEYQ
+2786 LSYNTVLNMYDEYRR
-2800 AEARRTGNKAAA
+2800 EARAVGKSAAWKKLSNK
-2812 LQHIKGKLAKTIAIY
+2812 IMRGIGIY
-2827 AASGAATLIASS
+2827 VTQATLGAVVESIM
-2839 FWDAWRDDD
+2839 DAWRDDD
-2848 DYETFLQ
+2848 DYMTFME
-2855 KWAQAFFGEAE
+2855 KWAEKFWGDYFFDGNLYG
-2866 DKWYEKPLLQELF
+2866 DLTVVG
-2879 LLNKL
+2879 KL
-2884 PGVKDII
+2884 PVVKDFI
-2891 SIITGDD
+2891 SALQGEESS
-2898 VNRMDLEGAKNL
+2898 RMDTEGLASLYKFGLTSYNKI
-2910 WKAWRIMSECLKLA
+2910 KAMIEDGEDTTKVTAWGWI
-2924 TGKLEEQ
+2924 EQ
-2931 DAQYGNMTGYGK
+2931 GLRA
-2943 LANILKGISQ
+2943 ASQ
-2953 VTGLPLYN
+2953 LLGLPGYN
-2961 TTRDVVAVWNTILSN
+2961 LTREVVAVWNNTIGQWTDS
-2976 VTGVKLTVYKPNS
+2976 KIRRYKPQPE
-2989 KREIKNAYVNGL
+2989 KEIKNAYLKGYLTEDEAKELLMDRETMGDKTYMIERQALMAIDDWTDNGEKYKAL
-3001 MTDEQAMDEL
+3001 YTALENKDRKAYDEAFDALKESGRYAYDIQTKVRAQIKEWYVGDKRGNGKYKINKEDAVAMLKEYGNMTD
-3011 VKQGAADDAD
+3011 
-3021 QAFWIINDWNGDGSS
+3021 
-3036 SDKMSEIY
+3036 Y
-3044 DAVRAG
+3044 DAESAVH
-3050 DTGTYD
+3050 T
-3056 ALVKELTDHGVFKTK
+3056 
-3071 IQNDV
+3071 
-3076 KNQIRDWYQGGD
+3076 
-3088 TTQATISKQDAL
+3088 
-3100 DLLQKYGGKAEK
+3100 
-3112 AADTLVEQ
+3112 
-3120 WTCEKVT
+3120 WTCKVVEGFDYNEKK
-3127 GISYWNI
+3127 
-3134 GDEYINGN
+3134 D
-3142 ISEARA
+3142 
-3148 LELQAKYGYGDVTK
+3148 L
-3162 QMPAEIASNKES
+3162 
-3174 AHDKLMQWK
+3174 
-3183 LEKETGISAGGDSF
+3183 F
-3197 TGIREAY
+3197 
-3204 NAGKISKQEVY
+3204 
-3215 DYRIKYAGD
+3215 YAGD
-3224 TPEQAANT
+3224 LSFADAVKVVERYGKNDKGKFLSDIDDGYDEARKEVLKWTMRTEVGIDYDDMRSAYNDGDITIEQVAEWSKKYGSLDDEAIETRCYRWEWTKDTPEASGIFEGQA
-3232 AYRYEWIGGDTR
+3232 R
-3244 MNSVTGNQAHRYD
+3244 RYD
-3257 DYVAASGMS
+3257 AYVASTGMT
-3266 KIDYWN
+3266 KEQYFN
-3272 AIDGHGASSFP
+3272 LVDGHGTNTFSG
-3283 ADLVEGSKTRYVK
+3283 DLKPGSTTSYVP
-3296 NSKRDKIWDYVD
+3296 NSKRDKAWAYID
-3308 SLNLTP
+3308 SLKITP
-3314 RQKDALATAYAYD
+3314 EEKDALAMCYAAENGD
-3327 VNADVKSTSAYFDF
+3327 GIDKPSKSWMKL

>member
-1 MASSDES
+1 MGREQLLNQIASGSGS
-8 ILRQVYQS
+8 PSR
-16 IAPATSSSNGSSG
+16 SSTTK
-29 RLTTSSSQTTST
+29 TTSNSDSKAAGRDRLLKQIGGYGSKTALDEDKYSEFENLYNQYESDVSGIYDSYNARTE
-41 DTTRGRGKNGAL
+41 DT
-53 RQEYLKKQEN
+53 
-63 QNGYKNAISAAEER
+63 GYKA
-77 GDTLSA
+77 
-83 LYGQYQLDV
+83 
-92 SNVLNSYN
+92 
-100 DRKTRGG
+100 
-107 YKSDAQDFYDRTMAM
+107 DAQDFYDKTMAA
-122 TTAARDS
+122 TTAAKTS
-129 IFKLTD
+129 GSALTD
-135 WMKENRASIGDD
+135 WLKENRGSFSYED
-147 IYSSLMD
+147 YSELLD
-154 EIRENSTSL
+154 AVKQNDTGL
-163 SEIQKAAYDD
+163 SKILDATKNDV
-173 IDFYGQFKDA
+173 DFYGQFKDA
-183 DDYNM
+183 DDYDFWMGYQNSIKKYEQPAAQSM
-188 WQAAVDSAKKDPTRG
+188 VAYNEDGSFNAWQTMLNAVQGGKDLLKETKAKEAGERLDADLRGETRTDQRAIRRDTMDAYKDAGGRTIKLGGKDIALDAELYKQLEAQHPQETKTEYVLPEKYTAEYMKPQTDAARLLAETYGVSTGSIKDSRTQRNALNYEQKYADMNFGERMLHNIPITAANYMLDMYSAGLTTADALTGGKLGRGELGDASSVYSLLNFAQNAGSGLTAEAFGVMRDSSNWLGKLVLDLEKTGVEQTMDRVLGAGTASLGMMGARVFGSGAQEAEDKGESLGKQIVTGFTRG
-203 RGNESGLR
+203 GIEVATELMGGVGGSWRGTGYG
-211 NKWIDEHGVR
+211 DGVLKSLNSW
-221 VAPWQP
+221 VS
-227 SKSELET
+227 SKTGSELLGT
-234 WTEDYVKAN
+234 LTEAFTGEAIEEMMSDVLNPLADRIFQLSDGDQTFWQEVWGDGQILYDGLLGGLAGMGGGVQTHVGNWMQAKNLGTDIATYKA
-243 QELKDAQKA
+243 
-252 LKKITPTEG
+252 
-261 MTLDDAQREYGTAR
+261 AQRIAESENLRKKFEEYTG
-275 IAAQQRVDDAQD
+275 D
-287 KLDELGAKIEKYGGA
+287 KLDSDSDTAITQIA
-302 VPKTELSANDW
+302 VAIT
-313 FNAVRYGFRSGIT
+313 NA
-326 SADQAIAKG
+326 ADTA
-335 LDFFL
+335 
-340 GDALGELQT
+340 
-349 LGGETVRLFN
+349 GETTNAHDVER
-359 PDFDYNEK
+359 DIETGGT
-367 NLLDRYVDRSQSHLD
+367 RYR
-382 VQRERAAEAV
+382 
-392 GINSTAQKV
+392 
-401 NQYTE
+401 
-406 MVFNSLPMSVMAIM
+406 
-420 SGGATAA
+420 TAA
-427 PQASTEALKV
+427 ADEQTDS
-437 ASAIANSG
+437 SA
-445 KAQQLL
+445 
-451 TPVLNAVKNMANDP
+451 PVN
-465 NWQFTFMSTVGESY
+465 T
-479 EDALADGA
+479 
-487 SNEDAVINALLN
+487 
-499 AAANATIEVGG
+499 
-510 GDEALGGLQKL
+510 
-521 PKPLREALQR
+521 
-531 GDKSGVLKI
+531 
-540 LKSIPSEAGE
+540 
-550 EIMQGI
+550 
-556 AEAGIKGIYK
+556 
-566 DVPLFSMNDEG
+566 
-577 AVISP
+577 
-582 SRMLD
+582 
-587 EAKGAAAVSA
+587 
-597 VLGGGQYAAA
+597 
-607 AGLNAAE
+607 
-614 RSRVNKEADAVAKQ
+614 
-628 LYGDSADT
+628 
-636 LVQQGLESPVD
+636 
-647 SKSYKLARQYQ
+647 
-658 TILDNNGEL
+658 
-667 SGKQIRKL
+667 
-675 VQANSE
+675 
-681 QIRTEG
+681 
-687 ETEAQA
+687 
-693 QTGAG
+693 
-698 EEAAQQTAPQ
+698 Q
-708 TQSTPPAQTNIET
+708 TQSTPPAQTNTET
-721 GAQTTAHQTRPTGA
+721 GAQTTAQQTRPTGA

-919 VDMVLYQSEEQNGEY
+919 VDMVLYQTEEQNGEY

-957 TEQSAI
+957 TQQSAI

-980 EAYTE
+980 MAYAG
-985 LQDFVMQ
+985 LRDFVTN

-1003 LAKKKVDKER
+1003 LAQRKTDRE
-1013 GLISMEDAA
+1013 GGALSMEDAV

-1048 GLFAQIR
+1048 GLFVQIR

-1096 LAGAAQNTRNN
+1096 LAGAAQNV
-1107 TQNARN
+1107 RN
-1113 NAQAETD
+1113 NAQTKANNANRSSD
-1120 NGKGKS
+1120 NKKGKA
-1126 SYAGRRAKNAD
+1126 SYGGRNAKTANLDA
-1137 LAALER
+1137 LAR
-1143 AEQMEEQGAD
+1143 AEQMEERD
-1153 AETIRR
+1153 TDVETIRR
-1159 DTGWFRGMDG
+1159 ETGWFRGMDG
-1169 KWRFEIDDSGMQFRK
+1169 KWRFEIDDSGMQFRR

-1190 LKEEGYRRLN
+1190 LKEEGYRRLQ
-1200 QLTEKWT
+1200 QLTEKWS
-1207 ASFNRGAEL
+1207 AEVNGGAKL
-1216 SASERQEMQN
+1216 SESERQEMSR
-1226 LEKEYGEA
+1226 LEKEYGGA
-1234 VWEEKYLLRDFVK
+1234 VWEEKYQLRDFVK
-1247 HDELFKAYPYLNRV
+1247 HDELFEAYPYLNRV
-1261 SIEFDALPEGT
+1261 NIAFDSLPDG
-1272 NGYFSKR
+1272 NMGYFSPR
-1279 NGTIVLSDSLLG
+1279 DMTIVLSDNLLG
-1291 KETDTVLHEIQ
+1291 KEADVVLHEIQ
-1302 HIIQGLEDFTGG
+1302 HVIQKREGFTDG
-1314 ASPAYWNR
+1314 ASPSYWNT
-1322 QLEDG
+1322 QLENG
-1327 YDTRTRSQKQKAEE
+1327 YDTRTRSQRRRAAE
-1341 LRGELESIQRSEP
+1341 LRNELESISVNEP
-1354 EFFRDMTDLDGMTPT
+1354 EFFRDMTDLEGMTPT
-1369 VPRGKIDWDTL
+1369 VPRGKVNWDTL
-1380 EQIEEDPAEWKAY
+1380 EQIEEDPVEWQEY
-1393 DARRRE
+1393 DARRE
-1399 LEEKYGDEKVFDF
+1399 ALEEKYGDLKVFDF
-1412 DDLLYRYHEAE
+1412 GELMYRYHEAE
-1423 KHPDR
+1423 KYPDR
-1428 TAKDLYYNTAGEIE
+1428 TPRDLYYNTAGEIE
-1442 ARDVSARRELSA
+1442 ARDVEARRTLTA
-1454 EERRAKKPTGAND
+1454 EERRAKKPKGADD
-1467 DTVFADRGG
+1467 DTVFANRVG

-1508 IINASNLPKGGRNIR
+1508 TISASNLPKGGRNIR

-1536 IERMGFGVIEFT
+1536 VERMGFGVIEFT

-1832 TKLTKEKTV
+1832 TKRTKEKTV

-1859 PKAREQVADEIKRM
+1859 PEAREQVADEIKRM

-2000 YGNPFAGYM
+2000 YGNPFVGYM

-2109 RRESTDIKKYR
+2109 RRESADIKKYR

-2132 WLLKNSDKEHVPEA
+2132 WLLKNSDKEHVPEV

-2175 RKFLQRLDKLEQM
+2175 RQFLQRLDKLEQM

-2202 NAREDTL
+2202 NAREDPL

-2252 LDAVLTAI
+2252 LDAVLSAI

-2272 NAQYNSVQQVAQTTI
+2272 NAQYNSVQQVAQKTI
-2287 VEMDKLGAQT
+2287 TEMDALGEQT

-2389 VKRTQ
+2389 VKRPQ

-2468 RFGYRAFG
+2468 RFGYRAFA
-2476 EENYFPIVSDANVLK
+2476 EANYFPIVSDANVLK

-2506 NMSATKSLNV
+2506 NMSETKSLNV

-2587 YITKFIKDLNGVR
+2587 YITKFIKDLNGVHESGMSIADR
-2600 EGGTSQSDKLAKR
+2600 TAKR

-2659 ASTEEMEKYSGIAT
+2659 AASTAEMEKYSGIAT

-2725 KLETQ
+2725 KLET
-2730 EKTKLRGEELNKA
+2730 KDRTGLHGEELNKA

-2786 LSYNLVMDAYAEYQ
+2786 LSYNLMLDAYAEYQ

-2812 LQHIKGKLAKTIAIY
+2812 LQHSKGKLAKTIAIY

-2891 SIITGDD
+2891 SLITGDD

-2961 TTRDVVAVWNTILSN
+2961 FTRDMAAIWNTTLSN

-3044 DAVRAG
+3044 DDVRAG
-3050 DTGTYD
+3050 DTGTYE
-3056 ALVKELTDHGVFKTK
+3056 ALVKELTDHGVFETK

-3134 GDEYINGN
+3134 GDEYINENITKSRAIEMYSLYGKVDKEEAQEMVNKLEMRKDTGYDYDELYDIYSEKIINDQQLYDYQIKYGSKSEESAKSYVKRWGWTEGDSSMKN
-3142 ISEARA
+3142 IS
-3148 LELQAKYGYGDVTK
+3148 DK
-3162 QMPAEIASNKES
+3162 QVDTWDAYVAS
-3174 AHDKLMQWK
+3174 
-3183 LEKETGISAGGDSF
+3183 TGMKKKDY
-3197 TGIREAY
+3197 Y
-3204 NAGKISKQEVY
+3204 NAIKTANDFKSDTDSSGKTITGSKQKKVWEY
-3215 DYRIKYAGD
+3215 
-3224 TPEQAANT
+3224 
-3232 AYRYEWIGGDTR
+3232 
-3244 MNSVTGNQAHRYD
+3244 
-3257 DYVAASGMS
+3257 
-3266 KIDYWN
+3266 
-3272 AIDGHGASSFP
+3272 IDGLDIS
-3283 ADLVEGSKTRYVK
+3283 DE
-3296 NSKRDKIWDYVD
+3296 
-3308 SLNLTP
+3308 
-3314 RQKDALATAYAYD
+3314 QKDALHLCMYS
-3327 VNADVKSTSAYFDF
+3327 KSTLK
-3341 EDAPWNN
+3341 DAPWNN

>member
-1 MASSDES
+1 MGREQLLNQIASGSGS
-8 ILRQVYQS
+8 PSR
-16 IAPATSSSNGSSG
+16 SSTTK
-29 RLTTSSSQTTST
+29 TTSNSDSKAAGRDRLLKQIGGYGSKTALDEDKYSEFENLYNQYESDVSGIYDSYNARTE
-41 DTTRGRGKNGAL
+41 DT
-53 RQEYLKKQEN
+53 
-63 QNGYKNAISAAEER
+63 GYKA
-77 GDTLSA
+77 
-83 LYGQYQLDV
+83 
-92 SNVLNSYN
+92 
-100 DRKTRGG
+100 
-107 YKSDAQDFYDRTMAM
+107 DAQDFYDKTMAA
-122 TTAARDS
+122 TTAAKTS
-129 IFKLTD
+129 GSALTD
-135 WMKENRASIGDD
+135 WLKENRGSFSYEDYTELLDAVKQNDTG
-147 IYSSLMD
+147 
-154 EIRENSTSL
+154 L
-163 SEIQKAAYDD
+163 SKILDATKNDV
-173 IDFYGQFKDA
+173 DFYGQFKDA
-183 DDYNM
+183 DDYDFWTGYQDAIKKYEQPAAQSMVAYNEDGSFNA
-188 WQAAVDSAKKDPTRG
+188 WQTMLNAVQGGKDLLKETKAKETGERFDADLKGETRTDALGIRRDVMKDYKAAGGKTVKIGGKDVALDAALYKRLEEQHPQETKTEYVLPEKYTAEYMKPQTDAARLLAETYGVSTGSIKDSRTQRNALNYEQKYADMNFGERMLHNIPITAANYMLDMYSAGLTTADALTGGKLGRGELGDASSVYSLLNFAQNAGSGLTAEAFGVMRDSSNWLGKLVLDLEKTGVEQTMDRVLGAGTASLGMMGARVFGSGAQEAEDKGESLGKQIVTGFTRG
-203 RGNESGLR
+203 GIEVATELMGGVGGSWRGTGYGDGVLKSLNSWVSSKTGSELLGTLTEAFTGEAIEEMMSDVLNPLADRIFQLSDGDQTFWQEVWGDGQILYDGLLGGLAGMGG
-211 NKWIDEHGVR
+211 GVQTHVGNWMQAKNLGTDIATYKAAQR
-221 VAPWQP
+221 IAE
-227 SKSELET
+227 SKSLR
-234 WTEDYVKAN
+234 
-243 QELKDAQKA
+243 
-252 LKKITPTEG
+252 KKFE
-261 MTLDDAQREYGTAR
+261 EYTG
-275 IAAQQRVDDAQD
+275 D
-287 KLDELGAKIEKYGGA
+287 KLDSDTDTAITQIA
-302 VPKTELSANDW
+302 VAIT
-313 FNAVRYGFRSGIT
+313 NA
-326 SADQAIAKG
+326 ADTA
-335 LDFFL
+335 
-340 GDALGELQT
+340 
-349 LGGETVRLFN
+349 GETTNAHDVER
-359 PDFDYNEK
+359 DIESGG
-367 NLLDRYVDRSQSHLD
+367 DRYRTTA
-382 VQRERAAEAV
+382 AAEQTD
-392 GINSTAQKV
+392 S
-401 NQYTE
+401 
-406 MVFNSLPMSVMAIM
+406 S
-420 SGGATAA
+420 A
-427 PQASTEALKV
+427 P
-437 ASAIANSG
+437 
-445 KAQQLL
+445 
-451 TPVLNAVKNMANDP
+451 P
-465 NWQFTFMSTVGESY
+465 
-479 EDALADGA
+479 
-487 SNEDAVINALLN
+487 
-499 AAANATIEVGG
+499 
-510 GDEALGGLQKL
+510 
-521 PKPLREALQR
+521 
-531 GDKSGVLKI
+531 
-540 LKSIPSEAGE
+540 
-550 EIMQGI
+550 
-556 AEAGIKGIYK
+556 
-566 DVPLFSMNDEG
+566 
-577 AVISP
+577 
-582 SRMLD
+582 
-587 EAKGAAAVSA
+587 
-597 VLGGGQYAAA
+597 
-607 AGLNAAE
+607 
-614 RSRVNKEADAVAKQ
+614 
-628 LYGDSADT
+628 
-636 LVQQGLESPVD
+636 
-647 SKSYKLARQYQ
+647 
-658 TILDNNGEL
+658 
-667 SGKQIRKL
+667 
-675 VQANSE
+675 
-681 QIRTEG
+681 
-687 ETEAQA
+687 
-693 QTGAG
+693 
-698 EEAAQQTAPQ
+698 APQ
-708 TQSTPPAQTNIET
+708 TQSTPPAQTNTET
-721 GAQTTAHQTRPTGA
+721 GAQTTAQQTRPTGA

-769 NVMEWQ
+769 NAMEWQ

-919 VDMVLYQSEEQNGEY
+919 VDMVLYQTEEQNGEY

-957 TEQSAI
+957 TQQSAI

-980 EAYTE
+980 MAYAG
-985 LQDFVMQ
+985 LRDFVTN

-1003 LAKKKVDKER
+1003 LAQRKIDRE
-1013 GLISMEDAA
+1013 GGALSMEDAV

-1048 GLFAQIR
+1048 GLFVQIR

-1096 LAGAAQNTRNN
+1096 LAGAAQNV
-1107 TQNARN
+1107 RN
-1113 NAQAETD
+1113 NAQTKANNANRSSD
-1120 NGKGKS
+1120 NKKGKA
-1126 SYAGRRAKNAD
+1126 SYGGRNAKTANLDA
-1137 LAALER
+1137 LAR
-1143 AEQMEEQGAD
+1143 AEQMEEQD
-1153 AETIRR
+1153 TDVETIRR
-1159 DTGWFRGMDG
+1159 ETGWFRGMDG
-1169 KWRFEIDDSGMQFRK
+1169 KWRFEIDDSGMQFRR

-1190 LKEEGYRRLN
+1190 LKEEGYRRLQ
-1200 QLTEKWT
+1200 QLTEKWS
-1207 ASFNRGAEL
+1207 AEVNGGAKL
-1216 SASERQEMQN
+1216 SESERQEMSR
-1226 LEKEYGEA
+1226 LEKEYGGA
-1234 VWEEKYLLRDFVK
+1234 VWEEKYQLRDFVK
-1247 HDELFKAYPYLNRV
+1247 HDELFEAYPYLNRV
-1261 SIEFDALPEGT
+1261 NIAFDSLPDG
-1272 NGYFSKR
+1272 NMGYFSPR
-1279 NGTIVLSDSLLG
+1279 DMTIVLSDNLLG
-1291 KETDTVLHEIQ
+1291 KEADVVLHEIQ
-1302 HIIQGLEDFTGG
+1302 HVIQKREGFTDG
-1314 ASPAYWNR
+1314 ASPSYWNT
-1322 QLEDG
+1322 QLENG
-1327 YDTRTRSQKQKAEE
+1327 YDTRTRSQRRRAAE
-1341 LRGELESIQRSEP
+1341 LRNELESISVNEP
-1354 EFFRDMTDLDGMTPT
+1354 EFFRDMTDLEGMTPT
-1369 VPRGKIDWDTL
+1369 VPRGKVNWDTL
-1380 EQIEEDPAEWKAY
+1380 EQIEEDPVEWQEY
-1393 DARRRE
+1393 DARRE
-1399 LEEKYGDEKVFDF
+1399 ALEEKYGDLKVFDF
-1412 DDLLYRYHEAE
+1412 GELMYRYHEAE
-1423 KHPDR
+1423 KYPDR
-1428 TAKDLYYNTAGEIE
+1428 TPRDLYYNTAGEIE
-1442 ARDVSARRELSA
+1442 ARDVEARRTLTA
-1454 EERRAKKPTGAND
+1454 EERRAKKPKGADD
-1467 DTVFADRGG
+1467 DTVFANRVG

-1508 IINASNLPKGGRNIR
+1508 TISASNLPKGGRNIR

-1536 IERMGFGVIEFT
+1536 VERMGFGVIEFT

-1765 ERKQAGKRVAE
+1765 ERKKAGKRVAE

-1785 EDDGKSSMR
+1785 EDNGKSSMR

-1832 TKLTKEKTV
+1832 TKRTKEKTV

-2109 RRESTDIKKYR
+2109 RRESADIKKYR

-2132 WLLKNSDKEHVPEA
+2132 WLLKNSDKEHVPEV

-2175 RKFLQRLDKLEQM
+2175 RQFLQRLDKLEQM

-2440 NRQRKVADELQ
+2440 DRQRKVADELQ

-2476 EENYFPIVSDANVLK
+2476 EANYFPIVSDANVLK

-2622 VGANIRVA
+2622 VGVNIRVA

-2659 ASTEEMEKYSGIAT
+2659 ASTAEMEKYSGIAT

-2725 KLETQ
+2725 KLET
-2730 EKTKLRGEELNKA
+2730 KDRTGLHGEELNKA

-2786 LSYNLVMDAYAEYQ
+2786 LSYNLMLDAYAEYQ
-2800 AEARRTGNKAAA
+2800 AEARRTGNKTAA
-2812 LQHIKGKLAKTIAIY
+2812 LQHSKGKLAKTIAIY

-2898 VNRMDLEGAKNL
+2898 VSRMDLEGAKNL
-2910 WKAWRIMSECLKLA
+2910 IKAARIMEECLKLA

-2961 TTRDVVAVWNTILSN
+2961 FTRDMAAIWNTTLSN

-3056 ALVKELTDHGVFKTK
+3056 ALVKELTDHGVFETK

-3100 DLLQKYGGKAEK
+3100 DMLQKYGGKAEK

-3162 QMPAEIASNKES
+3162 QMPAEIASNKEE

>member
-1 MASSDES
+1 MTEQEFLTKYSGD
-8 ILRQVYQS
+8 
-16 IAPATSSSNGSSG
+16 GSSG
-29 RLTTSSSQTTST
+29 RGTTSSSQTGST

-63 QNGYKNAISAAEER
+63 LNGYKDAISAAEER

-188 WQAAVDSAKKDPTRG
+188 WQAAVDSAKKEPTRG

-392 GINSTAQKV
+392 GINRTAQKV

-427 PQASTEALKV
+427 PQASTEALQI

-531 GDKSGVLKI
+531 GDKSGVLQI

-587 EAKGAAAVSA
+587 EAKGAAVVSA
-597 VLGGGQYAAA
+597 VLGGGQYAAE

-614 RSRVNKEADAVAKQ
+614 RSRANKEADAVAKQ

-675 VQANSE
+675 VHANSE

-698 EEAAQQTAPQ
+698 KEAAQQTAPQ
-708 TQSTPPAQTNIET
+708 TQSTPPAQTNTET
-721 GAQTTAHQTRPTGA
+721 GAQTTAQQTRSTGA

-1113 NAQAETD
+1113 NAQAEAD
-1120 NGKGKS
+1120 NGTTAANNGTDAANNGTTSGRGKAS
-1126 SYAGRRAKNAD
+1126 IRELDG
-1137 LAALER
+1137 ER
-1143 AEQMEEQGAD
+1143 VAWVDEDITRSKPKDVSMEKYVKQYIENMISQNG
-1153 AETIRR
+1153 TYLG
-1159 DTGWFRGMDG
+1159 TLP
-1169 KWRFEIDDSGMQFRK
+1169 DSGMRVFAETQGRTPKSRYGLADEYVRSSYTRWIKDNSKNKFRAK
-1184 DGDAQL
+1184 MKAAGVLDDLVSIATDRTWEKTKHTQNKDAQYGVYNYNSTFAFPVYDS
-1190 LKEEGYRRLN
+1190 KG
-1200 QLTEKWT
+1200 
-1207 ASFNRGAEL
+1207 EL
-1216 SASERQEMQN
+1216 SNVRAYDCQMVILNASDGKKYLYDVIRIKENTTKANDFLLAERQRVAN
-1226 LEKEYGEA
+1226 EA
-1234 VWEEKYLLRDFVK
+1234 TR
-1247 HDELFKAYPYLNRV
+1247 
-1261 SIEFDALPEGT
+1261 
-1272 NGYFSKR
+1272 
-1279 NGTIVLSDSLLG
+1279 
-1291 KETDTVLHEIQ
+1291 
-1302 HIIQGLEDFTGG
+1302 QG
-1314 ASPAYWNR
+1314 
-1322 QLEDG
+1322 
-1327 YDTRTRSQKQKAEE
+1327 
-1341 LRGELESIQRSEP
+1341 
-1354 EFFRDMTDLDGMTPT
+1354 
-1369 VPRGKIDWDTL
+1369 
-1380 EQIEEDPAEWKAY
+1380 
-1393 DARRRE
+1393 
-1399 LEEKYGDEKVFDF
+1399 
-1412 DDLLYRYHEAE
+1412 
-1423 KHPDR
+1423 
-1428 TAKDLYYNTAGEIE
+1428 
-1442 ARDVSARRELSA
+1442 DVSGNSISRNTE
-1454 EERRAKKPTGAND
+1454 ND
-1467 DTVFADRGG
+1467 
-1476 VSYSKN
+1476 
-1482 SDSDNSTIKNQIK
+1482 
-1495 NNLDKLNDMEPAA
+1495 
-1508 IINASNLPKGGRNIR
+1508 
-1523 DWAVNI
+1523 
-1529 LKNTGYK
+1529 NTK
-1536 IERMGFGVIEFT
+1536 
-1548 PKHIAEGIKYL
+1548 
-1559 SEDAEVAA
+1559 
-1567 FSALP
+1567 FS
-1572 KVLKRGIVID
+1572 
-1582 SHEKHKGNL
+1582 
-1591 RDSVTIAAPVIINGV
+1591 
-1606 RGNMAVAITVTTK
+1606 
-1619 NHYHVHRVLMPDG
+1619 
-1632 SKFTFDVGKKKTE
+1632 
-1645 STMYSAVN
+1645 
-1653 TGEETKDS
+1653 
-1661 AYESKISQ
+1661 Q
-1669 PTGEVKGKSSMRERD
+1669 RERD

-2055 NALRDEKNARIE
+2055 NALRDAKDARIE
-2067 QVYQEGVA
+2067 QIERESRERYNALREKKNQRIEQIKKEGTERTKKAVQRERTFQLQRVERAQKVKSIEKLTKSLSKKMIENNAKYHIPDVLKEPIGKFLMNIDTTTSRSGEKARNEFADRLKRVSEVLEAQRKYNQGEGTEGSNVYYDLPPDFTEQMQELANKVKFWTDYNNGQEWKLEDMDLRDLFELENIVKVVSHA
-2075 RRQEAV
+2075 VTQANELLSMNTSVDEVGQEAV
-2081 AKEKA
+2081 
-2086 AKWAKVAE
+2086 
-2094 TKQYYQNMAQQAAER
+2094 QY
-2109 RRESTDIKKYR
+2109 
-2120 DRVAATAEQLSD
+2120 
-2132 WLLKNSDKEHVPEA
+2132 
-2146 LKQVVG
+2146 
-2152 EFLSTIDF
+2152 
-2160 SSKSRLQGGENTYND
+2160 
-2175 RKFLQRLDKLEQM
+2175 LDKLGEM
-2188 LRNQR
+2188 KTTPGGAEEFL
-2193 DYLNSADNE
+2193 DYKN
-2202 NAREDTL
+2202 
-2209 DMYLDLPAE
+2209 
-2218 ILDELRDIRSEVTR
+2218 
-2232 LTTRDGGYTI
+2232 LTPVYFFKRFGT
-2242 NQMPAGELRR
+2242 AGEK
-2252 LDAVLTAI
+2252 I
-2260 SHSIRK
+2260 F
-2266 ANTLFS
+2266 NTLKDGWS
-2272 NAQYNSVQQVAQTTI
+2272 
-2287 VEMDKLGAQT
+2287 KL
-2297 KETTGA
+2297 
-2303 GRFFQWDNATPYYAF
+2303 
-2318 KKLGAGARS
+2318 
-2327 IFKGL
+2327 
-2332 MQGWDKMAFNSKE
+2332 AFNSKE
-2345 IIDFTNKLYTA
+2345 IIDFAKTLYSTEEVRDA
-2356 KEAREWQ
+2356 EKNVIELQLHRRVNENENSEALRTEETEPVYMTKAQIMNLYGLSLREQ
-2363 EKVHNV
+2363 ALTHLLGAGIHIKDIK
-2369 RIGNNTVQITTA
+2369 RAGKKA
-2381 QLMSLHCL
+2381 LH
-2389 VKRTQ
+2389 Q
-2394 AMQHI
+2394 
-2399 MGGGFKVSVIKQ
+2399 G
-2411 SGIGKDNIAQT
+2411 DNYLLT
-2422 KQYKP
+2422 M
-2427 TLEELAMLDGLLT
+2427 EELTDIFNEHLT
-2440 NRQRKVADELQ
+2440 NRDREIVQGMQ
-2451 KFMVDVC
+2451 KFMSTVC
-2458 GEWGNEVSMK
+2458 AKWYMEVNQKRWGIDGNI
-2468 RFGYRAFG
+2468 
-2476 EENYFPIVSDANVLK
+2476 EENYWPIETDSRNRQ
-2491 AVDPEAKANDMFRLL
+2491 AKGTEGAGSTISLFRLA
-2506 NMSATKSLNV
+2506 NMGFTKPIKPNSTNAINIGSAFDV
-2516 KANNAL
+2516 FANHA
-2522 VVSDIFEVF
+2522 
-2531 TNHSADMAKYNA
+2531 ADMAKYNSMVI
-2543 LALPLLDAIKWY
+2543 PVLDAMKWLSY
-2555 NYKESTKTASGR
+2555 SNIVATSATSGQYTTMSVQKAMDKTYGPAAQAY
-2567 VFTNTVQLSLETAYG
+2567 FTQL
-2582 NAAKA
+2582 
-2587 YITKFIKDLNGVR
+2587 IRDINGSH
-2600 EGGTSQSDKLAKR
+2600 EGGSVRTGLEGMTA
-2613 MVSRYKAAA
+2613 RYKRQA
-2622 VGANIRVA
+2622 VGSNLRVA
-2630 IQQPTAYVRAAM
+2630 LLQPTAYARAGM
-2642 AIDPKY
+2642 VLDLKY
-2648 LAAALKPGGHK
+2648 LAMGGVKQNQIIKSYKEAIKH
-2659 ASTEEMEKYSGIAT
+2659 SGTAT
-2673 WKGLGFVSTDIGR
+2673 WKSLGFYDVNINASLR
-2686 SMRSQI
+2686 SLIKQDE
-2692 MHTESWVDSVTDK
+2692 TAVDKVVGWSMK
-2705 TMILAE
+2705 LAE
-2711 KGDSVTWSALWRAC
+2711 LGDQWTWAMLWNAC
-2725 KLETQ
+2725 KTEQQDKAKRAGKKLDYETLMQ
-2730 EKTKLRGEELNKA
+2730 KTSE
-2743 TADRFQEVIYQT
+2743 RFDEVVYQT
-2755 QVVDATMTRSQ
+2755 QVMDSTLTRSEI
-2766 AMRSQGTMEAITTS
+2766 MRSDDRLVKAATS

-2786 LSYNLVMDAYAEYQ
+2786 LSYNTVLNMYDEYRR
-2800 AEARRTGNKAAA
+2800 EARAVGKSAAWKKLGNK
-2812 LQHIKGKLAKTIAIY
+2812 IMRGIGIY
-2827 AASGAATLIASS
+2827 VTQATLGAVVESIM
-2839 FWDAWRDDD
+2839 DAWRDDD
-2848 DYETFLQ
+2848 DYMTFME
-2855 KWAQAFFGEAE
+2855 KWAEKFWGDYFFDGNLYG
-2866 DKWYEKPLLQELF
+2866 DLTVVG
-2879 LLNKL
+2879 KL
-2884 PGVKDII
+2884 PVVKDFI
-2891 SIITGDD
+2891 SALQGEESS
-2898 VNRMDLEGAKNL
+2898 RMDTEGLASLYKFGLTSYNKI
-2910 WKAWRIMSECLKLA
+2910 KAMIEDGEDTTKVTAWGWI
-2924 TGKLEEQ
+2924 EQ
-2931 DAQYGNMTGYGK
+2931 GLRA
-2943 LANILKGISQ
+2943 ASQ
-2953 VTGLPLYN
+2953 LLGLPGYN
-2961 TTRDVVAVWNTILSN
+2961 LSREVVAVWNNTIGQWTDS
-2976 VTGVKLTVYKPNS
+2976 KIKRYKPQPE
-2989 KREIKNAYVNGL
+2989 KEIKNAYLKGYLTEDEAKELLMDRETMGDKTYMIERQALMAIDDWTDNGEKYKAL
-3001 MTDEQAMDEL
+3001 YTALENKDRKAYDEAFDALKESGRYAYDIQTKVRAQIKEWYVGDKRGNGKYKINKEDAVAMLKEYGNMTD
-3011 VKQGAADDAD
+3011 
-3021 QAFWIINDWNGDGSS
+3021 
-3036 SDKMSEIY
+3036 Y
-3044 DAVRAG
+3044 DAESAVH
-3050 DTGTYD
+3050 T
-3056 ALVKELTDHGVFKTK
+3056 
-3071 IQNDV
+3071 
-3076 KNQIRDWYQGGD
+3076 
-3088 TTQATISKQDAL
+3088 
-3100 DLLQKYGGKAEK
+3100 
-3112 AADTLVEQ
+3112 
-3120 WTCEKVT
+3120 WTCKVVEGFDYNEKK
-3127 GISYWNI
+3127 
-3134 GDEYINGN
+3134 D
-3142 ISEARA
+3142 
-3148 LELQAKYGYGDVTK
+3148 L
-3162 QMPAEIASNKES
+3162 
-3174 AHDKLMQWK
+3174 
-3183 LEKETGISAGGDSF
+3183 F
-3197 TGIREAY
+3197 
-3204 NAGKISKQEVY
+3204 
-3215 DYRIKYAGD
+3215 YAGD
-3224 TPEQAANT
+3224 LSFADAVKVVERYGKNDKGKFLSDIDDGYDEARKEVLKWTMRTEVGIDYDDMRSAYNDGDITIEQVAEWSKKYGSLDDEAIETRCYRWEWTKDTPEASGIFEGQA
-3232 AYRYEWIGGDTR
+3232 R
-3244 MNSVTGNQAHRYD
+3244 RYD
-3257 DYVAASGMS
+3257 AYMESTGMT
-3266 KIDYWN
+3266 KEQYFN
-3272 AIDGHGASSFP
+3272 LVDGHGAGTFS
-3283 ADLVEGSKTRYVK
+3283 ADLKPGSTTSYVK
-3296 NSKRDKIWDYVD
+3296 NSKRDKAWAYID
-3308 SLNLTP
+3308 SLKITP
-3314 RQKDALATAYAYD
+3314 EEKDALAMCYAAENGD
-3327 VNADVKSTSAYFDF
+3327 GIDKPSKSWMKL

>member
-1 MASSDES
+1 MTEQEFLTKYSGD
-8 ILRQVYQS
+8 
-16 IAPATSSSNGSSG
+16 GSSG
-29 RLTTSSSQTTST
+29 RGTTSSSQTGST

-63 QNGYKNAISAAEER
+63 LNGYKDAISAAEER

-367 NLLDRYVDRSQSHLD
+367 NLLDRYVDWSQSHLD

-392 GINSTAQKV
+392 GINRTAQKV

-427 PQASTEALKV
+427 PQASTEALQI

-531 GDKSGVLKI
+531 GDKSGVLQI

-587 EAKGAAAVSA
+587 EAKGAAVVSA
-597 VLGGGQYAAA
+597 VLGGGQYAAE

-614 RSRVNKEADAVAKQ
+614 RSRANKEADAVAKQ

-708 TQSTPPAQTNIET
+708 TQSTPPAQTNTET
-721 GAQTTAHQTRPTGA
+721 GAQTTAQQTRPTGA

-1096 LAGAAQNTRNN
+1096 LAGAAQNVRNN
-1107 TQNARN
+1107 TQNARNNARN

-1120 NGKGKS
+1120 NGTNTANNGTDSANNGTTSGRGKAS
-1126 SYAGRRAKNAD
+1126 IRELDG
-1137 LAALER
+1137 ER
-1143 AEQMEEQGAD
+1143 VAWVDEDITRSKPKDVSMEKYVKQYIENMISQNG
-1153 AETIRR
+1153 TYLG
-1159 DTGWFRGMDG
+1159 TLP
-1169 KWRFEIDDSGMQFRK
+1169 DSGMRVFAETQGRTPKSRYGLADEYVRSSYTRWIKDNSKNKFRAK
-1184 DGDAQL
+1184 MKAAGVLDDLVSIATDRTWEKTKHTQNKDAQYGVYNYNSTFAFPVYDS
-1190 LKEEGYRRLN
+1190 KG
-1200 QLTEKWT
+1200 
-1207 ASFNRGAEL
+1207 EL
-1216 SASERQEMQN
+1216 SNVRAYDCQMVILNASDGKKYLYDVIRIKENTTKANDFLLAERQRVAN
-1226 LEKEYGEA
+1226 EA
-1234 VWEEKYLLRDFVK
+1234 TR
-1247 HDELFKAYPYLNRV
+1247 
-1261 SIEFDALPEGT
+1261 
-1272 NGYFSKR
+1272 
-1279 NGTIVLSDSLLG
+1279 
-1291 KETDTVLHEIQ
+1291 
-1302 HIIQGLEDFTGG
+1302 QG
-1314 ASPAYWNR
+1314 
-1322 QLEDG
+1322 
-1327 YDTRTRSQKQKAEE
+1327 
-1341 LRGELESIQRSEP
+1341 
-1354 EFFRDMTDLDGMTPT
+1354 
-1369 VPRGKIDWDTL
+1369 
-1380 EQIEEDPAEWKAY
+1380 
-1393 DARRRE
+1393 
-1399 LEEKYGDEKVFDF
+1399 
-1412 DDLLYRYHEAE
+1412 
-1423 KHPDR
+1423 
-1428 TAKDLYYNTAGEIE
+1428 
-1442 ARDVSARRELSA
+1442 DVS
-1454 EERRAKKPTGAND
+1454 G
-1467 DTVFADRGG
+1467 
-1476 VSYSKN
+1476 N
-1482 SDSDNSTIKNQIK
+1482 SIS
-1495 NNLDKLNDMEPAA
+1495 
-1508 IINASNLPKGGRNIR
+1508 R
-1523 DWAVNI
+1523 
-1529 LKNTGYK
+1529 NTGNDNTK
-1536 IERMGFGVIEFT
+1536 
-1548 PKHIAEGIKYL
+1548 
-1559 SEDAEVAA
+1559 
-1567 FSALP
+1567 FS
-1572 KVLKRGIVID
+1572 
-1582 SHEKHKGNL
+1582 
-1591 RDSVTIAAPVIINGV
+1591 
-1606 RGNMAVAITVTTK
+1606 
-1619 NHYHVHRVLMPDG
+1619 
-1632 SKFTFDVGKKKTE
+1632 
-1645 STMYSAVN
+1645 
-1653 TGEETKDS
+1653 
-1661 AYESKISQ
+1661 Q
-1669 PTGEVKGKSSMRERD
+1669 RERD

-1765 ERKQAGKRVAE
+1765 ERKQARKRVAE

-1897 ADYVLQ
+1897 ADYALQ

-2055 NALRDEKNARIE
+2055 NALRDAKDARIE
-2067 QVYQEGVA
+2067 QIERESRERYNALREKKNQRIEQIKKEGTERTKKAVQRERTFQLQRVERAQKVKSIEKLTKSLSKKMIENNAKYHIPDVLKEPIGKFLMSIDTTTSRSGEKARNEFADRLKRVSEVLEAQRKYNQGEGTEGSNVYYDLPPDFTEQMQELANKVKFWTDYNNGQEWKLEDMDLRDLFELENIVKVVSHA
-2075 RRQEAV
+2075 VTQANELLSMNTSVDEVGQEAV
-2081 AKEKA
+2081 
-2086 AKWAKVAE
+2086 
-2094 TKQYYQNMAQQAAER
+2094 QY
-2109 RRESTDIKKYR
+2109 
-2120 DRVAATAEQLSD
+2120 
-2132 WLLKNSDKEHVPEA
+2132 
-2146 LKQVVG
+2146 
-2152 EFLSTIDF
+2152 
-2160 SSKSRLQGGENTYND
+2160 
-2175 RKFLQRLDKLEQM
+2175 LDKLGEM
-2188 LRNQR
+2188 KTTPGGAEEFL
-2193 DYLNSADNE
+2193 DYKN
-2202 NAREDTL
+2202 
-2209 DMYLDLPAE
+2209 
-2218 ILDELRDIRSEVTR
+2218 
-2232 LTTRDGGYTI
+2232 LTPVYFFKRFGT
-2242 NQMPAGELRR
+2242 AGEK
-2252 LDAVLTAI
+2252 I
-2260 SHSIRK
+2260 F
-2266 ANTLFS
+2266 NTLKDGWS
-2272 NAQYNSVQQVAQTTI
+2272 
-2287 VEMDKLGAQT
+2287 KL
-2297 KETTGA
+2297 
-2303 GRFFQWDNATPYYAF
+2303 
-2318 KKLGAGARS
+2318 
-2327 IFKGL
+2327 
-2332 MQGWDKMAFNSKE
+2332 AFNSKE
-2345 IIDFTNKLYTA
+2345 IIDFAKTLYSTEEVRDA
-2356 KEAREWQ
+2356 EKNVIELQLHRRVNENENSEALRTEETEPVYMTKAQIMNLYGLSLREQ
-2363 EKVHNV
+2363 ALTHLLGAGIHIKDIK
-2369 RIGNNTVQITTA
+2369 RAGKKA
-2381 QLMSLHCL
+2381 LH
-2389 VKRTQ
+2389 Q
-2394 AMQHI
+2394 
-2399 MGGGFKVSVIKQ
+2399 G
-2411 SGIGKDNIAQT
+2411 DNYLLT
-2422 KQYKP
+2422 M
-2427 TLEELAMLDGLLT
+2427 EELTDIFNEHLT
-2440 NRQRKVADELQ
+2440 NRDREIVQGMQ
-2451 KFMVDVC
+2451 KFMSTVC
-2458 GEWGNEVSMK
+2458 AKWYMEVNQKRWGIDGNV
-2468 RFGYRAFG
+2468 
-2476 EENYFPIVSDANVLK
+2476 EENYWPIETDSRNRQ
-2491 AVDPEAKANDMFRLL
+2491 AKGTEGAGSTISLFRLA
-2506 NMSATKSLNV
+2506 NMGFTKPIKPNSTNAINIGSAFDV
-2516 KANNAL
+2516 FANHA
-2522 VVSDIFEVF
+2522 
-2531 TNHSADMAKYNA
+2531 ADMAKYNSMVI
-2543 LALPLLDAIKWY
+2543 PVLDAMKWLSY
-2555 NYKESTKTASGR
+2555 SNIVATSATSGQYTTMSVQKAMDKTYGPAAQAY
-2567 VFTNTVQLSLETAYG
+2567 FTQL
-2582 NAAKA
+2582 
-2587 YITKFIKDLNGVR
+2587 IRDINGSH
-2600 EGGTSQSDKLAKR
+2600 EGGSVRTGLEGMTA
-2613 MVSRYKAAA
+2613 RYKRQA
-2622 VGANIRVA
+2622 VGSNLRVA
-2630 IQQPTAYVRAAM
+2630 LLQPTAYARAGM
-2642 AIDPKY
+2642 VLDLKY
-2648 LAAALKPGGHK
+2648 LAMGGVKQNQIIKSYKEAIKH
-2659 ASTEEMEKYSGIAT
+2659 SGTAT
-2673 WKGLGFVSTDIGR
+2673 WKSLGFYDVNINASLR
-2686 SMRSQI
+2686 SLIKQDE
-2692 MHTESWVDSVTDK
+2692 TAVDKVVGWSMK
-2705 TMILAE
+2705 LAE
-2711 KGDSVTWSALWRAC
+2711 LGDQWTWAMLWNAC
-2725 KLETQ
+2725 KTEQQDKAKRAGKKLDYETLMQ
-2730 EKTKLRGEELNKA
+2730 KTSE
-2743 TADRFQEVIYQT
+2743 RFDEVVYQT
-2755 QVVDATMTRSQ
+2755 QVMDSTLTRSEI
-2766 AMRSQGTMEAITTS
+2766 MRSDDRLVKAATS

-2786 LSYNLVMDAYAEYQ
+2786 LSYNTVLNMYDEYRR
-2800 AEARRTGNKAAA
+2800 EARAVGKSAAWKKLGNK
-2812 LQHIKGKLAKTIAIY
+2812 IMRGIGIY
-2827 AASGAATLIASS
+2827 VTQATLGAVVESIM
-2839 FWDAWRDDD
+2839 DAWRDDD
-2848 DYETFLQ
+2848 DYMTFME
-2855 KWAQAFFGEAE
+2855 KWAEKFWGDYFFDGNLYG
-2866 DKWYEKPLLQELF
+2866 DLTVVG
-2879 LLNKL
+2879 KL
-2884 PGVKDII
+2884 PVVKDFI
-2891 SIITGDD
+2891 SALQGEESS
-2898 VNRMDLEGAKNL
+2898 RMDTEGLASLYKFGLTSYNKI
-2910 WKAWRIMSECLKLA
+2910 KAMIEDGEDTTKVTAWGWI
-2924 TGKLEEQ
+2924 EQ
-2931 DAQYGNMTGYGK
+2931 GLRA
-2943 LANILKGISQ
+2943 ASQ
-2953 VTGLPLYN
+2953 LLGLPGYN
-2961 TTRDVVAVWNTILSN
+2961 LSREVVAVWNNTIGQWTDS
-2976 VTGVKLTVYKPNS
+2976 KIKRYKPQPE
-2989 KREIKNAYVNGL
+2989 KEIKNAYLKGYLTEDEAKELLMDRETMGDKTYMIERQALMAIDDWTDNGEKYKAL
-3001 MTDEQAMDEL
+3001 YTALENKDRKAYDEAFDALKESGRYAYDIQTKVRAQIKEWYVGDKRGNGKYKINKEDAVAMLKEYGNMTD
-3011 VKQGAADDAD
+3011 
-3021 QAFWIINDWNGDGSS
+3021 
-3036 SDKMSEIY
+3036 Y
-3044 DAVRAG
+3044 DAESAVH
-3050 DTGTYD
+3050 T
-3056 ALVKELTDHGVFKTK
+3056 
-3071 IQNDV
+3071 
-3076 KNQIRDWYQGGD
+3076 
-3088 TTQATISKQDAL
+3088 
-3100 DLLQKYGGKAEK
+3100 
-3112 AADTLVEQ
+3112 
-3120 WTCEKVT
+3120 WTCKVVEGFDYNEKK
-3127 GISYWNI
+3127 
-3134 GDEYINGN
+3134 D
-3142 ISEARA
+3142 
-3148 LELQAKYGYGDVTK
+3148 L
-3162 QMPAEIASNKES
+3162 
-3174 AHDKLMQWK
+3174 
-3183 LEKETGISAGGDSF
+3183 F
-3197 TGIREAY
+3197 
-3204 NAGKISKQEVY
+3204 
-3215 DYRIKYAGD
+3215 YAGD
-3224 TPEQAANT
+3224 LSFADAVKVVERYGKNDKGKFLSDIDDGYDEARKEVLKWTMRTEVGIDYDDMRSAYNDGDITIEQVAEWSKKYGSLDDEAIETRCYRWEWTKDTPEASGIFEGQA
-3232 AYRYEWIGGDTR
+3232 R
-3244 MNSVTGNQAHRYD
+3244 RYD
-3257 DYVAASGMS
+3257 AYVASTGMT
-3266 KIDYWN
+3266 KEQYFN
-3272 AIDGHGASSFP
+3272 LVDGHGTNTFSG
-3283 ADLVEGSKTRYVK
+3283 DLKPGSTTSYVP
-3296 NSKRDKIWDYVD
+3296 NSKRDKAWAYID
-3308 SLNLTP
+3308 SLKITP
-3314 RQKDALATAYAYD
+3314 EEKDALAMCYAAENGD
-3327 VNADVKSTSAYFDF
+3327 GIDKPSKSWMKL